1 MVKRLFKRSIACLMA
16 VLMIATS
23 LPLTALADSTTDNV
37 VVTKTLT
44 AKNVRTGLV
53 HDANRYQNSYYEI
66 VNDSTNGSF
75 SIGYWQYDTSDF
87 SKATG
92 EFTNAPFD
100 INFQEKVFADKTD
113 TNISLSVYYAT
124 NGKADSYKGGST
136 KSENYG
142 ELATYIFTGSN
153 HIANATSYYGLTKI
167 KDIARSEITSN
178 GTVTVDVKDAVNYA
192 VSQKLPYVTIMVM
205 CSAASPDGADWSDIY
220 VKASTP
226 SITATYSEEVEV
238 IPGVAGIDA
247 QISAYEQKM
256 AKVGTNGLVYKNM
269 LPAYQAYLKAVRYRD
284 AFAYGG
290 HDAPTEKELNT
301 ASEDLAAKSA
311 SMEEWVDEVTGKYKS
326 KQPVFTN
333 NSGTSVVQNSTSDTY
348 YSNIIYTGACVGKNN
363 GTSGGDSSGMAI
375 EFDLA
380 GDVYVQVYY
389 PNTVLLY
396 DGTSNA
402 IMPIMFMAKKNT
414 SKDRY
419 VYQVY
424 PAQQLNPTDMGNK
437 TYATK
442 KPGNDPQFKCRS
454 TFTGSKN
461 DTWGGKDGTNNLDFH
476 NCRNNASAR
485 VGAEVSNEYGTCSS
499 QLGRAWGNNY
509 WNAYA
514 ASFQVHNDQ
523 IKFNG
528 ANTGYAEVGKY
539 WAFYGGSSSK
549 AEDIA
554 KIDENIY
561 GYTYSKETT
570 AHSQKRITV
579 VNYKGLVDAIKDST
593 KLAYLADVSNYRQNG
608 LGTLIAAFD
617 TATEYATYANI
628 DAITSDTVSAA
639 GKTIMNC
646 MNGILKSATP
656 VADTGA
662 VSYAQ
667 LKSAITSAKKI
678 YTAGNDNYEKYTQA
692 VWDPFDKA
700 YKDAIN
706 YFYNLYT
713 NDLVMADAEQYIEP
727 LNLAKENLKTG
738 MLRKVVDTET
748 LEIAIN
754 NAEALI
760 HNATYFKTGT
770 VDAVTLEA
778 LVKEIKTK
786 IWVSEDNYGFDTEK
800 IDLSDENQAKVD
812 AYVEQLCAEIVKAE
826 INFDHETTSGYSL
839 TTALAKAETYNTS
852 DANEK
857 YGNYVV
863 LQDAVNSANTY
874 KDSIVT
880 FNGRVENIVENAITN
895 YTTVVD
901 NVVDGFTNLAA
912 AFRLIP
918 NGQPAN
924 KGTPYKTEFQSS
936 ARGDQYKFYWEYT
949 TDSVLFKTKP
959 EKFEYYLP
967 TSRWGS
973 YNKQTG
979 TDFES
984 CVDSIILDASKV
996 QSGELSSTS
1005 TAGLGWPKNNAIGSD
1020 KIENYQA
1027 QLNLSAGMKMEID
1040 NITVTKSTG
1049 KALGVDSQGNYI
1061 TDPTHNFVTELG
1073 VTDNHASQ
1081 PYGGIYAK
1089 NGWTEFD
1096 TKTKITVDPD
1106 AYILSAETTPSS
1118 MSKRLDLA
1126 STNAYFGVVYFW
1138 KYAPTNVV
1146 TWAGYGFERAKYSF
1160 NISFVNVV
1168 PLFDLIAECTAK
1180 DFLDTSNQYTTSS
1193 WQKLIDATKD
1203 ANANFKY
1210 NEMTYKEILTEC
1222 DRRYTN
1228 LWDARANLKKAAN
1241 NTKLKEALA
1250 AAKNAYENDQA
1261 KVRPTSWTAF
1271 DKAYRDALAQYQ
1283 GAFSDLN
1290 ITDVAATEQS
1300 KVDAY
1305 ATALTDAFNNLV
1317 YQIDFA
1323 PLKKAAEDL
1332 VNSIAQNKYSK
1343 ASVEELRDKL
1353 NALTYLNMTTVE
1365 QAKHYTD
1372 ETEVVDAVNAEKTAI
1387 KGYSALLKEST
1398 ADTSVLEAEKNKN
1411 ESRTDPDAYDQ
1422 DARKAAL
1429 DALKET
1435 EVVNVRGVNITTK
1448 VFADQTDCDN
1458 AIKAAIEGVQLKTYT
1473 VTIVPNGDK
1482 TQSYTKGTYPYGTEI
1497 TVALTD
1503 KPVVDWYYEMTSPS
1517 ATVAKKLFT
1526 TADELTF
1533 VVRGETTLT
1542 TKSASSSSNQCKIS
1556 YVNGVNSVIVEA
1568 DYVASGTTVTLDANK
1583 APKLAYYTFD
1593 SFNVNGK
1600 TMKAGE
1606 TVKITD
1612 NTNITFVYKSQ
1623 YNETDKKPAE
1633 YTVYVCDSSYGWGYD
1648 FKIENLRYNDEVVFT
1663 RGQQDGEGYYGYDF
1677 NYSVNSENK
1686 STPHTVTDAGRDLA
1700 GGTPEVY
1707 AWVQV
1712 CADDLDTW
1720 FSHACATTSD
1730 FENGGYLYGTAPDK
1744 RAWNPAAATDANGNP
1759 VTKGKVVAYG
1769 TDYSFRVHEDALL
1782 IPLDEATYK
1791 KGIEM
1796 GIITEPGNDDGAR
1809 VDTRSDLVISE
1820 GKATIISQFVLPQ
1833 GCKMVE
1839 KGLLLKIN
1847 TNGAVEGDGKDL
1859 KLANAGKNGVNR
1871 IKSNYTTSGNQFV
1884 ISINTSSFAGK
1895 SVSEVGL
1902 QWVAYCTYKV
1912 TDETGN
1918 EKLVTQYSPVKMP
1931 TNTTDKF

>member
-37 VVTKTLT
+37 VVNKTVT

-53 HDANRYQNSYYEI
+53 HAASRYKDSYYEI
-66 VNDSTNGSF
+66 VNDSTDSSF
-75 SIGYWQYDTSDF
+75 SIGYWQYNTSDF

-100 INFQEKVFADKTD
+100 INFESSAFAGETD
-113 TNISLSVYYAT
+113 TGLSLSVYYSTNNAADNYTGAST
-124 NGKADSYKGGST
+124 NGPGSVF
-136 KSENYG
+136 S
-142 ELATYIFTGSN
+142 GSN

-167 KDIARSEITSN
+167 KDIARSEITN
-178 GTVTVDVKDAVNYA
+178 GGTVTVDVKEAVNYA
-192 VSQKLPYVTIMVM
+192 VSQKLKYVTIMVM
-205 CSAASPDGADWSDIY
+205 CSAASPDGSPWSDIY

-256 AKVGTNGLVYKNM
+256 AQVGTNGLVYKNM

-290 HDAPTEKELNT
+290 HDAPSEAELN
-301 ASEDLAAKSA
+301 AVSEDLASKSA
-311 SMEEWVDEVTGKYKS
+311 SMEAWVDEVTGQYKS
-326 KQPVFTN
+326 KQPTFTN
-333 NSGTSVVQNSTSDTY
+333 NKGQLTVNNTTEYTY
-348 YSNIIYTGACVGKNN
+348 YNNIIYTEDCVGKNN
-363 GTSGGDSSGMAI
+363 NKNGGDSSGMAI
-375 EFDLA
+375 EFDKA
-380 GDVYVQVYY
+380 GDTWVQVYY

-402 IMPIMFMAKKNT
+402 IMPIMFMAKRDINKA
-414 SKDRY
+414 RY

-424 PAQQLNPTDMGNK
+424 PAQQLPVTDITNK
-437 TYATK
+437 TYATT
-442 KPGNDPQFKCRS
+442 KPGNDPSFKGRS
-454 TFTGSKN
+454 TFTTKQA
-461 DTWGGKDGTNNLDFH
+461 DTWKGGDSDGNGLNHLDF
-476 NCRNNASAR
+476 NACRNNGTNY
-485 VGAEVSNEYGTCSS
+485 VGTEVSNEYSTVSAK
-499 QLGRAWGNNY
+499 LGYSLGGY

-514 ASFQVHNDQ
+514 AAFQVHNDQ

-539 WAFYGGSSSK
+539 WAWYGGSSDTYNS
-549 AEDIA
+549 AVDQ
-554 KIDENIY
+554 NMY
-561 GYTYSKETT
+561 GYNYSKQTT

-608 LGTLIAAFD
+608 LETLITAFD

-628 DAITSDTVSAA
+628 DAITTSTISQA

-667 LKSAITSAKKI
+667 LKSAISSAKKI
-678 YTAGNDNYEKYTQA
+678 YTAGNDNYEKYTKE
-692 VWDPFDKA
+692 VWDPFDTA
-700 YKDAIN
+700 YKNAIN

-738 MLRKVVDTET
+738 MLRKVVNTET

-754 NAEALI
+754 NADALI

-770 VDAVTLEA
+770 VDAAALDA
-778 LVKEIKTK
+778 LVKEIKTE
-786 IWVSEDNYGFDTEK
+786 IWVSEENYGFDTEK
-800 IDLSDENQAKVD
+800 IDLNDANQAKVD
-812 AYVEQLCAEIVKAE
+812 NYVEQLCAEIVKAE

-880 FNGRVENIVENAITN
+880 FDGRVADIVENAITN
-895 YTTVVD
+895 YTTVVN

-924 KGTPYKTEFQSS
+924 KGSNYKTEFQSS

-949 TDSVLFKTKP
+949 TNSILFKTKP

-973 YNKQTG
+973 YNKQKG

-984 CVDSIILDASKV
+984 CVDALILDASKV

-1005 TAGLGWPKNNAIGSD
+1005 TAGTGWPKNNAIGAD
-1020 KIENYQA
+1020 KIDDYKA
-1027 QLNLSAGMKMEID
+1027 QLNLSAGIKMEID

-1049 KALGVDSQGNYI
+1049 KALGIDSQGNYI
-1061 TDPTHNFVTELG
+1061 TDPSHNFVTELG

-1096 TKTKITVDPD
+1096 TKTKLTVDPD
-1106 AYILSAETTPSS
+1106 AYILSEKTTPSS

-1146 TWAGYGFERAKYSF
+1146 TWAGYGFERAKYNF

-1168 PLFDLIAECTAK
+1168 PLFDLIAQCTDK
-1180 DFLDTSNQYTTSS
+1180 DFLATSNQYTTSS
-1193 WQKLIDATKD
+1193 WKKLIDATEA
-1203 ANANFKY
+1203 ANKNFNY
-1210 NEMTYKEILTEC
+1210 NEMSYSDILREC
-1222 DRRYTN
+1222 DDRYTT
-1228 LWDARANLKKAAN
+1228 LWNAKKNLKKAAN

-1250 AAKNAYENDQA
+1250 ATKNAYENDQA
-1261 KVRPTSWTAF
+1261 KVKASSWTAF

-1283 GAFSDLN
+1283 GDFSDLN

-1300 KVDAY
+1300 KVDAF
-1305 ATALTDAFNNLV
+1305 ATALTEAFNALV
-1317 YQIDFA
+1317 YQINFT
-1323 PLKKAAEDL
+1323 PLKEAAETL

-1353 NALTYLNMTTVE
+1353 NALTYLNMSTVE

-1372 ETEVVDAVNAEKTAI
+1372 ETEVVNAVNAEKTAI
-1387 KGYSALLKEST
+1387 EGFKSLLKEST
-1398 ADTSVLEAEKNKN
+1398 ADTTALEGCKKDN

-1458 AIKAAIEGVQLKTYT
+1458 AVKNALEGLQLKTYT
-1473 VTIVPNGDK
+1473 VKIVPNGDEG
-1482 TQSYTKGTYPYGTEI
+1482 QSYTKGTYAYGTEV
-1497 TVALTD
+1497 TVSLTD
-1503 KPVVDWYYEMTSPS
+1503 KPVVDWYYEMKSPS
-1517 ATVAKKLFT
+1517 ATVAKKLYT
-1526 TADELTF
+1526 TTDELTF
-1533 VVRGETTLT
+1533 IVRGETTLT

-1556 YVNGVNSVIVEA
+1556 YVNGVNSSIVETN
-1568 DYVASGTTVTLDANK
+1568 YVASGTTVTLDALK
-1583 APKLAYYTFD
+1583 APKLPYYTFN
-1593 SFNVNGK
+1593 SFEVNGK
-1600 TMKAGE
+1600 TMKDGD
-1606 TVKITD
+1606 TVTITD
-1612 NTNITFVYKSQ
+1612 NTYITLVYDFS
-1623 YNETDKKPAE
+1623 NEKA
-1633 YTVYVCDSSYGWGYD
+1633 YTVYVCDTSYGYD
-1648 FKIENLRYNDEVVFT
+1648 YKFKVEQLRYNDEVVFT
-1663 RGQQDGEGYYGYDF
+1663 RGQKEGEGYYGYDL
-1677 NYSVNSENK
+1677 YYTVNRGNESNSYEVK
-1686 STPHTVTDAGRDLA
+1686 DAGRALD

-1712 CADDLDTW
+1712 CADDLNAW
-1720 FSHACATTSD
+1720 FNKSCANSPGD
-1730 FENGGYLYGTAPDK
+1730 GGYLFGTEPDK
-1744 RAWNPAAATDANGNP
+1744 REWDPAAAA

-1782 IPLDEATYK
+1782 IPLDEPTYRDAIQK
-1791 KGIEM
+1791 

-1809 VDTRSDLVISE
+1809 VDTKSDLVIAQ
-1820 GKATIISQFVLPQ
+1820 GTKASIISQFVLPQ
-1833 GCKMVE
+1833 GCEMVE

-1847 TNGAVEGDGKDL
+1847 KNGAVQGDGSDL

-1871 IKSNYTTSGNQFV
+1871 LKSNYTTSGNQFV
-1884 ISINTSSFAGK
+1884 ISIKTSDLAGK
-1895 SVSEVGL
+1895 SVSDVGL
-1902 QWVAYCTYKV
+1902 QWKAYFTYRKADG
-1912 TDETGN
+1912 T
-1918 EKLVTQYSPVKMP
+1918 LVTEYSPVTMP
-1931 TNTTDKF
+1931 TNTTDTF

>member
-37 VVTKTLT
+37 VVTKTIT

-53 HDANRYQNSYYEI
+53 HNASRYKNSYYEI
-66 VNDSTNGSF
+66 VNDSTDKSF
-75 SIGYWQYDTSDF
+75 SIGYWQYKTSDF

-100 INFQEKVFADKTD
+100 INFESSAFANETD
-113 TNISLSVYYAT
+113 TGLSLSVYYST
-124 NGKADSYKGGST
+124 NNVADNYTGASTTGPGSVF
-136 KSENYG
+136 S
-142 ELATYIFTGSN
+142 GSN

-167 KDIARSEITSN
+167 KDIARSEITN
-178 GTVTVDVKDAVNYA
+178 GGTVTVDVKDAVNYA
-192 VSQKLPYVTIMVM
+192 VSQKLQYVTLMVM
-205 CSAASPDGADWSDIY
+205 CSAASADGSPWSDIY
-220 VKASTP
+220 VTASTP

-290 HDAPTEKELNT
+290 HDAPTEAELNT

-311 SMEEWVDEVTGKYKS
+311 SMEEWVDEVTGKYQS
-326 KQPVFTN
+326 KQPTFTN
-333 NSGTSVVQNSTSDTY
+333 NKGQLTVNNTNDYTY
-348 YSNIIYTGACVGKNN
+348 YNNIIYTEDCVGKNN
-363 GTSGGDSSGMAI
+363 DKNGGDSSGMAI
-375 EFDLA
+375 EFDKA
-380 GDVYVQVYY
+380 GDTYVQVYY

-396 DGTSNA
+396 DGTSDA
-402 IMPIMFMAKKNT
+402 IMPIMFMAKRDIRQN
-414 SKDRY
+414 RY

-424 PAQQLNPTDMGNK
+424 PAQQLNVNDMANK
-437 TYATK
+437 TYATT
-442 KPGNDPQFKCRS
+442 KPGNDPQFKGRS
-454 TFTGSKN
+454 TFTSKKEETWKGGDNSKN
-461 DTWGGKDGTNNLDFH
+461 GLNHLDF
-476 NCRNNASAR
+476 NACRNNGTNY
-485 VGAEVSNEYGTCSS
+485 VGTEVSNEFSTVSAK
-499 QLGRAWGNNY
+499 LGYSLGGY

-514 ASFQVHNDQ
+514 AAFQVHNDQ

-528 ANTGYAEVGKY
+528 ANTGYTEVGKY
-539 WAFYGGSSSK
+539 WAWYGGSSDTYDS
-549 AEDIA
+549 A
-554 KIDENIY
+554 IDQNMY
-561 GYTYSKETT
+561 GYTYSKDTT
-570 AHSQKRITV
+570 AHAQKRITV

-608 LGTLIAAFD
+608 LETLITAFD
-617 TATEYATYANI
+617 TATDYATYANI
-628 DAITSDTVSAA
+628 DAIKISTVSAA

-678 YTAGNDNYEKYTQA
+678 YTAGNENYEKYTQA
-692 VWDPFDKA
+692 VWDPFATA
-700 YKDAIN
+700 YNNAIN

-748 LEIAIN
+748 LEIAIG

-770 VDAVTLEA
+770 VDAAALDA
-778 LVKEIKTK
+778 LVKEIKTE

-800 IDLSDENQAKVD
+800 IDLNDANQAKVD

-880 FNGRVENIVENAITN
+880 FNGRVANIVENAITN
-895 YTTVVD
+895 YTTVVN

-924 KGTPYKTEFQSS
+924 KGTNNKTEFQSS
-936 ARGDQYKFYWEYT
+936 ARPDNYKFYWEYT
-949 TDSVLFKTKP
+949 TGSVLFKTKP

-973 YNKQTG
+973 YNVQTG
-979 TDFES
+979 KDFES
-984 CVDSIILDASKV
+984 CVDALILDASKV
-996 QSGELSSTS
+996 QSGELSSEWAS
-1005 TAGLGWPKNNAIGSD
+1005 GFGWPKNNAIGSD

-1027 QLNLSAGMKMEID
+1027 RLDLSAGMKMEID
-1040 NITVTKSTG
+1040 SIKVTKSTG
-1049 KALGVDSQGNYI
+1049 KALGVDSQGNDI
-1061 TDPTHNFVTELG
+1061 TDPTHDFFTELN
-1073 VTDNHASQ
+1073 VTDNHAEK

-1096 TKTKITVDPD
+1096 TKTKITVDSD

-1118 MSKRLDLA
+1118 MSKQLNLA
-1126 STNAYFGVVYFW
+1126 GTNAYFGVVYYW
-1138 KYAPTNVV
+1138 KYADNVFR
-1146 TWAGYGFERAKYSF
+1146 TYAGYGFERAKYNF

-1168 PLFDLIAECTAK
+1168 PLFDLIAECTDK
-1180 DFLDTSNQYTTSS
+1180 KFLDTSNQYTTSS
-1193 WQKLIDATKD
+1193 WQKLIDATRD
-1203 ANANFKY
+1203 ANENFKY
-1210 NEMTYKEILTEC
+1210 NEMTYKEILAEC

-1228 LWDARANLKKAAN
+1228 LWNARKNLKKAAN

-1261 KVRPTSWTAF
+1261 KVRPTSWTTF
-1271 DKAYRDALAQYQ
+1271 QKAYQDALSQYQ

-1305 ATALTDAFNNLV
+1305 ATALTDAFNALV
-1317 YQIDFA
+1317 YQIDFT
-1323 PLKKAAEDL
+1323 PLKTAAETL

-1372 ETEVVDAVNAEKTAI
+1372 ETEVVNAVNAEKTAI
-1387 KGYSALLKEST
+1387 EGYSALLKEST

-1482 TQSYTKGTYPYGTEI
+1482 TQSYTKGTYAYGTEV

-1503 KPVVDWYYEMTSPS
+1503 KPVVDWYYEMKSPS
-1517 ATVAKKLFT
+1517 ATVAKKLYT
-1526 TADELTF
+1526 TSDELTF
-1533 VVRGETTLT
+1533 IVRGETTLT
-1542 TKSASSSSNQCKIS
+1542 TKSASSASNQCKIS
-1556 YVNGVNSVIVEA
+1556 YVNGVNSSIVA
-1568 DYVASGTTVTLDANK
+1568 TDYVASGTPVTLDADK
-1583 APKLAYYTFD
+1583 APKLPYYTFN
-1593 SFNVNGK
+1593 SFKVNGE

-1606 TVKITD
+1606 TVTITD
-1612 NTNITFVYKSQ
+1612 NTYITLVYDFS
-1623 YNETDKKPAE
+1623 NEAE
-1633 YTVYVCDSSYGWGYD
+1633 YTVYVCDTSYGYGGQ
-1648 FKIENLRYNDEVVFT
+1648 FKIEKLKYNDEVVFT
-1663 RGQQDGEGYYGYDF
+1663 RGQKDGEGYYGYDLY
-1677 NYSVNSENK
+1677 YSVNRGNE
-1686 STPHTVTDAGRDLA
+1686 STSHTVTDAGRALE
-1700 GGTPEVY
+1700 GGTIPEVY

-1712 CADDLDTW
+1712 CADDLDAW
-1720 FSHACATTSD
+1720 FNNSCASAKGD
-1730 FENGGYLYGTAPDK
+1730 GGYLFGTTPKD
-1744 RAWNPAAATDANGNP
+1744 RVWDDAAVA

-1769 TDYSFRVHEDALL
+1769 TDYSFRVHENALL
-1782 IPLDEATYK
+1782 IALDEATYRDAVQ
-1791 KGIEM
+1791 KGIV
-1796 GIITEPGNDDGAR
+1796 TEPGNDDGAR
-1809 VDTRSDLVISE
+1809 VDTKSDLVIAQ
-1820 GKATIISQFVLPQ
+1820 GTKASIISQFVLPQ
-1833 GCKMVE
+1833 GCEMVE

-1847 TNGAVEGDGKDL
+1847 KKGAVQGDGSDL

-1871 IKSNYTTSGNQFV
+1871 LKSNYTTSGNQFV
-1884 ISINTSSFAGK
+1884 VSINTSALAGK

-1902 QWVAYCTYKV
+1902 QWVAYCTYRV
-1912 TDETGN
+1912 TDETGK
-1918 EKLVTQYSPVKMP
+1918 EKLITQYSPVTMP
-1931 TNTTDKF
+1931 TNTTDTF

>member
-37 VVTKTLT
+37 VVNKTIT

-53 HDANRYQNSYYEI
+53 NQGSRYKDSYYEI
-66 VNDSTNGSF
+66 VNDSTDSSF

-100 INFQEKVFADKTD
+100 ISFQNPAFANETD
-113 TNISLSVYYAT
+113 TGLSLSVYYVT
-124 NGKADSYKGGST
+124 NNAADNYTGLST
-136 KSENYG
+136 NVSSG
-142 ELATYIFTGSN
+142 IFTSSN
-153 HIANATSYYGLTKI
+153 HIANAVSYYKLTKI
-167 KDIARSEITSN
+167 KDIARSEITN
-178 GTVTVDVKDAVNYA
+178 GGTVTVDVKDAVNFA
-192 VSQKLPYVTIMVM
+192 VSQKLKYVTIMVM
-205 CSAASPDGADWSDIY
+205 CSAASPDGSPWSDVY
-220 VKASTP
+220 VKASKP

-256 AKVGTNGLVYKNM
+256 SQVGTNGLVYKNM

-290 HDAPTEKELNT
+290 HDAPSEAELNT
-301 ASEDLAAKSA
+301 ASEDLASKSA
-311 SMEEWVDEVTGKYKS
+311 SMEPWVDEVTGQYKS
-326 KQPVFTN
+326 KQPTFTN
-333 NSGTSVVQNSTSDTY
+333 NKGQLSVNNTTEYTY
-348 YSNIIYTGACVGKNN
+348 YNNIIYTEDCVGKNSDK
-363 GTSGGDSSGMAI
+363 SGGDSSGMAI
-375 EFDLA
+375 EFDKA
-380 GDVYVQVYY
+380 GDTYVQVYY

-402 IMPIMFMAKKNT
+402 IMPIMFMAKRDINKA
-414 SKDRY
+414 RY

-424 PAQQLNPTDMGNK
+424 PAQQLPVTDITNK
-437 TYATK
+437 TYATT
-442 KPGNDPQFKCRS
+442 KPGNDPSFKGRS
-454 TFTGSKN
+454 TFTTKQA
-461 DTWGGKDGTNNLDFH
+461 DTWKGGDGSGKGLNHLDF
-476 NCRNNASAR
+476 NACRNNGTNY
-485 VGAEVSNEYGTCSS
+485 VGTEVSNEFSTVSAK
-499 QLGRAWGNNY
+499 LGYSLGGY

-514 ASFQVHNDQ
+514 AAFQVHNDQ

-539 WAFYGGSSSK
+539 WAWYGGSSDTYDS
-549 AEDIA
+549 A
-554 KIDENIY
+554 IDQNMY
-561 GYTYSKETT
+561 GYNYSKQTT

-608 LGTLIAAFD
+608 LETLITAFD
-617 TATEYATYANI
+617 TATAYATYANI
-628 DAITSDTVSAA
+628 DAITISTISQS

-667 LKSAITSAKKI
+667 LKSAISSAKKI
-678 YTAGNDNYEKYTQA
+678 YTAGNQNYEKYTKE
-692 VWDPFDKA
+692 VWDPFDTA
-700 YKDAIN
+700 YKNAIN

-713 NDLVMADAEQYIEP
+713 NDLVMADAEQYIQP

-770 VDAVTLEA
+770 VDAAALDA
-778 LVKEIKTK
+778 LVKEIKTE
-786 IWVSEDNYGFDTEK
+786 IWVSEENYGFDTEK
-800 IDLSDENQAKVD
+800 IDLNDANQAKVD
-812 AYVEQLCAEIVKAE
+812 NYVEQLCAEIVKAE
-826 INFDHETTSGYSL
+826 INFEHETTSGYSL

-880 FNGRVENIVENAITN
+880 FNGRVANIVENAITN
-895 YTTVVD
+895 YTTVVN

-924 KGTPYKTEFQSS
+924 KGSNYKTEFQSS
-936 ARGDQYKFYWEYT
+936 ARGDNYKFYWEYT

-973 YNKQTG
+973 YNVQTG

-984 CVDSIILDASKV
+984 CVDALILDASKV
-996 QSGELSSTS
+996 QSGELSSEWAS
-1005 TAGLGWPKNNAIGSD
+1005 GFGWPQNNAIGAD

-1027 QLNLSAGMKMEID
+1027 QLNLSGGMKMEID
-1040 NITVTKSTG
+1040 SIKVTKSTG
-1049 KALGVDSQGNYI
+1049 KALGVDSQGNPI
-1061 TDPTHNFVTELG
+1061 TDPTHDFITELG
-1073 VTDNHASQ
+1073 VTDNHAGE

-1089 NGWTEFD
+1089 DGWTEFD
-1096 TKTKITVDPD
+1096 TKTKLTVDPD
-1106 AYILSAETTPSS
+1106 AYILSEKSTPSS
-1118 MSKRLDLA
+1118 MSKRLNLA
-1126 STNAYFGVVYFW
+1126 NSNAYFGVVYYW
-1138 KYAPTNVV
+1138 KYADNVFR
-1146 TWAGYGFERAKYSF
+1146 TYAGYGFERAKYNF

-1180 DFLDTSNQYTTSS
+1180 DFLATSNQYTTSS
-1193 WQKLIDATKD
+1193 WDKLIKATEA
-1203 ANANFKY
+1203 ANKNFKY
-1210 NEMTYKEILTEC
+1210 NEMTYDQIIAEC
-1222 DRRYTN
+1222 DNRYTT
-1228 LWDARANLKKAAN
+1228 LWNARKNLKKAAN
-1241 NTKLKEALA
+1241 NTQLKEALA
-1250 AAKNAYENDQA
+1250 ATKSAFENDQA
-1261 KVRPTSWTAF
+1261 KVKASSWTAF

-1290 ITDVAATEQS
+1290 ITDVAASEQS

-1305 ATALTDAFNNLV
+1305 ATALTEAFNALV
-1317 YQIDFA
+1317 YQIDFT
-1323 PLKKAAEDL
+1323 PLKKAAETL

-1353 NALTYLNMTTVE
+1353 NALTYLNMSTVE

-1372 ETEVVDAVNAEKTAI
+1372 ETEVVNAVNAEKTAI
-1387 KGYSALLKEST
+1387 EGFKSLLKEST
-1398 ADTSVLEAEKNKN
+1398 ADTTALEGCKKDN

-1458 AIKAAIEGVQLKTYT
+1458 AVKNALEGVQLKTYT
-1473 VTIVPNGDK
+1473 VKIVPNGDEG
-1482 TQSYTKGTYPYGTEI
+1482 QSYIKGTYAYGTEV
-1497 TVALTD
+1497 TVSLTD
-1503 KPVVDWYYEMTSPS
+1503 KPVVDWYYEMKSPS
-1517 ATVAKKLFT
+1517 ATVAKKLYT
-1526 TADELTF
+1526 TTDELTF
-1533 VVRGETTLT
+1533 IVRGETTLT

-1556 YVNGVNSVIVEA
+1556 YVNGVNSSIVETN
-1568 DYVASGTTVTLDANK
+1568 YVASGTVVTLDASK
-1583 APKLAYYTFD
+1583 APKLPYYTFN
-1593 SFNVNGK
+1593 SFEVNGK

-1612 NTNITFVYKSQ
+1612 NTYITLVYDFS
-1623 YNETDKKPAE
+1623 NEKA
-1633 YTVYVCDSSYGWGYD
+1633 YTVYVCDTSYGYGGQ
-1648 FKIENLRYNDEVVFT
+1648 FKIQNLRYNDEVVFT
-1663 RGQQDGEGYYGYDF
+1663 RGQKDGEGYYGLNLHYT
-1677 NYSVNSENK
+1677 VNRGNESNSFEVEN
-1686 STPHTVTDAGRDLA
+1686 AGRGLDGDVA
-1700 GGTPEVY
+1700 IPEVY

-1712 CADDLDTW
+1712 CADDLDAW
-1720 FSHACATTSD
+1720 FNKSCASTEGD
-1730 FENGGYLYGTAPDK
+1730 GGYLFGTTPDQRK
-1744 RAWNPAAATDANGNP
+1744 WDPAATA

-1769 TDYSFRVHEDALL
+1769 TDYSFRVHENALL
-1782 IPLDEATYK
+1782 IALDEPTYRDAIQK
-1791 KGIEM
+1791 
-1796 GIITEPGNDDGAR
+1796 GIITEPGNEDGAR
-1809 VDTRSDLVISE
+1809 VDTKSDLVIAQ
-1820 GKATIISQFVLPQ
+1820 GTKASIISQFVLPQ
-1833 GCKMVE
+1833 GCEMVE

-1847 TNGAVEGDGKDL
+1847 KNGAVQGDGSDL

-1871 IKSNYTTSGNQFV
+1871 LKSNYTTSGNQFV
-1884 ISINTSSFAGK
+1884 ISIKTSDLAGK

-1902 QWVAYCTYKV
+1902 QWKAYFTYRKADG
-1912 TDETGN
+1912 T
-1918 EKLVTQYSPVKMP
+1918 LVTEYSPVTMP
-1931 TNTTDKF
+1931 TNTTDTF

>member
-37 VVTKTLT
+37 VVNKTVT

-53 HDANRYQNSYYEI
+53 CTDKGRWHDSYYEI
-66 VNDSTNGSF
+66 VNDSTDDSF

-92 EFTNAPFD
+92 EFTSAPFD
-100 INFQEKVFADKTD
+100 INFQSSAFAGETD
-113 TNISLSVYYAT
+113 TGLSLSVYYSTNNAADNYTGAST
-124 NGKADSYKGGST
+124 NGPGSVF
-136 KSENYG
+136 S
-142 ELATYIFTGSN
+142 GSN

-167 KDIARSEITSN
+167 RDIARSEITN
-178 GTVTVDVKDAVNYA
+178 GGTVTVDVKDAVNFA
-192 VSQKLPYVTIMVM
+192 VSQKLKYVTIMVM
-205 CSAASPDGADWSDIY
+205 CSAASPDGKPWSDIY
-220 VKASTP
+220 VTASTP

-256 AKVGTNGLVYKNM
+256 AKVGTDGLVYKNM

-290 HDAPTEKELNT
+290 HDAPTEAELNT
-301 ASEDLAAKSA
+301 ASEDLASKSA
-311 SMEEWVDEVTGKYKS
+311 SMEPWVDEVTGQYKS
-326 KQPVFTN
+326 KQPTFTN
-333 NSGTSVVQNSTSDTY
+333 DKGQLTVNNTTEYTY
-348 YSNIIYTGACVGKNN
+348 YNNIIYTEDCVGKNYN
-363 GTSGGDSSGMAI
+363 KNGGDSSGMAI
-375 EFDLA
+375 EFDKA
-380 GDVYVQVYY
+380 GDTYVQVYY

-396 DGTSNA
+396 DGTSSA
-402 IMPIMFMAKKNT
+402 IMPIMFMAKKDVN
-414 SKDRY
+414 KNRY

-424 PAQQLNPTDMGNK
+424 PAQQLNVNDITNK
-437 TYATK
+437 TYAKT
-442 KPGNDPQFKCRS
+442 KPGNDPSFKGRS
-454 TFTGSKN
+454 TFTTKQA
-461 DTWGGKDGTNNLDFH
+461 DTWKGGDGSGKGLNHLDF
-476 NCRNNASAR
+476 NACRNNGTNY
-485 VGAEVSNEYGTCSS
+485 VGTEVSNEYSTVSAN
-499 QLGRAWGNNY
+499 LGYSLGGW

-514 ASFQVHNDQ
+514 AAFQVHNDQ

-539 WAFYGGSSSK
+539 WAWYGGSSDTYNS
-549 AEDIA
+549 AVDQSM
-554 KIDENIY
+554 Y
-561 GYTYSKETT
+561 GYNYSKQTT

-608 LGTLIAAFD
+608 LETLITAFD

-628 DAITSDTVSAA
+628 DAITISTISQS

-667 LKSAITSAKKI
+667 LKSAISSAKKI
-678 YTAGNDNYEKYTQA
+678 YTAGNDNYEKYTKE
-692 VWDPFDKA
+692 VWDPFDTA
-700 YKDAIN
+700 YKNAIN

-738 MLRKVVDTET
+738 MLRKVVNTET

-754 NAEALI
+754 NADALI

-770 VDAVTLEA
+770 VDAAALEA
-778 LVKEIKTK
+778 LVKEIKTE
-786 IWVSEDNYGFDTEK
+786 IWVSEENYGFDTEK
-800 IDLSDENQAKVD
+800 IDLNDANQAKVD
-812 AYVEQLCAEIVKAE
+812 NYVEQLCAEIVKAE

-880 FNGRVENIVENAITN
+880 FDGRVADIVENAITN
-895 YTTVVD
+895 YTTVVN

-924 KGTPYKTEFQSS
+924 KGSNYKTEFQSS

-949 TDSVLFKTKP
+949 TNSILFKTKP

-973 YNKQTG
+973 YNKQKG

-984 CVDSIILDASKV
+984 CVDALILDASKV

-1005 TAGLGWPKNNAIGSD
+1005 TAGTGWPKNNAIGAD
-1020 KIENYQA
+1020 KIDDYKA
-1027 QLNLSAGMKMEID
+1027 QLNLSAGIKMEID

-1049 KALGVDSQGNYI
+1049 KALGIDSQGNYI
-1061 TDPTHNFVTELG
+1061 TDPSHNFVTELG

-1096 TKTKITVDPD
+1096 TKTKLTVDPD
-1106 AYILSAETTPSS
+1106 AYILSEKTTPSS

-1146 TWAGYGFERAKYSF
+1146 TWAGYGFERAKYNF

-1168 PLFDLIAECTAK
+1168 PLFDLIAQCTAK
-1180 DFLDTSNQYTTSS
+1180 DFLATSNQYTTSS
-1193 WQKLIDATKD
+1193 WKTLIDATRA
-1203 ANANFKY
+1203 ANENFNY
-1210 NEMTYKEILTEC
+1210 NEMSYSDILREC
-1222 DRRYTN
+1222 DNRYTT
-1228 LWDARANLKKAAN
+1228 LWNARKNLKKAAN

-1250 AAKNAYENDQA
+1250 ATKNAYENDQA
-1261 KVRPTSWTAF
+1261 KVKASSWTAF

-1283 GAFSDLN
+1283 GDFSDLN
-1290 ITDVAATEQS
+1290 ITDVAASEQS

-1305 ATALTDAFNNLV
+1305 ATALTEAFNALV
-1317 YQIDFA
+1317 YQINFT
-1323 PLKKAAEDL
+1323 PLKNAAETL

-1353 NALTYLNMTTVE
+1353 NALTYLNMSTVE

-1372 ETEVVDAVNAEKTAI
+1372 ETEVVNAVNAEKTAI
-1387 KGYSALLKEST
+1387 EGFKSLLKEST
-1398 ADTSVLEAEKNKN
+1398 ADTTALEGCKKDN

-1458 AIKAAIEGVQLKTYT
+1458 AVKNALEGLQLKTYT
-1473 VTIVPNGDK
+1473 VKIVPNGDEN
-1482 TQSYTKGTYPYGTEI
+1482 QSYTKGTYAYGTEV
-1497 TVALTD
+1497 TVSLTD
-1503 KPVVDWYYEMTSPS
+1503 KPVVDWYYEMKSPS
-1517 ATVAKKLFT
+1517 ATVAKKLYT
-1526 TADELTF
+1526 TTDELTF
-1533 VVRGETTLT
+1533 IVRGETTLT

-1556 YVNGVNSVIVEA
+1556 YVNGVNSSIVA
-1568 DYVASGTTVTLDANK
+1568 TDYVASGTVVTLDASK
-1583 APKLAYYTFD
+1583 APKLPYYTFN
-1593 SFNVNGK
+1593 SFEVNGK

-1606 TVKITD
+1606 TVTITD
-1612 NTNITFVYKSQ
+1612 NTYITLVYDFS
-1623 YNETDKKPAE
+1623 NETA
-1633 YTVYVCDSSYGWGYD
+1633 YTVYVCDTSYGYD
-1648 FKIENLRYNDEVVFT
+1648 YKFKVEQLRYNDEVVFT
-1663 RGQQDGEGYYGYDF
+1663 RGQKDGEGYYGYDLH
-1677 NYSVNSENK
+1677 YTVNRGNESNSYEVK
-1686 STPHTVTDAGRDLA
+1686 DAGRYLE

-1712 CADDLDTW
+1712 CADDLEDW
-1720 FSHACATTSD
+1720 FNHSCANSPGD
-1730 FENGGYLYGTAPDK
+1730 GGYLFGTEADK
-1744 RAWNPAAATDANGNP
+1744 RAWDPAAAA

-1782 IPLDEATYK
+1782 IPLDEPTYRDAIQ
-1791 KGIEM
+1791 KGV
-1796 GIITEPGNDDGAR
+1796 ITEPGNEDGAR
-1809 VDTRSDLVISE
+1809 VDTKSDLVIAQ
-1820 GKATIISQFVLPQ
+1820 GTKASIISQFVLPQ
-1833 GCKMVE
+1833 GCEMVE

-1847 TNGAVEGDGKDL
+1847 KNGAVQGDGSDL

-1871 IKSNYTTSGNQFV
+1871 LKSNYTTSGNQFV
-1884 ISINTSSFAGK
+1884 ISIKTSDLAGE

-1902 QWVAYCTYKV
+1902 QWKAYFTYRKADG
-1912 TDETGN
+1912 T
-1918 EKLVTQYSPVKMP
+1918 LVTEYSPVTMP
-1931 TNTTDKF
+1931 TNTTDTF

>member
-37 VVTKTLT
+37 VVNKTVT

-53 HDANRYQNSYYEI
+53 HAASRYKDSYYEI
-66 VNDSTNGSF
+66 VNDSTNSSF

-92 EFTNAPFD
+92 EFTSAPFD
-100 INFQEKVFADKTD
+100 INFQSSAFAGETD
-113 TNISLSVYYAT
+113 TGLSLSVYYSTNNAADNYTGAST
-124 NGKADSYKGGST
+124 NGPGSVF
-136 KSENYG
+136 S
-142 ELATYIFTGSN
+142 GSN

-167 KDIARSEITSN
+167 RDIARSEITN
-178 GTVTVDVKDAVNYA
+178 GGTVTVDVKDAVNFA
-192 VSQKLPYVTIMVM
+192 VSQKLKYVTIMVM
-205 CSAASPDGADWSDIY
+205 CSAASPDGSPWSDIY

-256 AKVGTNGLVYKNM
+256 AKVGTDGLVYKNM

-290 HDAPTEKELNT
+290 HDAPSEAELNA
-301 ASEDLAAKSA
+301 ASEDLASKSA
-311 SMEEWVDEVTGKYKS
+311 SMEAWVDEVTGKYKS
-326 KQPVFTN
+326 KQPTFTN
-333 NSGTSVVQNSTSDTY
+333 NKGQLSVNNTADNIY
-348 YSNIIYTGACVGKNN
+348 YNNIIYTEDCVGKNSD
-363 GTSGGDSSGMAI
+363 TSGGDSSGMAI
-375 EFDLA
+375 EFDKA
-380 GDVYVQVYY
+380 ADTYVQVYY

-402 IMPIMFMAKKNT
+402 IMPIMFMAKKDANQN
-414 SKDRY
+414 RY

-424 PAQQLNPTDMGNK
+424 PAQQLPVNDITNK
-437 TYATK
+437 TYAKT
-442 KPGNDPQFKCRS
+442 KPGNDPSFKGRS
-454 TFTGSKN
+454 TFTTKQADTWKGGDSSKN
-461 DTWGGKDGTNNLDFH
+461 GLNHLDF
-476 NCRNNASAR
+476 NACRNNGTNY
-485 VGAEVSNEYGTCSS
+485 VGTEVSNEYSTVSANFGY
-499 QLGRAWGNNY
+499 AWGRGY

-514 ASFQVHNDQ
+514 AAFQVHNDQ

-539 WAFYGGSSSK
+539 WAWYGGSSDTYDS
-549 AEDIA
+549 AVDQ
-554 KIDENIY
+554 NMY
-561 GYTYSKETT
+561 GYNYSKQTT

-608 LGTLIAAFD
+608 LETLITAFD

-628 DAITSDTVSAA
+628 DAITSSTISQA

-667 LKSAITSAKKI
+667 LKSAISSAKKI
-678 YTAGNDNYEKYTQA
+678 YTAGNDNYEKYTKE
-692 VWDPFDKA
+692 VWDPFDTA
-700 YKDAIN
+700 YKNAIN

-727 LNLAKENLKTG
+727 LNTAKENLKTG
-738 MLRKVVDTET
+738 MLRKVVNTET

-754 NAEALI
+754 NADALI

-770 VDAVTLEA
+770 VDAAALDA
-778 LVKEIKTK
+778 LVKEIKTA
-786 IWVSEDNYGFDTEK
+786 IWVSEENYGFDTEK
-800 IDLSDENQAKVD
+800 IDLNDANQAKVD
-812 AYVEQLCAEIVKAE
+812 NYVEQLCAEIVKAE

-839 TTALAKAETYNTS
+839 TTALAKAETFNTS

-880 FNGRVENIVENAITN
+880 FDGRVADIVENAITN
-895 YTTVVD
+895 YTTVVN

-918 NGQPAN
+918 NGQPAS
-924 KGTPYKTEFQSS
+924 KGTPYKTELQSS
-936 ARGDQYKFYWEYT
+936 KRPDQYKFYWEYT
-949 TDSVLFKTKP
+949 TDSILFKTKP

-973 YNKQTG
+973 YNKQKG

-984 CVDSIILDASKV
+984 CVDALILDASKV
-996 QSGELSSTS
+996 QSGELSSEWTGG
-1005 TAGLGWPKNNAIGSD
+1005 TGWPKNNAIGAD
-1020 KIENYQA
+1020 KIDDYKA
-1027 QLNLSAGMKMEID
+1027 QLNLSAGIKMEID

-1049 KALGVDSQGNYI
+1049 KALGIDSQGNYI
-1061 TDPTHNFVTELG
+1061 TDPSHNFVTELG

-1106 AYILSAETTPSS
+1106 AYILSEKTTPSS

-1138 KYAPTNVV
+1138 KYAPTTAA
-1146 TWAGYGFERAKYSF
+1146 TWAGYGFERAKYNF

-1168 PLFDLIAECTAK
+1168 PLFDLIAQCTAK
-1180 DFLDTSNQYTTSS
+1180 DFLATSNQYTTSS
-1193 WQKLIDATKD
+1193 WKTLIDATRA
-1203 ANANFKY
+1203 ANENFSY
-1210 NEMTYKEILTEC
+1210 NEMSYSDILREC
-1222 DRRYTN
+1222 DNRYTT
-1228 LWDARANLKKAAN
+1228 LWNAKKNLKKAAN
-1241 NTKLKEALA
+1241 NTQLKEALA
-1250 AAKNAYENDQA
+1250 ATKNAYENDQA
-1261 KVRPTSWTAF
+1261 KVKASSWTAF

-1290 ITDVAATEQS
+1290 ITDVAASEQS

-1305 ATALTDAFNNLV
+1305 ATALTEAFNALV
-1317 YQIDFA
+1317 YQINFT
-1323 PLKKAAEDL
+1323 PLKEAAETL

-1353 NALTYLNMTTVE
+1353 NALTYLNMSTVE

-1372 ETEVVDAVNAEKTAI
+1372 ETEVVNAVNAEKTAI
-1387 KGYSALLKEST
+1387 EGFKSLLKVST
-1398 ADTSVLEAEKNKN
+1398 ADTTALEGCKKDN

-1458 AIKAAIEGVQLKTYT
+1458 AVKNALEGLQLKTYT
-1473 VTIVPNGDK
+1473 VKIVPNGDEN
-1482 TQSYTKGTYPYGTEI
+1482 QSYTKGTYAYGTEV
-1497 TVALTD
+1497 TVSLTD
-1503 KPVVDWYYEMTSPS
+1503 KPVVDWYYEMKSPS
-1517 ATVAKKLFT
+1517 ATVAKKLYT
-1526 TADELTF
+1526 TTDELTF
-1533 VVRGETTLT
+1533 IVRGETTLT

-1556 YVNGVNSVIVEA
+1556 YVNGVNSSIVET
-1568 DYVASGTTVTLDANK
+1568 DYVASGTTVTLDASK
-1583 APKLAYYTFD
+1583 APKLPYYTFN
-1593 SFNVNGK
+1593 SFEVNGK

-1606 TVKITD
+1606 TVTITD
-1612 NTNITFVYKSQ
+1612 NTYITLVYDFSK
-1623 YNETDKKPAE
+1623 ETA
-1633 YTVYVCDSSYGWGYD
+1633 YTVYVCDTTYGWGGQ
-1648 FKIENLRYNDEVVFT
+1648 FKIQNLRYNDEVVFT
-1663 RGQQDGEGYYGYDF
+1663 RGQKDGEGYYGYDLH
-1677 NYSVNSENK
+1677 YTVNRGNESNSYEVK
-1686 STPHTVTDAGRDLA
+1686 DAGRALD

-1712 CADDLDTW
+1712 CADDLEDW
-1720 FSHACATTSD
+1720 FNHSCANSPGD
-1730 FENGGYLYGTAPDK
+1730 GGYLFGTEADK
-1744 RAWNPAAATDANGNP
+1744 RAWDPAAAA

-1782 IPLDEATYK
+1782 IPLDEPTYRDAIQ
-1791 KGIEM
+1791 KGV
-1796 GIITEPGNDDGAR
+1796 ITEPGNEDGAR
-1809 VDTRSDLVISE
+1809 VDTKSDLVIAQ
-1820 GKATIISQFVLPQ
+1820 GTKASIISQFVLPQ
-1833 GCKMVE
+1833 GCEMVE

-1847 TNGAVEGDGKDL
+1847 KNGAVQGDGSDL

-1871 IKSNYTTSGNQFV
+1871 LKSNYTTSGNQFV
-1884 ISINTSSFAGK
+1884 ISIKTSDLAGK

-1902 QWVAYCTYKV
+1902 QWKAYFTYRKADG
-1912 TDETGN
+1912 T
-1918 EKLVTQYSPVKMP
+1918 LVTEYSPVTMP
-1931 TNTTDKF
+1931 TNTTDTF

>member
-37 VVTKTLT
+37 VVNKTVT

-53 HDANRYQNSYYEI
+53 HAASRYKDSYYEI
-66 VNDSTNGSF
+66 VNDSTDSSF
-75 SIGYWQYDTSDF
+75 SIGYWQYNTSDF

-100 INFQEKVFADKTD
+100 INFESSAFAGETD
-113 TNISLSVYYAT
+113 TGLSLSVYYSTNNAADNYTGAST
-124 NGKADSYKGGST
+124 NGPGSVF
-136 KSENYG
+136 S
-142 ELATYIFTGSN
+142 GSN

-167 KDIARSEITSN
+167 KDIARSEITN
-178 GTVTVDVKDAVNYA
+178 GGTVTVDVKDAVNFA
-192 VSQKLPYVTIMVM
+192 VSQKLKYVTIMVM
-205 CSAASPDGADWSDIY
+205 CSAASPDGSPWSDIY

-256 AKVGTNGLVYKNM
+256 AQVGTNGLVYKNM

-290 HDAPTEKELNT
+290 HDAPSEAELN
-301 ASEDLAAKSA
+301 AVSEDLASKSA
-311 SMEEWVDEVTGKYKS
+311 SMEAWVDEVTGQYKS
-326 KQPVFTN
+326 KQPTFTN
-333 NSGTSVVQNSTSDTY
+333 NKGQLTVNNTTEYTY
-348 YSNIIYTGACVGKNN
+348 YNNIIYTEDCVGKNN
-363 GTSGGDSSGMAI
+363 DKSGGDSSGMAI
-375 EFDLA
+375 EFDKA

-402 IMPIMFMAKKNT
+402 IMPIMFMAKKDVN
-414 SKDRY
+414 KNRY

-424 PAQQLNPTDMGNK
+424 PAQQLPVTDITNK
-437 TYATK
+437 TYATT
-442 KPGNDPQFKCRS
+442 KPGNDPSFKGRS
-454 TFTGSKN
+454 TFTTKQF
-461 DTWGGKDGTNNLDFH
+461 DTWKGGNGSNKGLNHLDF
-476 NCRNNASAR
+476 NACRNNGTNY
-485 VGAEVSNEYGTCSS
+485 VGTEVSNEYSTVSAN
-499 QLGRAWGNNY
+499 LGYSLGGW

-514 ASFQVHNDQ
+514 AAFQVHNDQ

-539 WAFYGGSSSK
+539 WAWYGGSSDTYDS
-549 AEDIA
+549 A
-554 KIDENIY
+554 IDQSMY
-561 GYTYSKETT
+561 GYNYSKQTT

-608 LGTLIAAFD
+608 LETLITAFD

-628 DAITSDTVSAA
+628 DAITSSTISQA

-667 LKSAITSAKKI
+667 LKSAISSAKKI
-678 YTAGNDNYEKYTQA
+678 YTAGNDNYEKYTKE
-692 VWDPFDKA
+692 VWDPFDTA
-700 YKDAIN
+700 YKNAIN

-738 MLRKVVDTET
+738 MLRKVVNTET

-754 NAEALI
+754 NADALI

-770 VDAVTLEA
+770 VDAAALEA
-778 LVKEIKTK
+778 LVKEIKTE
-786 IWVSEDNYGFDTEK
+786 IWVSEENYGFDTEK
-800 IDLSDENQAKVD
+800 IDLNDANQAKVD
-812 AYVEQLCAEIVKAE
+812 NYVEQLCAEIVKAE

-880 FNGRVENIVENAITN
+880 FDGRVADIVENAITN
-895 YTTVVD
+895 YTTVVN

-924 KGTPYKTEFQSS
+924 KGSNYKTEFQSS

-949 TDSVLFKTKP
+949 TNSILFKTKP

-973 YNKQTG
+973 YNKQKG

-984 CVDSIILDASKV
+984 CVDALILDASKV

-1005 TAGLGWPKNNAIGSD
+1005 TAGTGWPKNNAIGAD
-1020 KIENYQA
+1020 KIDDYKA
-1027 QLNLSAGMKMEID
+1027 QLNLSAGIKMEID

-1049 KALGVDSQGNYI
+1049 KALGIDSQGNYI
-1061 TDPTHNFVTELG
+1061 TDPSHNFVTELG

-1096 TKTKITVDPD
+1096 TKTKLTVDPD
-1106 AYILSAETTPSS
+1106 AYILSEKTTPSS

-1146 TWAGYGFERAKYSF
+1146 TWAGYGFERAKYNF

-1168 PLFDLIAECTAK
+1168 PLFDLIAQCTDK
-1180 DFLDTSNQYTTSS
+1180 DFLATSNQYTTSS
-1193 WQKLIDATKD
+1193 WKKLIDATEA
-1203 ANANFKY
+1203 ANKNFNY
-1210 NEMTYKEILTEC
+1210 NEMSYSDILREC
-1222 DRRYTN
+1222 DDRYTT
-1228 LWDARANLKKAAN
+1228 LWNAKKNLKKAAN

-1250 AAKNAYENDQA
+1250 ATKNAYENDQA
-1261 KVRPTSWTAF
+1261 KVKASSWTAF

-1283 GAFSDLN
+1283 GSFSDLN

-1305 ATALTDAFNNLV
+1305 ATALTEAFNALV
-1317 YQIDFA
+1317 YQINFT
-1323 PLKKAAEDL
+1323 PLKEAAETL

-1353 NALTYLNMTTVE
+1353 NALTYLNMSTVE

-1372 ETEVVDAVNAEKTAI
+1372 ETEVVNAVNAEKTAI
-1387 KGYSALLKEST
+1387 EGFKSLLKVST
-1398 ADTSVLEAEKNKN
+1398 ADTTALEGCKKDN

-1458 AIKAAIEGVQLKTYT
+1458 AVKAALEGLQLKTYT
-1473 VTIVPNGDK
+1473 VKIVPNGDEN
-1482 TQSYTKGTYPYGTEI
+1482 QSYTKGTYAYGTEV
-1497 TVALTD
+1497 TVSLTD
-1503 KPVVDWYYEMTSPS
+1503 KPVVDWYYEMKSPS
-1517 ATVAKKLFT
+1517 ATVAKKLYT
-1526 TADELTF
+1526 TTDELTF
-1533 VVRGETTLT
+1533 IVRGETTLT

-1556 YVNGVNSVIVEA
+1556 YVNGINSSIVET
-1568 DYVASGTTVTLDANK
+1568 DYVASGKTVTLDASK
-1583 APKLAYYTFD
+1583 APKLPYYTFN
-1593 SFNVNGK
+1593 SFEVNGK

-1606 TVKITD
+1606 TVTITD
-1612 NTNITFVYKSQ
+1612 NTYITLVYDFSK
-1623 YNETDKKPAE
+1623 ETA
-1633 YTVYVCDSSYGWGYD
+1633 YTVYVCDTSYGYD
-1648 FKIENLRYNDEVVFT
+1648 YKFKVEQLRYNDEVVFT
-1663 RGQQDGEGYYGYDF
+1663 RGQKEGEGYYGYDL
-1677 NYSVNSENK
+1677 YYTVNRGNESNSYEVK
-1686 STPHTVTDAGRDLA
+1686 DAGRALD

-1712 CADDLDTW
+1712 CADDLNAW
-1720 FSHACATTSD
+1720 FNKSCANSPGD
-1730 FENGGYLYGTAPDK
+1730 GGYLFGTEPDK
-1744 RAWNPAAATDANGNP
+1744 REWDPAAAA

-1782 IPLDEATYK
+1782 IPLDEPTYRDAIQK
-1791 KGIEM
+1791 

-1809 VDTRSDLVISE
+1809 VDTKSDLVIAQ
-1820 GKATIISQFVLPQ
+1820 GTKASIISQFVLPQ
-1833 GCKMVE
+1833 GCEMVE

-1847 TNGAVEGDGKDL
+1847 KNGAVQGDGSDL

-1871 IKSNYTTSGNQFV
+1871 LKSNYTTSGNQFV
-1884 ISINTSSFAGK
+1884 ISIKTSDLAGK

-1902 QWVAYCTYKV
+1902 QWKAYFTYRKADG
-1912 TDETGN
+1912 T
-1918 EKLVTQYSPVKMP
+1918 LVTEYSPVTMP
-1931 TNTTDKF
+1931 TNTTDTF

>member
-37 VVTKTLT
+37 VVNKTVT

-53 HDANRYQNSYYEI
+53 CTDKGRWHDSYYEI
-66 VNDSTNGSF
+66 VNDSTDDSF

-100 INFQEKVFADKTD
+100 INFHSSAFAEKTD
-113 TNISLSVYYAT
+113 TGVSLSVYYVTNNAT
-124 NGKADSYKGGST
+124 DNYTGST
-136 KSENYG
+136 TNVSSG
-142 ELATYIFTGSN
+142 IFTGSN
-153 HIANATSYYGLTKI
+153 HIANASSYYKLSKI
-167 KDIARSEITSN
+167 RDIARSEITN
-178 GTVTVDVKDAVNYA
+178 GGTVTVDVKDAVNYA
-192 VSQKLPYVTIMVM
+192 VSQKLKYVTIMVM
-205 CSAASPDGADWSDIY
+205 CSVASPKDSPWSDIY
-220 VKASTP
+220 VKSSTP

-256 AKVGTNGLVYKNM
+256 AQVGTNGLVYKNM

-290 HDAPTEKELNT
+290 HDAPSEAELNA
-301 ASEDLAAKSA
+301 ASEDLASKSA
-311 SMEEWVDEVTGKYKS
+311 SMEAWVDEVTGQYKS
-326 KQPVFTN
+326 KQPTFTN
-333 NSGTSVVQNSTSDTY
+333 NNGQLTVNDTAY
-348 YSNIIYTGACVGKNN
+348 YNNIIYTEDCVGKNYN
-363 GTSGGDSSGMAI
+363 KNGGDSSGMAI
-375 EFDLA
+375 EFDKA
-380 GDVYVQVYY
+380 GDTYVQVYY

-402 IMPIMFMAKKNT
+402 IMPIMFMAKKDVN
-414 SKDRY
+414 KDRY

-424 PAQQLNPTDMGNK
+424 PAQQLPVTDITNK
-437 TYATK
+437 TYATT
-442 KPGNDPQFKCRS
+442 KPGNDPSFKGRS
-454 TFTGSKN
+454 TFTTKQADTWKGGDGSKKGLN
-461 DTWGGKDGTNNLDFH
+461 HLDFNACRSNGTNY
-476 NCRNNASAR
+476 
-485 VGAEVSNEYGTCSS
+485 VGTEVSNEFSTVSAN
-499 QLGRAWGNNY
+499 LGYSLGGW

-514 ASFQVHNDQ
+514 AAFQVHNDQ
-523 IKFNG
+523 IKFKG

-539 WAFYGGSSSK
+539 WAWYGGSSDTYNS
-549 AEDIA
+549 AVDQSM
-554 KIDENIY
+554 Y
-561 GYTYSKETT
+561 GYNYSKETS

-608 LGTLIAAFD
+608 LETLITAFD
-617 TATEYATYANI
+617 TATKYATYANI
-628 DAITSDTVSAA
+628 DAITIKTISES

-667 LKSAITSAKKI
+667 LKSAISSAKKI
-678 YTAGNDNYEKYTQA
+678 YTAGNQNYEKYTKA
-692 VWDPFDKA
+692 VWDPFDTA
-700 YKDAIN
+700 YKNAIN

-727 LNLAKENLKTG
+727 LNIAKENLKTG

-748 LEIAIN
+748 LEIAID

-770 VDAVTLEA
+770 VDAAALDA
-778 LVKEIKTK
+778 LVKEIKTA
-786 IWVSEDNYGFDTEK
+786 IWVSEGNYGFDTEK
-800 IDLSDENQAKVD
+800 IDLNDANQAKVD
-812 AYVEQLCAEIVKAE
+812 NYVEQLCAEIVKAE

-880 FNGRVENIVENAITN
+880 FNGRVSDIVENAITN
-895 YTTVVD
+895 YTTVVN

-924 KGTPYKTEFQSS
+924 KGSNYKTEFQSS
-936 ARGDQYKFYWEYT
+936 TRGDNYKFYWEYT

-973 YNKQTG
+973 YNVQTG

-984 CVDSIILDASKV
+984 CVDALILDASKV
-996 QSGELSSTS
+996 QSGELSSEWAS
-1005 TAGLGWPKNNAIGSD
+1005 GFGWPQNNAIGAD
-1020 KIENYQA
+1020 KIDDYKA
-1027 QLNLSAGMKMEID
+1027 QLNLSGGMKMEID
-1040 NITVTKSTG
+1040 SIKVTKSTG
-1049 KALGVDSQGNYI
+1049 KALGVDSQGNPI
-1061 TDPTHNFVTELG
+1061 DNPTHDFFTELN
-1073 VTDNHASQ
+1073 VTDNHAGE

-1106 AYILSAETTPSS
+1106 AYILSEKTTPSS
-1118 MSKRLDLA
+1118 MSKQLNLA
-1126 STNAYFGVVYFW
+1126 NSNAYFGVVYYW
-1138 KYAPTNVV
+1138 KYADNVFR
-1146 TWAGYGFERAKYSF
+1146 TYAGYGFERAKYNF

-1168 PLFDLIAECTAK
+1168 PLFDLIAECTDK
-1180 DFLDTSNQYTTSS
+1180 KFLDTSNQYTTSS
-1193 WQKLIDATKD
+1193 WQKFIDATKA
-1203 ANANFKY
+1203 ANENFSY
-1210 NEMTYKEILTEC
+1210 NEMPYSDILKEC
-1222 DRRYTN
+1222 DKRYTT
-1228 LWDARANLKKAAN
+1228 LWNARKNLKKAAN

-1250 AAKNAYENDQA
+1250 AAKSTYENDQA
-1261 KVRPTSWTAF
+1261 KIKPSSWTAF

-1305 ATALTDAFNNLV
+1305 ATALTEAFNALV
-1317 YQIDFA
+1317 RQIDFTD
-1323 PLKKAAEDL
+1323 LKKAAETL

-1353 NALTYLNMTTVE
+1353 ADLTYLNMPPVE
-1365 QAKHYTD
+1365 QATHYTD
-1372 ETEVVDAVNAEKTAI
+1372 ETDVVKAVEAEKTAI
-1387 KGYSALLKEST
+1387 KGYESLLKEST
-1398 ADTSVLEAEKNKN
+1398 ADTTVLEECKKVN

-1448 VFADQTDCDN
+1448 TFADQAECDN
-1458 AIKAAIEGVQLKTYT
+1458 AIKNALEGVQLKTYT
-1473 VTIVPNGDK
+1473 VKIVPNGDES
-1482 TQSYTKGTYPYGTEI
+1482 QAYTKGIYAYGTEI
-1497 TVALTD
+1497 TVSLTD
-1503 KPVVDWYYEMTSPS
+1503 KPVVDWYYEMKSPS

-1526 TADELTF
+1526 TSDELTF

-1556 YVNGVNSVIVEA
+1556 YVNGVNSSIVA
-1568 DYVASGTTVTLDANK
+1568 TDYVASGTTVTLDASK
-1583 APKLAYYTFD
+1583 APKLAYYTFN

-1600 TMKAGE
+1600 TMKSGE
-1606 TVKITD
+1606 TVTITD
-1612 NTNITFVYKSQ
+1612 NTYITLVYDFS
-1623 YNETDKKPAE
+1623 NETE
-1633 YTVYVCDSSYGWGYD
+1633 YTVYVCDTTYGYSD
-1648 FKIENLRYNDEVVFT
+1648 QVKAEHLRYNDEIVFT
-1663 RGQQDGEGYYGYDF
+1663 RGQKDGEGYYGNDLHYT
-1677 NYSVNSENK
+1677 VNRENK
-1686 STPHTVTDAGRDLA
+1686 STPHTVTGAGRGLEY
-1700 GGTPEVY
+1700 GTPEVY

-1712 CADDLDTW
+1712 CADDLDAW
-1720 FSHACATTSD
+1720 FNKAWSNSLGD
-1730 FENGGYLYGTAPDK
+1730 GGYLHGTQAEE
-1744 RAWNPAAATDANGNP
+1744 RAWDPAAAA

-1769 TDYSFRVHEDALL
+1769 TDYSFRVHEDTLL
-1782 IPLDEATYK
+1782 IALDEPTYK

-1796 GIITEPGNDDGAR
+1796 GIITEPGNEDGAR
-1809 VDTRSDLVISE
+1809 VDTKSDLVIAH
-1820 GKATIISQFVLPQ
+1820 GKNATIISQFVLPQ
-1833 GCKMVE
+1833 GCEMVE

-1847 TNGAVEGDGKDL
+1847 KNGPVEGDGKDL

-1871 IKSNYTTSGNQFV
+1871 LKSNYTTSGNQFV
-1884 ISINTSSFAGK
+1884 ISINTSALAGK

-1912 TDETGN
+1912 KDENGK
-1918 EKLVTQYSPVKMP
+1918 EKLVTDYSPVTMP
-1931 TNTTDKF
+1931 TNTTDTF

>member
-37 VVTKTLT
+37 VVTKTIT

-53 HDANRYQNSYYEI
+53 HNASRYKNSYYEI
-66 VNDSTNGSF
+66 VNDSTDKSF
-75 SIGYWQYDTSDF
+75 SIGYWQYKTSDF

-100 INFQEKVFADKTD
+100 INFESSAFANETD
-113 TNISLSVYYAT
+113 TGLSLSVYYST
-124 NGKADSYKGGST
+124 NNVADNYTGASTTGPGSVF
-136 KSENYG
+136 S
-142 ELATYIFTGSN
+142 GSN

-167 KDIARSEITSN
+167 KDIARSEITN
-178 GTVTVDVKDAVNYA
+178 GGTVTVDVKDAVNYA
-192 VSQKLPYVTIMVM
+192 VSQKLQYVTLMVM
-205 CSAASPDGADWSDIY
+205 CSAASADGSPWSDIY
-220 VKASTP
+220 VTASTP

-290 HDAPTEKELNT
+290 HDAPTEAELNT

-311 SMEEWVDEVTGKYKS
+311 SMEEWVDEVTGKYQS
-326 KQPVFTN
+326 KQPTFTN
-333 NSGTSVVQNSTSDTY
+333 NKGQLTVNNTNDYTY
-348 YSNIIYTGACVGKNN
+348 YNNIIYTEDCVGKNSDK
-363 GTSGGDSSGMAI
+363 SGGDSSGMAI
-375 EFDLA
+375 EFDKA
-380 GDVYVQVYY
+380 ADTYVQVYY

-396 DGTSNA
+396 DGTSDA
-402 IMPIMFMAKKNT
+402 IMPIMFMAKRDIREN
-414 SKDRY
+414 RY

-424 PAQQLNPTDMGNK
+424 PAQQLNVNDMANK
-437 TYATK
+437 TYATT
-442 KPGNDPQFKCRS
+442 KPGNDPQFKGRS
-454 TFTGSKN
+454 TFTSKKEETWKGGDNSKN
-461 DTWGGKDGTNNLDFH
+461 GLNHLDF
-476 NCRNNASAR
+476 NACRNNGTNY
-485 VGAEVSNEYGTCSS
+485 VGTEVSNEFSTVSAK
-499 QLGRAWGNNY
+499 LGYSLGGY

-514 ASFQVHNDQ
+514 AAFQVHNDQ

-528 ANTGYAEVGKY
+528 ANTGYTEVGKY
-539 WAFYGGSSSK
+539 WAWYGGSSDTYDS
-549 AEDIA
+549 A
-554 KIDENIY
+554 IDQNMY
-561 GYTYSKETT
+561 GYTYSKDTT
-570 AHSQKRITV
+570 AHAQKRITV

-608 LGTLIAAFD
+608 LETLITAFD
-617 TATEYATYANI
+617 TATDYATYANI
-628 DAITSDTVSAA
+628 DAIKISTVSAA

-678 YTAGNDNYEKYTQA
+678 YTAGNENYEKYTQA
-692 VWDPFDKA
+692 VWDPFATA
-700 YKDAIN
+700 YNNAIN

-748 LEIAIN
+748 LEIAIG

-770 VDAVTLEA
+770 VDAAALDA
-778 LVKEIKTK
+778 LVKEIKTE

-800 IDLSDENQAKVD
+800 IDLNDANQAKVD

-880 FNGRVENIVENAITN
+880 FNGRVANIVENAITN
-895 YTTVVD
+895 YTTVVN

-924 KGTPYKTEFQSS
+924 KGTNNKTEFQSS
-936 ARGDQYKFYWEYT
+936 ARPDNYKFYWEYT
-949 TDSVLFKTKP
+949 TGSVLFKTKP

-973 YNKQTG
+973 YNVQTG

-984 CVDSIILDASKV
+984 CVDALILDASKV
-996 QSGELSSTS
+996 QSGELSSEWAS
-1005 TAGLGWPKNNAIGSD
+1005 GFGWPKNNAIGSD

-1027 QLNLSAGMKMEID
+1027 KLDLSAGMKMEID
-1040 NITVTKSTG
+1040 SIKVTKSTG
-1049 KALGVDSQGNYI
+1049 KALGVDSQGNDI
-1061 TDPTHNFVTELG
+1061 TDPTHDFFTELN
-1073 VTDNHASQ
+1073 VTDNHAEK

-1096 TKTKITVDPD
+1096 TKTKITVDSD

-1118 MSKRLDLA
+1118 MSKQLNLA
-1126 STNAYFGVVYFW
+1126 GTNAYFGVVYYW
-1138 KYAPTNVV
+1138 KYADNVFR
-1146 TWAGYGFERAKYSF
+1146 TYAGYGFERAKYNF

-1168 PLFDLIAECTAK
+1168 PLFDLIAECTDK
-1180 DFLDTSNQYTTSS
+1180 KFLDTSNQYTTSS
-1193 WQKLIDATKD
+1193 WQKLIDATRD
-1203 ANANFKY
+1203 ANENFKY
-1210 NEMTYKEILTEC
+1210 NEMTYKEILAEC

-1228 LWDARANLKKAAN
+1228 LWNARKNLKKAAN

-1261 KVRPTSWTAF
+1261 KVRPTSWTTF
-1271 DKAYRDALAQYQ
+1271 QKAYQDALSQYQ

-1305 ATALTDAFNNLV
+1305 ATALTDAFNALV
-1317 YQIDFA
+1317 YQIDFT
-1323 PLKKAAEDL
+1323 PLKTAAETL

-1372 ETEVVDAVNAEKTAI
+1372 ETEVVNAVNAEKTAI
-1387 KGYSALLKEST
+1387 EGFKSLLKEST

-1482 TQSYTKGTYPYGTEI
+1482 NQSYTKGTYAYGTEV

-1503 KPVVDWYYEMTSPS
+1503 KPVVDWYYEMKSPS
-1517 ATVAKKLFT
+1517 ATVAKKLYT
-1526 TADELTF
+1526 TSDELTF
-1533 VVRGETTLT
+1533 IVRGETTLT
-1542 TKSASSSSNQCKIS
+1542 TKSASSASNQCKIS
-1556 YVNGVNSVIVEA
+1556 YVNGVNSSIVA
-1568 DYVASGTTVTLDANK
+1568 TDYVASGTTVTLDADK
-1583 APKLAYYTFD
+1583 APKLPYYTFN
-1593 SFNVNGK
+1593 SFKVNGE

-1606 TVKITD
+1606 TVTITD
-1612 NTNITFVYKSQ
+1612 NTYITLVYDFS
-1623 YNETDKKPAE
+1623 NEAE
-1633 YTVYVCDSSYGWGYD
+1633 YTVYVCDTSYGNGAQ
-1648 FKIENLRYNDEVVFT
+1648 FKIEKLKYNDEVVFT
-1663 RGQQDGEGYYGYDF
+1663 RGQKEGEGYYGYDLY
-1677 NYSVNSENK
+1677 YSVNRGNE
-1686 STPHTVTDAGRDLA
+1686 STSHTVTDAGRYLD
-1700 GGTPEVY
+1700 GDNIPEVY

-1712 CADDLDTW
+1712 CADDLDAW
-1720 FSHACATTSD
+1720 FNNSCASAKGD
-1730 FENGGYLYGTAPDK
+1730 GGYLFGTTPKD
-1744 RAWNPAAATDANGNP
+1744 RVWDDAAAA

-1769 TDYSFRVHEDALL
+1769 TDYSFRVHENALL
-1782 IPLDEATYK
+1782 IALDEATYRDAVQ
-1791 KGIEM
+1791 KGIV
-1796 GIITEPGNDDGAR
+1796 TEPGNDDGAR
-1809 VDTRSDLVISE
+1809 VDTKSDLVIAQ
-1820 GKATIISQFVLPQ
+1820 GTKASIISQFVLPQ
-1833 GCKMVE
+1833 GCEMVE

-1847 TNGAVEGDGKDL
+1847 KKGAVQGDGSDL

-1871 IKSNYTTSGNQFV
+1871 LKSNYTTSGNQFV
-1884 ISINTSSFAGK
+1884 VSINTSALAGK

-1902 QWVAYCTYKV
+1902 QWVAYCTYRV
-1912 TDETGN
+1912 TDETGK
-1918 EKLVTQYSPVKMP
+1918 EKLVTQYSPVTMP
-1931 TNTTDKF
+1931 TNTTDTF

>member
-37 VVTKTLT
+37 VVNKTVT

-53 HDANRYQNSYYEI
+53 HAASRYKDSYYEI
-66 VNDSTNGSF
+66 VNDSTDSSF
-75 SIGYWQYDTSDF
+75 SIGYWQYNTSDF

-100 INFQEKVFADKTD
+100 INFESSAFAGETD
-113 TNISLSVYYAT
+113 TGLSLSVYYSTNNAADNYTGAST
-124 NGKADSYKGGST
+124 NGPSRVFS
-136 KSENYG
+136 
-142 ELATYIFTGSN
+142 GSN

-167 KDIARSEITSN
+167 KDIARSEITN
-178 GTVTVDVKDAVNYA
+178 GGTVTVDVKEAVNYA
-192 VSQKLPYVTIMVM
+192 VSQKLKYVTIMVM
-205 CSAASPDGADWSDIY
+205 CSAASPDGSPWSDIY

-256 AKVGTNGLVYKNM
+256 AQVGTNGLVYKNM

-290 HDAPTEKELNT
+290 HDAPSEAELN
-301 ASEDLAAKSA
+301 AVSEDLASKSA
-311 SMEEWVDEVTGKYKS
+311 SMEAWVDEVTGQYKS
-326 KQPVFTN
+326 KQPTFTN
-333 NSGTSVVQNSTSDTY
+333 NKGQLTVNNTTEYTY
-348 YSNIIYTGACVGKNN
+348 YNNIIYTEDCVGKNN
-363 GTSGGDSSGMAI
+363 DKSGGDSSGMAI
-375 EFDLA
+375 EFDKA

-402 IMPIMFMAKKNT
+402 IMPIMFMAKKDVN
-414 SKDRY
+414 KNRY

-424 PAQQLNPTDMGNK
+424 PAQQLPVTDITNK
-437 TYATK
+437 TYATT
-442 KPGNDPQFKCRS
+442 KPGNDPSFKGRS
-454 TFTGSKN
+454 TFTTKQF
-461 DTWGGKDGTNNLDFH
+461 DTWKGGNGSNKGLNHLDF
-476 NCRNNASAR
+476 NACRNNGTNY
-485 VGAEVSNEYGTCSS
+485 VGTEVSNEYSTVSAN
-499 QLGRAWGNNY
+499 LGYSLGGW

-514 ASFQVHNDQ
+514 AAFQVHNDQ

-539 WAFYGGSSSK
+539 WAWYGGSSDTYNS
-549 AEDIA
+549 AVDQSM
-554 KIDENIY
+554 Y
-561 GYTYSKETT
+561 GYNYSKQTT

-608 LGTLIAAFD
+608 LETLITAFD

-628 DAITSDTVSAA
+628 DAITSSTISQA

-667 LKSAITSAKKI
+667 LKSAISSAKKI
-678 YTAGNDNYEKYTQA
+678 YTAGNDNYEKYTKE
-692 VWDPFDKA
+692 VWDPFDTA
-700 YKDAIN
+700 YKNAIN

-738 MLRKVVDTET
+738 MLRKVVNTET

-754 NAEALI
+754 NADALI

-770 VDAVTLEA
+770 VDAAALDA
-778 LVKEIKTK
+778 LVKEIKTA
-786 IWVSEDNYGFDTEK
+786 IWVSEENYGFDTEK
-800 IDLSDENQAKVD
+800 IDLNDANQAKVD
-812 AYVEQLCAEIVKAE
+812 NYVEQLCAEIVKAE

-880 FNGRVENIVENAITN
+880 FDGRVADIVENAITN
-895 YTTVVD
+895 YTTVVN

-924 KGTPYKTEFQSS
+924 KGSNYKTEFQSS

-949 TDSVLFKTKP
+949 TNSILFKTKP

-973 YNKQTG
+973 YNKQKG

-984 CVDSIILDASKV
+984 CVDALILDASKV

-1005 TAGLGWPKNNAIGSD
+1005 TAGTGWPKNNAIGAD
-1020 KIENYQA
+1020 KIDDYKA
-1027 QLNLSAGMKMEID
+1027 QLNLSAGIKMEID

-1049 KALGVDSQGNYI
+1049 KALGIDSQGNYI
-1061 TDPTHNFVTELG
+1061 TDPSHNFVTELG

-1096 TKTKITVDPD
+1096 TKTKLTVDPD
-1106 AYILSAETTPSS
+1106 AYILSEKTTPSS

-1146 TWAGYGFERAKYSF
+1146 TWAGYGFERAKYNF

-1168 PLFDLIAECTAK
+1168 PLFDLIAQCTDK
-1180 DFLDTSNQYTTSS
+1180 DFLATSNQYTTSS
-1193 WQKLIDATKD
+1193 WKKLIDATEA
-1203 ANANFKY
+1203 ANKNFNY
-1210 NEMTYKEILTEC
+1210 NEMSYSDILREC
-1222 DRRYTN
+1222 DDRYTT
-1228 LWDARANLKKAAN
+1228 LWNAKKNLKKAAN

-1250 AAKNAYENDQA
+1250 ATKNAYENDQA
-1261 KVRPTSWTAF
+1261 KVKASSWTAF

-1283 GAFSDLN
+1283 GSFSDLN

-1305 ATALTDAFNNLV
+1305 ATALTEAFNALV
-1317 YQIDFA
+1317 YQINFT
-1323 PLKKAAEDL
+1323 PLKEAAETL

-1353 NALTYLNMTTVE
+1353 NALTYLNMSTVE

-1372 ETEVVDAVNAEKTAI
+1372 ETEVVNAVNAEKTAI
-1387 KGYSALLKEST
+1387 EGFKSLLKVST
-1398 ADTSVLEAEKNKN
+1398 ADTTALQGCKDKN

-1458 AIKAAIEGVQLKTYT
+1458 AVKNALEGVQLKTYT
-1473 VTIVPNGDK
+1473 VKIVPNGDEN
-1482 TQSYTKGTYPYGTEI
+1482 QSYTKGTYAYGTEV
-1497 TVALTD
+1497 TVSLTD
-1503 KPVVDWYYEMTSPS
+1503 KPVVDWYYEMKSPS
-1517 ATVAKKLFT
+1517 ATVAKKLYT
-1526 TADELTF
+1526 TTDELTF
-1533 VVRGETTLT
+1533 IVRGETTLT

-1556 YVNGVNSVIVEA
+1556 YVNGVNSSIVA
-1568 DYVASGTTVTLDANK
+1568 TDYVASGKTVTLDASK
-1583 APKLAYYTFD
+1583 APKLPYYTFN
-1593 SFNVNGK
+1593 SFEVNGK

-1606 TVKITD
+1606 TVTITD
-1612 NTNITFVYKSQ
+1612 NTYITLVYDFS
-1623 YNETDKKPAE
+1623 NEKA
-1633 YTVYVCDSSYGWGYD
+1633 YTVYVCDTSYGYD
-1648 FKIENLRYNDEVVFT
+1648 YKFKVEQLRYNDEVVFT
-1663 RGQQDGEGYYGYDF
+1663 RGQKEGEGYYGYDL
-1677 NYSVNSENK
+1677 YYTVNRGNESNSYEVK
-1686 STPHTVTDAGRDLA
+1686 DAGRALD

-1712 CADDLDTW
+1712 CADDLNAW
-1720 FSHACATTSD
+1720 FNKSCANSPGD
-1730 FENGGYLYGTAPDK
+1730 GGYLFGTEPDK
-1744 RAWNPAAATDANGNP
+1744 REWDPAAAA

-1782 IPLDEATYK
+1782 IPLDEPTYRDAIQK
-1791 KGIEM
+1791 

-1809 VDTRSDLVISE
+1809 VDTKSDLVIAQ
-1820 GKATIISQFVLPQ
+1820 GTKASIISQFVLPQ
-1833 GCKMVE
+1833 GCEMVE

-1847 TNGAVEGDGKDL
+1847 KNGAVQGDGSDL

-1871 IKSNYTTSGNQFV
+1871 LKSNYTTSGNQFV
-1884 ISINTSSFAGK
+1884 ISIKTSDLKGK

-1902 QWVAYCTYKV
+1902 QWKAYFTYRKADG
-1912 TDETGN
+1912 T
-1918 EKLVTQYSPVKMP
+1918 LVTEYSPVTMP
-1931 TNTTDKF
+1931 TNTTDTF

>member
-37 VVTKTLT
+37 VVTKTIT

-53 HDANRYQNSYYEI
+53 HNASRYKNSYYEI
-66 VNDSTNGSF
+66 VNDSTDKSF
-75 SIGYWQYDTSDF
+75 SIGYWQYKTSDF

-100 INFQEKVFADKTD
+100 INFESSAFANETD
-113 TNISLSVYYAT
+113 TGLSLSVYYST
-124 NGKADSYKGGST
+124 NNVADNYTGASTTGPGSVF
-136 KSENYG
+136 S
-142 ELATYIFTGSN
+142 GSN

-167 KDIARSEITSN
+167 KDIARSEITN
-178 GTVTVDVKDAVNYA
+178 GGTVTVDVKDAVNYA
-192 VSQKLPYVTIMVM
+192 VSQKLQYVTLMVM
-205 CSAASPDGADWSDIY
+205 CSAASADGSPWSDIY
-220 VKASTP
+220 VTASTP

-290 HDAPTEKELNT
+290 HDAPTEAELNT

-311 SMEEWVDEVTGKYKS
+311 SMEEWVDEVTGKYQS
-326 KQPVFTN
+326 KQPTFTN
-333 NSGTSVVQNSTSDTY
+333 NKGQLTVNNTNDYTY
-348 YSNIIYTGACVGKNN
+348 YNNIIYTEDCVGKNSDK
-363 GTSGGDSSGMAI
+363 SGGDSSGMAI
-375 EFDLA
+375 EFDKA
-380 GDVYVQVYY
+380 GDTYVQVYY

-396 DGTSNA
+396 DGTSDA
-402 IMPIMFMAKKNT
+402 IMPIMFMAKRDIREN
-414 SKDRY
+414 RY

-424 PAQQLNPTDMGNK
+424 PAQQLNVNDMANK
-437 TYATK
+437 TYATT
-442 KPGNDPQFKCRS
+442 KPGNDPQFKGRS
-454 TFTGSKN
+454 TFTSKKEETWKGGDNSKN
-461 DTWGGKDGTNNLDFH
+461 GLNHLDF
-476 NCRNNASAR
+476 NACRNNGTNY
-485 VGAEVSNEYGTCSS
+485 VGTEVSNEFSTVSAK
-499 QLGRAWGNNY
+499 LGYSLGGY

-514 ASFQVHNDQ
+514 AAFQVHNDQ

-528 ANTGYAEVGKY
+528 ANTGYTEVGKY
-539 WAFYGGSSSK
+539 WAWYGGSSDTYDS
-549 AEDIA
+549 A
-554 KIDENIY
+554 IDQNMY
-561 GYTYSKETT
+561 GYTYSKDTT
-570 AHSQKRITV
+570 AHAQKRITV

-608 LGTLIAAFD
+608 LETLITAFD
-617 TATEYATYANI
+617 TATDYATYANI
-628 DAITSDTVSAA
+628 DAIKISTVSAA

-678 YTAGNDNYEKYTQA
+678 YTAGNENYEKYTQA
-692 VWDPFDKA
+692 VWDPFATA
-700 YKDAIN
+700 YNNAIN

-748 LEIAIN
+748 LEIAIG

-770 VDAVTLEA
+770 VDAAALDA
-778 LVKEIKTK
+778 LVKEIKTE

-800 IDLSDENQAKVD
+800 IDLNDANQAKVD

-880 FNGRVENIVENAITN
+880 FNGRVANIVENAITN
-895 YTTVVD
+895 YTTVVN
-901 NVVDGFTNLAA
+901 NVVDGFTNLVA

-924 KGTPYKTEFQSS
+924 KGTNNKTEFQSS
-936 ARGDQYKFYWEYT
+936 ARPDNYKFYWEYT
-949 TDSVLFKTKP
+949 TGSVLFKTKP

-973 YNKQTG
+973 YNVQTG

-984 CVDSIILDASKV
+984 CVDALILDASKV
-996 QSGELSSTS
+996 QSGELSSEWAS
-1005 TAGLGWPKNNAIGSD
+1005 GFGWPKNNAIGSD

-1027 QLNLSAGMKMEID
+1027 KLDLSAGMKMEID
-1040 NITVTKSTG
+1040 SIKVTKSTG
-1049 KALGVDSQGNYI
+1049 KALGVDSQGNDI
-1061 TDPTHNFVTELG
+1061 TDPTHDFFTELN
-1073 VTDNHASQ
+1073 VTDNHAEK

-1096 TKTKITVDPD
+1096 TKTKITVDSD

-1118 MSKRLDLA
+1118 MSKQLNLA
-1126 STNAYFGVVYFW
+1126 GTNAYFGVVYYW
-1138 KYAPTNVV
+1138 KYADNVFR
-1146 TWAGYGFERAKYSF
+1146 TYAGYGFERAKYNF

-1168 PLFDLIAECTAK
+1168 PLFDLIAECTDK
-1180 DFLDTSNQYTTSS
+1180 KFLDTSNQYTTSS
-1193 WQKLIDATKD
+1193 WQKLIDATRD
-1203 ANANFKY
+1203 ANENFKY
-1210 NEMTYKEILTEC
+1210 NEMTYKEILAEC

-1228 LWDARANLKKAAN
+1228 LWNARKNLKKAAN

-1261 KVRPTSWTAF
+1261 KVRPTSWTTF
-1271 DKAYRDALAQYQ
+1271 QKAYQDALSQYQ

-1305 ATALTDAFNNLV
+1305 ATALTDAFNALV
-1317 YQIDFA
+1317 YQIDFT
-1323 PLKKAAEDL
+1323 PLKTAAETL

-1372 ETEVVDAVNAEKTAI
+1372 ETEVVNAVNAEKTAI
-1387 KGYSALLKEST
+1387 EGYSALLKEST

-1482 TQSYTKGTYPYGTEI
+1482 TQSYTKGTYAYGTEV

-1503 KPVVDWYYEMTSPS
+1503 KPVVDWYYEMKSPS
-1517 ATVAKKLFT
+1517 ATVAKKLYT
-1526 TADELTF
+1526 TSDELTF
-1533 VVRGETTLT
+1533 IVRGETTLT
-1542 TKSASSSSNQCKIS
+1542 TKSASSASNQCKIS
-1556 YVNGVNSVIVEA
+1556 YVNGVNSSIVA
-1568 DYVASGTTVTLDANK
+1568 TDYVASGTPVTLDADK
-1583 APKLAYYTFD
+1583 APKLPYYTFN
-1593 SFNVNGK
+1593 SFKVNGK

-1606 TVKITD
+1606 TVTITD
-1612 NTNITFVYKSQ
+1612 NTYITLVYDFS
-1623 YNETDKKPAE
+1623 NEAE
-1633 YTVYVCDSSYGWGYD
+1633 YTVYVCDTSYGNGAQ
-1648 FKIENLRYNDEVVFT
+1648 FKIEKLKYNDEVVFT
-1663 RGQQDGEGYYGYDF
+1663 RGQKEGEGYYGYDLY
-1677 NYSVNSENK
+1677 YSVNRGNE
-1686 STPHTVTDAGRDLA
+1686 STSHTVTDAGRYLD
-1700 GGTPEVY
+1700 GDNIPEVY

-1712 CADDLDTW
+1712 CADDLDAW
-1720 FSHACATTSD
+1720 FNNSCASAKGD
-1730 FENGGYLYGTAPDK
+1730 GGYLFGTSPKD
-1744 RAWNPAAATDANGNP
+1744 RVWDDAAVA

-1769 TDYSFRVHEDALL
+1769 TDYSFRVHENALL
-1782 IPLDEATYK
+1782 IALDEATYRDAVQ
-1791 KGIEM
+1791 KGIV
-1796 GIITEPGNDDGAR
+1796 TEPGNDDGAR
-1809 VDTRSDLVISE
+1809 VDTKSDLVIAQ
-1820 GKATIISQFVLPQ
+1820 GTKASIISQFVLPQ
-1833 GCKMVE
+1833 GCEMVE

-1847 TNGAVEGDGKDL
+1847 KKGAVQGDGSDL

-1871 IKSNYTTSGNQFV
+1871 LKSNYTTSGNQFV
-1884 ISINTSSFAGK
+1884 VSINTSALAGK

-1902 QWVAYCTYKV
+1902 QWVAYCTYRV
-1912 TDETGN
+1912 TDETGK
-1918 EKLVTQYSPVKMP
+1918 EKLVTQYSPVTMP
-1931 TNTTDKF
+1931 TNTTDTF

>member
-37 VVTKTLT
+37 VVNKTVT

-53 HDANRYQNSYYEI
+53 HAASRYKDSYYEI
-66 VNDSTNGSF
+66 VNDSTDSSF
-75 SIGYWQYDTSDF
+75 SIGYWQYNTSDF

-100 INFQEKVFADKTD
+100 INFESSAFAGETD
-113 TNISLSVYYAT
+113 TGLSLSVYYSTNNAADNYTGAST
-124 NGKADSYKGGST
+124 NGPSRVFS
-136 KSENYG
+136 
-142 ELATYIFTGSN
+142 GSN

-167 KDIARSEITSN
+167 RDIARSEITN
-178 GTVTVDVKDAVNYA
+178 GGTVTVDVKDAVNFA
-192 VSQKLPYVTIMVM
+192 VSQKLKYVTIMVM
-205 CSAASPDGADWSDIY
+205 CSAASPDGSPWSDIY

-256 AKVGTNGLVYKNM
+256 AQVGTNGLVYKNM

-290 HDAPTEKELNT
+290 HDAPSEAELN
-301 ASEDLAAKSA
+301 AVSEDLASKSA
-311 SMEEWVDEVTGKYKS
+311 SMEAWVDEVTGQYKS
-326 KQPVFTN
+326 KQPTFTN
-333 NSGTSVVQNSTSDTY
+333 NKGQLTVNNTTEYTY
-348 YSNIIYTGACVGKNN
+348 YNNIIYTEDCVGKNN
-363 GTSGGDSSGMAI
+363 DKSGGDSSGMAI
-375 EFDLA
+375 EFDKA

-402 IMPIMFMAKKNT
+402 IMPIMFMAKKDVN
-414 SKDRY
+414 KNRY

-424 PAQQLNPTDMGNK
+424 PAQQLPVTDITNK
-437 TYATK
+437 TYATT
-442 KPGNDPQFKCRS
+442 KPGNDPSFKGRS
-454 TFTGSKN
+454 TFTTKQF
-461 DTWGGKDGTNNLDFH
+461 DTWKGGNGSNKGLNHLDF
-476 NCRNNASAR
+476 NACRNNGTNY
-485 VGAEVSNEYGTCSS
+485 VGTEVSNEYSTVSAN
-499 QLGRAWGNNY
+499 LGYSLGGW

-514 ASFQVHNDQ
+514 AAFQVHNDQ

-539 WAFYGGSSSK
+539 WAWYGGSSDTYNS
-549 AEDIA
+549 AVDQSM
-554 KIDENIY
+554 Y
-561 GYTYSKETT
+561 GYNYSKQTT

-608 LGTLIAAFD
+608 LETLITAFD

-628 DAITSDTVSAA
+628 DAITSSTISQA

-667 LKSAITSAKKI
+667 LKSAISSAKKI
-678 YTAGNDNYEKYTQA
+678 YTAGNDNYEKYTKE
-692 VWDPFDKA
+692 VWDPFDTA
-700 YKDAIN
+700 YKNAIN

-738 MLRKVVDTET
+738 MLRKVVNTET

-754 NAEALI
+754 NADALI

-770 VDAVTLEA
+770 VDAAALDA
-778 LVKEIKTK
+778 LVKEIKTA
-786 IWVSEDNYGFDTEK
+786 IWVSEENYGFDTEK
-800 IDLSDENQAKVD
+800 IDLNDANQAKVD
-812 AYVEQLCAEIVKAE
+812 NYVEQLCAEIVKAE

-880 FNGRVENIVENAITN
+880 FDGRVADIVENAITN
-895 YTTVVD
+895 YTTVVN

-924 KGTPYKTEFQSS
+924 KGSNYKTEFQSS

-949 TDSVLFKTKP
+949 TNSILFKTKP

-973 YNKQTG
+973 YNKQKG

-984 CVDSIILDASKV
+984 CVDALILDASKV

-1005 TAGLGWPKNNAIGSD
+1005 TAGTGWPKNNAIGAD
-1020 KIENYQA
+1020 KIDDYKA
-1027 QLNLSAGMKMEID
+1027 QLNLSAGIKMEID

-1049 KALGVDSQGNYI
+1049 KALGIDSQGNYI
-1061 TDPTHNFVTELG
+1061 TDPSHNFVTELG

-1096 TKTKITVDPD
+1096 TKTKLTVDPD
-1106 AYILSAETTPSS
+1106 AYILSEKTTPSS

-1146 TWAGYGFERAKYSF
+1146 TWAGYGFERAKYNF

-1168 PLFDLIAECTAK
+1168 PLFDLIAQCTDK
-1180 DFLDTSNQYTTSS
+1180 DFLATSNQYTTSS
-1193 WQKLIDATKD
+1193 WKKLIDATEA
-1203 ANANFKY
+1203 ANKNFNY
-1210 NEMTYKEILTEC
+1210 NEMSYSDILREC
-1222 DRRYTN
+1222 DDRYTT
-1228 LWDARANLKKAAN
+1228 LWNAKKNLKKAAN

-1250 AAKNAYENDQA
+1250 ATKNAYENDQA
-1261 KVRPTSWTAF
+1261 KVKASSWTAF

-1283 GAFSDLN
+1283 GDFSDLN

-1300 KVDAY
+1300 KVDAF
-1305 ATALTDAFNNLV
+1305 ATALTEAFNALV
-1317 YQIDFA
+1317 YQINFT
-1323 PLKKAAEDL
+1323 PLKEAAETL

-1353 NALTYLNMTTVE
+1353 NALTYLNMSTVE

-1372 ETEVVDAVNAEKTAI
+1372 ETEVVNAVNAEKTAI
-1387 KGYSALLKEST
+1387 EGFKSLLKVST
-1398 ADTSVLEAEKNKN
+1398 ADTTALEGCKKDN

-1458 AIKAAIEGVQLKTYT
+1458 AVKNALEGLQLKTYT
-1473 VTIVPNGDK
+1473 VKIVPNGDEN
-1482 TQSYTKGTYPYGTEI
+1482 QSYTKGPYTYGKEV
-1497 TVALTD
+1497 TVSLPD
-1503 KPVVDWYYEMTSPS
+1503 KPVVDWYYEMKSPS
-1517 ATVAKKLFT
+1517 ATVAKKLYT
-1526 TADELTF
+1526 TTDELTF
-1533 VVRGETTLT
+1533 IVRGETTLT

-1556 YVNGVNSVIVEA
+1556 YVNGVNSSIVA
-1568 DYVASGTTVTLDANK
+1568 TDYVASGKTVTLDASK
-1583 APKLAYYTFD
+1583 APKLPYYTFN
-1593 SFNVNGK
+1593 SFEVNGK

-1606 TVKITD
+1606 TVTITD
-1612 NTNITFVYKSQ
+1612 NTYITLVYDFS
-1623 YNETDKKPAE
+1623 NEKA
-1633 YTVYVCDSSYGWGYD
+1633 YTVYVCDTSYGYD
-1648 FKIENLRYNDEVVFT
+1648 YKFKVEQLRYNDEVVFT
-1663 RGQQDGEGYYGYDF
+1663 RGQKEGEGYYGYDL
-1677 NYSVNSENK
+1677 YYTVNRGNESNSYEVK
-1686 STPHTVTDAGRDLA
+1686 DAGRALD

-1712 CADDLDTW
+1712 CADDLNAW
-1720 FSHACATTSD
+1720 FNKSCANSPGD
-1730 FENGGYLYGTAPDK
+1730 GGYLFGTEPDK
-1744 RAWNPAAATDANGNP
+1744 REWDPAAAA

-1782 IPLDEATYK
+1782 IPLDEPTYRDAIQK
-1791 KGIEM
+1791 

-1809 VDTRSDLVISE
+1809 VDTKSDLVIAQ
-1820 GKATIISQFVLPQ
+1820 GTKASIISQFVLPQ
-1833 GCKMVE
+1833 GCEMVE

-1847 TNGAVEGDGKDL
+1847 KNGAVQGDGSDL

-1871 IKSNYTTSGNQFV
+1871 LKSNYTTSGNQFV
-1884 ISINTSSFAGK
+1884 ISIKTSDLAGK
-1895 SVSEVGL
+1895 SVSDVGL
-1902 QWVAYCTYKV
+1902 QWKAYFTYRKADG
-1912 TDETGN
+1912 T
-1918 EKLVTQYSPVKMP
+1918 LVTEYSPVTMP
-1931 TNTTDKF
+1931 TNTTDTF

>member
-1 MVKRLFKRSIACLMA
+1 MA

-37 VVTKTLT
+37 VVNKTVT

-53 HDANRYQNSYYEI
+53 HAASRYKDSYYEI
-66 VNDSTNGSF
+66 VNDSTDSSF
-75 SIGYWQYDTSDF
+75 SIGYWQYNTSDF

-100 INFQEKVFADKTD
+100 INFESSAFAGETD
-113 TNISLSVYYAT
+113 TGLSLSVYYSTNNAADNYTGAST
-124 NGKADSYKGGST
+124 NGPSRVFS
-136 KSENYG
+136 
-142 ELATYIFTGSN
+142 GSN

-167 KDIARSEITSN
+167 KDIARSEITN
-178 GTVTVDVKDAVNYA
+178 GGTVTVDVKEAVNYA
-192 VSQKLPYVTIMVM
+192 VSQKLKYVTIMVM
-205 CSAASPDGADWSDIY
+205 CSAASPDGSPWSDIY

-256 AKVGTNGLVYKNM
+256 AQVGTNGLVYKNM

-290 HDAPTEKELNT
+290 HDAPSEAELN
-301 ASEDLAAKSA
+301 AVSEDLASKSA
-311 SMEEWVDEVTGKYKS
+311 SMEAWVDEVTGQYKS
-326 KQPVFTN
+326 KQPTFTN
-333 NSGTSVVQNSTSDTY
+333 NKGQLTVNNTTEYTY
-348 YSNIIYTGACVGKNN
+348 YNNIIYTEDCVGKNN
-363 GTSGGDSSGMAI
+363 DKSGGDSSGMAI
-375 EFDLA
+375 EFDKA

-402 IMPIMFMAKKNT
+402 IMPIMFMAKKDVN
-414 SKDRY
+414 KNRY

-424 PAQQLNPTDMGNK
+424 PAQQLPVTDITNK
-437 TYATK
+437 TYATT
-442 KPGNDPQFKCRS
+442 KPGNDPSFKGRS
-454 TFTGSKN
+454 TFTTKQF
-461 DTWGGKDGTNNLDFH
+461 DTWKGGNGSNKGLNHLDF
-476 NCRNNASAR
+476 NACRNNGTNY
-485 VGAEVSNEYGTCSS
+485 VGTEVSNEYSTVSAN
-499 QLGRAWGNNY
+499 LGYSLGGW

-514 ASFQVHNDQ
+514 AAFQVHNDQ

-539 WAFYGGSSSK
+539 WAWYGGSSDTYNS
-549 AEDIA
+549 AVDQSM
-554 KIDENIY
+554 Y
-561 GYTYSKETT
+561 GYNYSKQTT

-608 LGTLIAAFD
+608 LETLITAFD

-628 DAITSDTVSAA
+628 DAITTSTISQA

-667 LKSAITSAKKI
+667 LKSAISSAKKI
-678 YTAGNDNYEKYTQA
+678 YTAGNDNYEKYTKE
-692 VWDPFDKA
+692 VWDPFDTA
-700 YKDAIN
+700 YKNAIN

-738 MLRKVVDTET
+738 MLRKVVNTET

-754 NAEALI
+754 NADALI

-770 VDAVTLEA
+770 VDAAALDA
-778 LVKEIKTK
+778 LVKEIKTE
-786 IWVSEDNYGFDTEK
+786 IWVSEENYGFDTEK
-800 IDLSDENQAKVD
+800 IDLNDANQAKVD
-812 AYVEQLCAEIVKAE
+812 NYVEQLCAEIVKAE

-880 FNGRVENIVENAITN
+880 FDGRVADIVENAITN
-895 YTTVVD
+895 YTTVVN

-924 KGTPYKTEFQSS
+924 KGSNYKTEFQSS

-949 TDSVLFKTKP
+949 TNSILFKTKP

-973 YNKQTG
+973 YNKQKG

-984 CVDSIILDASKV
+984 CVDALILDASKV

-1005 TAGLGWPKNNAIGSD
+1005 TAGTGWPKNNAIGAD
-1020 KIENYQA
+1020 KIDDYKA
-1027 QLNLSAGMKMEID
+1027 QLNLSAGIKMEID

-1049 KALGVDSQGNYI
+1049 KALGIDSQGNYI
-1061 TDPTHNFVTELG
+1061 TDPSHNFVTELG

-1096 TKTKITVDPD
+1096 TKTKLTVDPD
-1106 AYILSAETTPSS
+1106 AYILSEKTTPSS

-1146 TWAGYGFERAKYSF
+1146 TWAGYGFERAKYNF

-1168 PLFDLIAECTAK
+1168 PLFDLIAQCTDK
-1180 DFLDTSNQYTTSS
+1180 DFLATSNQYTTSS
-1193 WQKLIDATKD
+1193 WKKLIDATEA
-1203 ANANFKY
+1203 ANKNFNY
-1210 NEMTYKEILTEC
+1210 NEMSYSDILREC
-1222 DRRYTN
+1222 DDRYTT
-1228 LWDARANLKKAAN
+1228 LWNAKKNLKKAAN

-1250 AAKNAYENDQA
+1250 ATKNAYENDQA
-1261 KVRPTSWTAF
+1261 KVKASSWTAF

-1283 GAFSDLN
+1283 GSFSDLN

-1305 ATALTDAFNNLV
+1305 ATALTEAFNALV
-1317 YQIDFA
+1317 YQINFT
-1323 PLKKAAEDL
+1323 PLKEAAETL

-1353 NALTYLNMTTVE
+1353 NALTYLNMSTVE

-1372 ETEVVDAVNAEKTAI
+1372 ETEVVNAVNAEKTAI
-1387 KGYSALLKEST
+1387 EGFKSLLKEST
-1398 ADTSVLEAEKNKN
+1398 ADTSALQGCKDKN

-1458 AIKAAIEGVQLKTYT
+1458 AVKNALEGVQLKTYT
-1473 VTIVPNGDK
+1473 VKIVPNGDEN
-1482 TQSYTKGTYPYGTEI
+1482 QSYTKGPYAYGTEV
-1497 TVALTD
+1497 TVSLTD
-1503 KPVVDWYYEMTSPS
+1503 KPVVDWYYEMKSPS
-1517 ATVAKKLFT
+1517 ATVAKKLYT
-1526 TADELTF
+1526 TTDELTF
-1533 VVRGETTLT
+1533 IVRGETTLT

-1556 YVNGVNSVIVEA
+1556 YVNGVNSSIVA
-1568 DYVASGTTVTLDANK
+1568 TDYVASGKTVTLDASK
-1583 APKLAYYTFD
+1583 APKLPYYTFN
-1593 SFNVNGK
+1593 SFEVNGK
-1600 TMKAGE
+1600 TMKAGD
-1606 TVKITD
+1606 TVTITD
-1612 NTNITFVYKSQ
+1612 NTYITLVYDFS
-1623 YNETDKKPAE
+1623 NEKA
-1633 YTVYVCDSSYGWGYD
+1633 YTVYVCDTTYGWGGQ
-1648 FKIENLRYNDEVVFT
+1648 FKIQNLKYNDEVVFT
-1663 RGQQDGEGYYGYDF
+1663 RGQKEGEGYYGYDLH
-1677 NYSVNSENK
+1677 YTVNRGNESNSYEVK
-1686 STPHTVTDAGRDLA
+1686 DAGRALD

-1712 CADDLDTW
+1712 CADDLDAW
-1720 FSHACATTSD
+1720 FKKAWANTEGD
-1730 FENGGYLYGTAPDK
+1730 GGYLFGTEPDK
-1744 RAWNPAAATDANGNP
+1744 RAWDPAAAA

-1782 IPLDEATYK
+1782 IPLDEPTYRDAIQK
-1791 KGIEM
+1791 

-1809 VDTRSDLVISE
+1809 VDTKSDLVIAQ
-1820 GKATIISQFVLPQ
+1820 GTKASIISQFVLPQ
-1833 GCKMVE
+1833 GCEMVE

-1847 TNGAVEGDGKDL
+1847 KNGAVQGDGSDL

-1871 IKSNYTTSGNQFV
+1871 LKSNYTTSGNQFV
-1884 ISINTSSFAGK
+1884 ISIKTSDLAGK

-1902 QWVAYCTYKV
+1902 QWKAYFTYRKADG
-1912 TDETGN
+1912 T
-1918 EKLVTQYSPVKMP
+1918 LVTEYSPVTMP
-1931 TNTTDKF
+1931 TNTTDTF

>member
-37 VVTKTLT
+37 VVNKTVT

-53 HDANRYQNSYYEI
+53 HAASRYKDSYYEI
-66 VNDSTNGSF
+66 VNDSTDSSF
-75 SIGYWQYDTSDF
+75 SIGYWQYNTSDF

-100 INFQEKVFADKTD
+100 INFESSAFAGETD
-113 TNISLSVYYAT
+113 TGLSLSVYYSTNNAADNYTGAST
-124 NGKADSYKGGST
+124 NGPSRVFS
-136 KSENYG
+136 
-142 ELATYIFTGSN
+142 GSN

-167 KDIARSEITSN
+167 KDIARSEITN
-178 GTVTVDVKDAVNYA
+178 GGTVTVDVKEAVNYA
-192 VSQKLPYVTIMVM
+192 VSQKLKYVTIMVM
-205 CSAASPDGADWSDIY
+205 CSAASPDGSPWSDIY

-256 AKVGTNGLVYKNM
+256 AQVGTNGLVYKNM

-290 HDAPTEKELNT
+290 HDAPSEAELN
-301 ASEDLAAKSA
+301 AVSEDLASKSA
-311 SMEEWVDEVTGKYKS
+311 SMEAWVDEVTGQYKS
-326 KQPVFTN
+326 KQPTFTN
-333 NSGTSVVQNSTSDTY
+333 DKGQLSVNNTTEYTY
-348 YSNIIYTGACVGKNN
+348 YNNIIYTEDCVGKNYN
-363 GTSGGDSSGMAI
+363 KNGGDSSGMAI
-375 EFDLA
+375 EFDKA
-380 GDVYVQVYY
+380 GDTYVQVYY

-402 IMPIMFMAKKNT
+402 IMPIMFMAKKDVN
-414 SKDRY
+414 KGRY

-424 PAQQLNPTDMGNK
+424 PAQQLPVTDITNK
-437 TYATK
+437 TYATT
-442 KPGNDPQFKCRS
+442 KPGNDPSFKGRS
-454 TFTGSKN
+454 TFTTKQV
-461 DTWGGKDGTNNLDFH
+461 DTWKGGDGSGKGLNHLDF
-476 NCRNNASAR
+476 NACRNNGTNY
-485 VGAEVSNEYGTCSS
+485 VGTEVSNEYSTVSAN
-499 QLGRAWGNNY
+499 LGYSLGGW

-514 ASFQVHNDQ
+514 AAFQVHNDQ

-539 WAFYGGSSSK
+539 WAWYGGSSDTYNS
-549 AEDIA
+549 AVDQSM
-554 KIDENIY
+554 Y
-561 GYTYSKETT
+561 GYNYSKQTT

-608 LGTLIAAFD
+608 LETLITAFD

-628 DAITSDTVSAA
+628 DAITSSTISQA

-667 LKSAITSAKKI
+667 LKSAISSAKKI
-678 YTAGNDNYEKYTQA
+678 YTAGNDNYEKYTKE
-692 VWDPFDKA
+692 VWDPFDTA
-700 YKDAIN
+700 YKNAIN

-738 MLRKVVDTET
+738 MLRKVVNTET

-754 NAEALI
+754 NADALI

-770 VDAVTLEA
+770 VDAAALDA
-778 LVKEIKTK
+778 LVKEIKTA
-786 IWVSEDNYGFDTEK
+786 IWVSEENYGFDTEK
-800 IDLSDENQAKVD
+800 IDLNDANQAKVD
-812 AYVEQLCAEIVKAE
+812 NYVEQLCAEIVKAE

-874 KDSIVT
+874 KDSIIT
-880 FNGRVENIVENAITN
+880 FDGRVADIVENAITN
-895 YTTVVD
+895 YTTVVN

-924 KGTPYKTEFQSS
+924 KGSNYKTEFQSS

-949 TDSVLFKTKP
+949 TNSILFKTKP

-973 YNKQTG
+973 YNKQKG

-984 CVDSIILDASKV
+984 CVDALILDASKV

-1005 TAGLGWPKNNAIGSD
+1005 TAGTGWPKNNAIGAD
-1020 KIENYQA
+1020 KIDDYKA
-1027 QLNLSAGMKMEID
+1027 QLNLSAGIKMEID

-1049 KALGVDSQGNYI
+1049 KALGIDSQGNYI
-1061 TDPTHNFVTELG
+1061 TDPSHNFVTELG

-1096 TKTKITVDPD
+1096 TKTKLTVDPD
-1106 AYILSAETTPSS
+1106 AYILSEKTTPSS

-1146 TWAGYGFERAKYSF
+1146 TWAGYGFERAKYNF

-1168 PLFDLIAECTAK
+1168 PLFDLIAQCTDK
-1180 DFLDTSNQYTTSS
+1180 DFLATSNQYTTSS
-1193 WQKLIDATKD
+1193 WKKLIDATEA
-1203 ANANFKY
+1203 ANKNFNY
-1210 NEMTYKEILTEC
+1210 NEMSYSDILREC
-1222 DRRYTN
+1222 DDRYTT
-1228 LWDARANLKKAAN
+1228 LWNAKKNLKKAAN

-1250 AAKNAYENDQA
+1250 ATKNAYENDQA
-1261 KVRPTSWTAF
+1261 KVKASSWTAF

-1283 GAFSDLN
+1283 GSFSDLN

-1305 ATALTDAFNNLV
+1305 ATALTEAFNALV
-1317 YQIDFA
+1317 YQINFT
-1323 PLKKAAEDL
+1323 PLKEAAETL

-1353 NALTYLNMTTVE
+1353 NALTYLNMSTVE

-1372 ETEVVDAVNAEKTAI
+1372 ETEVVNAVNAEKTAI
-1387 KGYSALLKEST
+1387 EGFKSLLKVST
-1398 ADTSVLEAEKNKN
+1398 ADTTALEGCKKDN

-1458 AIKAAIEGVQLKTYT
+1458 AVKNALEGLQLKTYT
-1473 VTIVPNGDK
+1473 VKIVPNGDEN
-1482 TQSYTKGTYPYGTEI
+1482 QSYTKGPYTYGKEV
-1497 TVALTD
+1497 TVSLPD
-1503 KPVVDWYYEMTSPS
+1503 KPVVDWYYEMKSPS
-1517 ATVAKKLFT
+1517 ATVAKKLYT
-1526 TADELTF
+1526 TTDELTF
-1533 VVRGETTLT
+1533 IVRGETTLT

-1556 YVNGVNSVIVEA
+1556 YVNGVNSSIVA
-1568 DYVASGTTVTLDANK
+1568 TDYVASGKTVTLDASK
-1583 APKLAYYTFD
+1583 APKLPYYTFN
-1593 SFNVNGK
+1593 SFEVNGK

-1606 TVKITD
+1606 TVTITD
-1612 NTNITFVYKSQ
+1612 NTYITLVYDFS
-1623 YNETDKKPAE
+1623 NEKA
-1633 YTVYVCDSSYGWGYD
+1633 YTVYVCDTSYGYD
-1648 FKIENLRYNDEVVFT
+1648 YKFKVEQLRYNDEVVFT
-1663 RGQQDGEGYYGYDF
+1663 RGQKEGEGYYGYDL
-1677 NYSVNSENK
+1677 YYTVNRGNESNSYEVK
-1686 STPHTVTDAGRDLA
+1686 DAGRALD

-1712 CADDLDTW
+1712 CADDLNAW
-1720 FSHACATTSD
+1720 FNKSCANSPGD
-1730 FENGGYLYGTAPDK
+1730 GGYLFGTEPDK
-1744 RAWNPAAATDANGNP
+1744 REWDPAAAA

-1782 IPLDEATYK
+1782 IPLDEPTYRDAIQK
-1791 KGIEM
+1791 

-1809 VDTRSDLVISE
+1809 VDTKSDLVIAQ
-1820 GKATIISQFVLPQ
+1820 GTKASIISQFVLPQ
-1833 GCKMVE
+1833 GCEMVE

-1847 TNGAVEGDGKDL
+1847 KNGAVQGDGSDL

-1871 IKSNYTTSGNQFV
+1871 LKSNYTTSGNQFV
-1884 ISINTSSFAGK
+1884 ISIKTSDLAGK
-1895 SVSEVGL
+1895 SVSDVGL
-1902 QWVAYCTYKV
+1902 QWKAYFTYRKADG
-1912 TDETGN
+1912 T
-1918 EKLVTQYSPVKMP
+1918 LVTEYSPVTMP
-1931 TNTTDKF
+1931 TNTTDTF

>member
-37 VVTKTLT
+37 VVNKTVT

-53 HDANRYQNSYYEI
+53 HAASRYKDSYYEI
-66 VNDSTNGSF
+66 VNDSTDSSF
-75 SIGYWQYDTSDF
+75 SIGYWQYNTSDF

-100 INFQEKVFADKTD
+100 INFESSAFAGETD
-113 TNISLSVYYAT
+113 TGLSLSVYYSTNNAADNYTGAST
-124 NGKADSYKGGST
+124 NGPSRVFS
-136 KSENYG
+136 
-142 ELATYIFTGSN
+142 GSN

-167 KDIARSEITSN
+167 KDIARSEITN
-178 GTVTVDVKDAVNYA
+178 GGTVTVDVKEAVNYA
-192 VSQKLPYVTIMVM
+192 VSQKLKYVTIMVM
-205 CSAASPDGADWSDIY
+205 CSAASPDGSPWSDIY

-256 AKVGTNGLVYKNM
+256 AQVGTNGLVYKNM

-290 HDAPTEKELNT
+290 HDAPSEAELN
-301 ASEDLAAKSA
+301 AVSEDLASKSA
-311 SMEEWVDEVTGKYKS
+311 SMEAWVDEVTGQYKS
-326 KQPVFTN
+326 KQPTFTN
-333 NSGTSVVQNSTSDTY
+333 NKGQLTVNNTTEYTY
-348 YSNIIYTGACVGKNN
+348 YNNIIYTEDCVGKNN
-363 GTSGGDSSGMAI
+363 DKSGGDSSGMAI
-375 EFDLA
+375 EFDKA

-402 IMPIMFMAKKNT
+402 IMPIMFMAKKDVN
-414 SKDRY
+414 KNRY

-424 PAQQLNPTDMGNK
+424 PAQQLPVTDITNK
-437 TYATK
+437 TYATT
-442 KPGNDPQFKCRS
+442 KPGNDPSFKGRS
-454 TFTGSKN
+454 TFTTKQF
-461 DTWGGKDGTNNLDFH
+461 DTWKGGNGSNKGLNHLDF
-476 NCRNNASAR
+476 NACRNNGTNY
-485 VGAEVSNEYGTCSS
+485 VGTEVSNEYSTVSAN
-499 QLGRAWGNNY
+499 LGYSLGGW

-514 ASFQVHNDQ
+514 AAFQVHNDQ

-539 WAFYGGSSSK
+539 WAWYGGSSDTYNS
-549 AEDIA
+549 AVDQSM
-554 KIDENIY
+554 Y
-561 GYTYSKETT
+561 GYNYSKQTT

-608 LGTLIAAFD
+608 LETLITAFD

-628 DAITSDTVSAA
+628 DAITSSTISQA

-667 LKSAITSAKKI
+667 LKSAISSAKKI
-678 YTAGNDNYEKYTQA
+678 YTAGNDNYEKYTKE
-692 VWDPFDKA
+692 VWDPFDTA
-700 YKDAIN
+700 YKNAIN

-738 MLRKVVDTET
+738 MLRKVVNTET

-754 NAEALI
+754 NADALI

-770 VDAVTLEA
+770 VDAAALDA
-778 LVKEIKTK
+778 LVKEIKTA
-786 IWVSEDNYGFDTEK
+786 IWVSEENYGFDTEK
-800 IDLSDENQAKVD
+800 IDLNDANQAKVD
-812 AYVEQLCAEIVKAE
+812 NYVEQLCAEIVKAE

-880 FNGRVENIVENAITN
+880 FDGRVADIVENAITN
-895 YTTVVD
+895 YTTVVN

-924 KGTPYKTEFQSS
+924 KGSNYKTEFQSS

-949 TDSVLFKTKP
+949 TNSILFKTKP

-973 YNKQTG
+973 YNKQKG

-984 CVDSIILDASKV
+984 CVDALILDASKV

-1005 TAGLGWPKNNAIGSD
+1005 TAGTGWPKNNAIGAD
-1020 KIENYQA
+1020 KIDDYKA
-1027 QLNLSAGMKMEID
+1027 QLNLSAGIKMEID

-1049 KALGVDSQGNYI
+1049 KALGIDSQGNYI
-1061 TDPTHNFVTELG
+1061 TDPSHNFVTELG

-1096 TKTKITVDPD
+1096 TKTKLTVDPD
-1106 AYILSAETTPSS
+1106 AYILSEKTTPSS

-1146 TWAGYGFERAKYSF
+1146 TWAGYGFERAKYNF

-1168 PLFDLIAECTAK
+1168 PLFDLIAQCTAK
-1180 DFLDTSNQYTTSS
+1180 DFLATSNQYTTSS
-1193 WQKLIDATKD
+1193 WKKLIDATEA
-1203 ANANFKY
+1203 ANKNFNY
-1210 NEMTYKEILTEC
+1210 NEMSYSDILREC
-1222 DRRYTN
+1222 DDRYTT
-1228 LWDARANLKKAAN
+1228 LWNAKKNLKKAAN

-1250 AAKNAYENDQA
+1250 ATKNAYENDQA
-1261 KVRPTSWTAF
+1261 KVKASSWTAF

-1290 ITDVAATEQS
+1290 ITDVAASEQS

-1305 ATALTDAFNNLV
+1305 ATALTEAFNALV
-1317 YQIDFA
+1317 YQINFT
-1323 PLKKAAEDL
+1323 PLKEAAETL

-1353 NALTYLNMTTVE
+1353 NALTYLNMSTVE

-1372 ETEVVDAVNAEKTAI
+1372 ETEVVNAVNAEKTAI
-1387 KGYSALLKEST
+1387 EGFKSLLKEST
-1398 ADTSVLEAEKNKN
+1398 ADTSALQGCKDKN

-1458 AIKAAIEGVQLKTYT
+1458 AVKNALEGVQLKTYT
-1473 VTIVPNGDK
+1473 VKIVPNGDEN
-1482 TQSYTKGTYPYGTEI
+1482 QSYTKGTYAYGTEV
-1497 TVALTD
+1497 TVSLTD
-1503 KPVVDWYYEMTSPS
+1503 KPVVDWYYEMKSPS
-1517 ATVAKKLFT
+1517 ATVAKKLYT
-1526 TADELTF
+1526 TTDELTF
-1533 VVRGETTLT
+1533 IVRGETTLT

-1556 YVNGVNSVIVEA
+1556 YVNGVNSSIVA
-1568 DYVASGTTVTLDANK
+1568 TDYVASGTTVTLDALK
-1583 APKLAYYTFD
+1583 APKLPYYTFN
-1593 SFNVNGK
+1593 SFEVNGK
-1600 TMKAGE
+1600 TMKAGD
-1606 TVKITD
+1606 TVTITD
-1612 NTNITFVYKSQ
+1612 NTYITLVYDFS
-1623 YNETDKKPAE
+1623 NEKA
-1633 YTVYVCDSSYGWGYD
+1633 YTVYVCDTSYGYD
-1648 FKIENLRYNDEVVFT
+1648 YKFKVEQLRYNDEVVFT
-1663 RGQQDGEGYYGYDF
+1663 RGQKEGEGYYGYDL
-1677 NYSVNSENK
+1677 YYTVNRGNESNSYEVK
-1686 STPHTVTDAGRDLA
+1686 DAGRALD

-1712 CADDLDTW
+1712 CADDLNAW
-1720 FSHACATTSD
+1720 FNKSCANSPGD
-1730 FENGGYLYGTAPDK
+1730 GGYLFGTEPDK
-1744 RAWNPAAATDANGNP
+1744 REWDPAAAA

-1782 IPLDEATYK
+1782 IPLDEPTYRDAIQK
-1791 KGIEM
+1791 
-1796 GIITEPGNDDGAR
+1796 GIITEPGNEDGAR
-1809 VDTRSDLVISE
+1809 VDTKSDLVIAQ
-1820 GKATIISQFVLPQ
+1820 GTKASIISQFVLPQ
-1833 GCKMVE
+1833 GCEMVE

-1847 TNGAVEGDGKDL
+1847 KNGAVQGDGKDL

-1871 IKSNYTTSGNQFV
+1871 LKSNYTTSGNQFV
-1884 ISINTSSFAGK
+1884 ISIKTSDLAGK

-1902 QWVAYCTYKV
+1902 QWKAYFTYRKADG
-1912 TDETGN
+1912 T
-1918 EKLVTQYSPVKMP
+1918 LVTEYSPVTMP
-1931 TNTTDKF
+1931 TNTTDTF

>member
-37 VVTKTLT
+37 VVNKTVT

-53 HDANRYQNSYYEI
+53 HAASRYKDSYYEI
-66 VNDSTNGSF
+66 VNDSTDSSF
-75 SIGYWQYDTSDF
+75 SIGYWQYNTSDF

-100 INFQEKVFADKTD
+100 INFESSAFAGETD
-113 TNISLSVYYAT
+113 TGLSLSVYYSTNNAADNYTGAST
-124 NGKADSYKGGST
+124 NGPSRVFS
-136 KSENYG
+136 
-142 ELATYIFTGSN
+142 GSN

-167 KDIARSEITSN
+167 KDIARSEITN
-178 GTVTVDVKDAVNYA
+178 GGTVTVDVKEAVNYA
-192 VSQKLPYVTIMVM
+192 VSQKLKYVTIMVM
-205 CSAASPDGADWSDIY
+205 CSAASPDGSPWSDIY

-256 AKVGTNGLVYKNM
+256 AQVGTNGLVYKNM

-290 HDAPTEKELNT
+290 HDAPSEAELN
-301 ASEDLAAKSA
+301 AVSEDLASKSA
-311 SMEEWVDEVTGKYKS
+311 SMEAWVDEVTGQYKS
-326 KQPVFTN
+326 KQPTFTN
-333 NSGTSVVQNSTSDTY
+333 NKGQLTVNNTTEYTY
-348 YSNIIYTGACVGKNN
+348 YNNIIYTEDCVGKNN
-363 GTSGGDSSGMAI
+363 NKNGGDSSGMAI
-375 EFDLA
+375 EFDKA
-380 GDVYVQVYY
+380 GDTWVQVYY

-402 IMPIMFMAKKNT
+402 IMPIMFMAKRDINKA
-414 SKDRY
+414 RY

-424 PAQQLNPTDMGNK
+424 PAQQLPVTDITNK
-437 TYATK
+437 TYATT
-442 KPGNDPQFKCRS
+442 KPGNDPSFKGRS
-454 TFTGSKN
+454 TFTTKQA
-461 DTWGGKDGTNNLDFH
+461 DTWKGGDSDGNGLNHLDF
-476 NCRNNASAR
+476 NACRNNGTNY
-485 VGAEVSNEYGTCSS
+485 VGTEVSNEYSTVSAK
-499 QLGRAWGNNY
+499 LGYSLGGY

-514 ASFQVHNDQ
+514 AAFQVHNDQ

-539 WAFYGGSSSK
+539 WAWYGGSSDTYNS
-549 AEDIA
+549 AVDQ
-554 KIDENIY
+554 NMY
-561 GYTYSKETT
+561 GYNYSKQTT

-608 LGTLIAAFD
+608 LETLITAFD

-628 DAITSDTVSAA
+628 DAITSSTISQA

-667 LKSAITSAKKI
+667 LKSAISSAKKI
-678 YTAGNDNYEKYTQA
+678 YTAGNDNYEKYTKE
-692 VWDPFDKA
+692 VWDPFDTA
-700 YKDAIN
+700 YKNAIN

-738 MLRKVVDTET
+738 MLRKVVNTET

-754 NAEALI
+754 NADALI

-770 VDAVTLEA
+770 VDAAALDA
-778 LVKEIKTK
+778 LVKEIKTA
-786 IWVSEDNYGFDTEK
+786 IWVSEENYGFDTEK
-800 IDLSDENQAKVD
+800 IDLNDANQAKVD
-812 AYVEQLCAEIVKAE
+812 NYVEQLCAEIVKAE

-880 FNGRVENIVENAITN
+880 FDGRVADIVENAITN
-895 YTTVVD
+895 YTTVVN

-924 KGTPYKTEFQSS
+924 KGSNYKTEFQSS

-949 TDSVLFKTKP
+949 TNSILFKTKP

-973 YNKQTG
+973 YNKQKG

-984 CVDSIILDASKV
+984 CVDALILDASKV

-1005 TAGLGWPKNNAIGSD
+1005 TAGTGWPKNNAIGAD
-1020 KIENYQA
+1020 KIDDYKA
-1027 QLNLSAGMKMEID
+1027 QLNLSAGIKMEID

-1049 KALGVDSQGNYI
+1049 KALGIDSQGNYI
-1061 TDPTHNFVTELG
+1061 TDPSHNFVTELG

-1096 TKTKITVDPD
+1096 TKTKLTVDPD
-1106 AYILSAETTPSS
+1106 AYILSEKTTPSS

-1146 TWAGYGFERAKYSF
+1146 TWAGYGFERAKYNF

-1168 PLFDLIAECTAK
+1168 PLFDLIAQCTAK
-1180 DFLDTSNQYTTSS
+1180 DFLATSNQYTTSS
-1193 WQKLIDATKD
+1193 WKKLIDATEA
-1203 ANANFKY
+1203 ANKNFNY
-1210 NEMTYKEILTEC
+1210 NEMSYSDILREC
-1222 DRRYTN
+1222 DDRYTT
-1228 LWDARANLKKAAN
+1228 LWNAKKNLKKAAN

-1250 AAKNAYENDQA
+1250 ATKNAYENDQA
-1261 KVRPTSWTAF
+1261 KVKASSWTAF

-1283 GAFSDLN
+1283 GSFSDLN

-1305 ATALTDAFNNLV
+1305 ATALTEAFNALV
-1317 YQIDFA
+1317 YQINFT
-1323 PLKKAAEDL
+1323 PLKEAAETL

-1353 NALTYLNMTTVE
+1353 NALTYLNMSTVE

-1372 ETEVVDAVNAEKTAI
+1372 ETEVVNAVNAEKTAI
-1387 KGYSALLKEST
+1387 EGFKSLLKVST
-1398 ADTSVLEAEKNKN
+1398 ADTTALEGCKKDN

-1458 AIKAAIEGVQLKTYT
+1458 AVKNALEGLQLKTYT
-1473 VTIVPNGDK
+1473 VKIVPNGDEG
-1482 TQSYTKGTYPYGTEI
+1482 QSYTKGTYAYGTEV
-1497 TVALTD
+1497 TVSLTD
-1503 KPVVDWYYEMTSPS
+1503 KPVVDWYYEMKSPS
-1517 ATVAKKLFT
+1517 ATVAKKLYT
-1526 TADELTF
+1526 TTDELTF
-1533 VVRGETTLT
+1533 IVRGETTLT

-1556 YVNGVNSVIVEA
+1556 YVNGINSSIVET
-1568 DYVASGTTVTLDANK
+1568 DYVASGKTVTLDASK
-1583 APKLAYYTFD
+1583 APKLPYYTFN
-1593 SFNVNGK
+1593 SFEVNGK

-1606 TVKITD
+1606 TVTITD
-1612 NTNITFVYKSQ
+1612 NTYITLVYDFS
-1623 YNETDKKPAE
+1623 NEKA
-1633 YTVYVCDSSYGWGYD
+1633 YTVYVCDTSYGYD
-1648 FKIENLRYNDEVVFT
+1648 YKFKVEQLRYNDEVVFT
-1663 RGQQDGEGYYGYDF
+1663 RGQKEGEGYYGYDL
-1677 NYSVNSENK
+1677 YYTVNRGNESNSYEVK
-1686 STPHTVTDAGRDLA
+1686 DAGRALD

-1712 CADDLDTW
+1712 CADDLNAW
-1720 FSHACATTSD
+1720 FNKSCANSPGD
-1730 FENGGYLYGTAPDK
+1730 GGYLFGTEPDK
-1744 RAWNPAAATDANGNP
+1744 REWDPAAAA

-1782 IPLDEATYK
+1782 IPLDEPTYRDAIQK
-1791 KGIEM
+1791 

-1809 VDTRSDLVISE
+1809 VDTKSDLVIAQ
-1820 GKATIISQFVLPQ
+1820 GTKASIISQFVLPQ
-1833 GCKMVE
+1833 GCEMVE

-1847 TNGAVEGDGKDL
+1847 KNGAVQGDGKDL

-1871 IKSNYTTSGNQFV
+1871 LKSNYTTSGNQFV
-1884 ISINTSSFAGK
+1884 ISIKTSDLAGK

-1902 QWVAYCTYKV
+1902 QWKAYFTYRKADG
-1912 TDETGN
+1912 T
-1918 EKLVTQYSPVKMP
+1918 LVTEYSPVTMP
-1931 TNTTDKF
+1931 TNTTDTF

>member
-37 VVTKTLT
+37 VVTKTIT

-53 HDANRYQNSYYEI
+53 HNASRYKNSYYEI
-66 VNDSTNGSF
+66 VNDSTDKSF
-75 SIGYWQYDTSDF
+75 SIGYWQYKTSDF

-100 INFQEKVFADKTD
+100 INFESSAFANETD
-113 TNISLSVYYAT
+113 TGLSLSVYYST
-124 NGKADSYKGGST
+124 NNVADNYTGASTTGPGSVF
-136 KSENYG
+136 S
-142 ELATYIFTGSN
+142 GSN

-167 KDIARSEITSN
+167 KDIARSEITN
-178 GTVTVDVKDAVNYA
+178 GGTVTVDVKDAVNYA
-192 VSQKLPYVTIMVM
+192 VSQKLQYVTLMVM
-205 CSAASPDGADWSDIY
+205 CSAASADGSPWSDIY
-220 VKASTP
+220 VTASTP

-290 HDAPTEKELNT
+290 HDAPTEAELNT

-311 SMEEWVDEVTGKYKS
+311 SMEEWVDEVTGKYQS
-326 KQPVFTN
+326 KQPTFTN
-333 NSGTSVVQNSTSDTY
+333 NKGQLTVNNTNDYTY
-348 YSNIIYTGACVGKNN
+348 YNNIIYTEDCVGKNN
-363 GTSGGDSSGMAI
+363 DKNGGDSSGMAI
-375 EFDLA
+375 EFDKA
-380 GDVYVQVYY
+380 GDTYVQVYY

-396 DGTSNA
+396 DGTSSA
-402 IMPIMFMAKKNT
+402 IMPIMFMAKRDINK
-414 SKDRY
+414 SRY

-424 PAQQLNPTDMGNK
+424 PAQQLNVTDMANK
-437 TYATK
+437 TYATT
-442 KPGNDPQFKCRS
+442 KPGNDPQFKGRS
-454 TFTGSKN
+454 TFTSKQADTWKGGDGSKKGLN
-461 DTWGGKDGTNNLDFH
+461 HLDF
-476 NCRNNASAR
+476 NACRNNGTNY
-485 VGAEVSNEYGTCSS
+485 VGTEVSNEYSTVSAN
-499 QLGRAWGNNY
+499 LGYSLGGY

-514 ASFQVHNDQ
+514 AAFQVHNDQ

-539 WAFYGGSSSK
+539 WAWYGGSSDTYDS
-549 AEDIA
+549 AVDQ
-554 KIDENIY
+554 NMY
-561 GYTYSKETT
+561 GYTYSKDTT

-608 LGTLIAAFD
+608 LETLITAFD
-617 TATEYATYANI
+617 TATAYATYANI
-628 DAITSDTVSAA
+628 DAIKISTVSAA

-678 YTAGNDNYEKYTQA
+678 YTAGNENYEKYTKA
-692 VWDPFDKA
+692 VWDPFATA
-700 YKDAIN
+700 YNNAIN

-748 LEIAIN
+748 LEIAIG

-770 VDAVTLEA
+770 VDAAALDA
-778 LVKEIKTK
+778 LVKEIKTE

-800 IDLSDENQAKVD
+800 IDLNDANQAKVD

-880 FNGRVENIVENAITN
+880 FNGRVANIVENAITN

-924 KGTPYKTEFQSS
+924 KGTNNKTEFQSS
-936 ARGDQYKFYWEYT
+936 ARGDNYKFYWEYT
-949 TDSVLFKTKP
+949 TGSVLFKTKP

-973 YNKQTG
+973 YNVQTG

-984 CVDSIILDASKV
+984 CVDALILDASKV
-996 QSGELSSTS
+996 QSGELSSEWAS
-1005 TAGLGWPKNNAIGSD
+1005 GFGWPKNNAIGSD

-1040 NITVTKSTG
+1040 SIKVTKSTG
-1049 KALGVDSQGNYI
+1049 KALGVDSQGNDI
-1061 TDPTHNFVTELG
+1061 TDPTHDFVTELG
-1073 VTDNHASQ
+1073 VTDNHAEK

-1118 MSKRLDLA
+1118 MSKQLNLA
-1126 STNAYFGVVYFW
+1126 GTNAYFGVVYYW
-1138 KYAPTNVV
+1138 KYADNVFR
-1146 TWAGYGFERAKYSF
+1146 TYAGYGFERAKYNF

-1168 PLFDLIAECTAK
+1168 PLFDLIAECTDK
-1180 DFLDTSNQYTTSS
+1180 KFLDTSNQYTTSS
-1193 WQKLIDATKD
+1193 WQKLIDATRD
-1203 ANANFKY
+1203 ANENFKY
-1210 NEMTYKEILTEC
+1210 NEMTYKEILAEC

-1228 LWDARANLKKAAN
+1228 LWNARKNLKKAAN

-1261 KVRPTSWTAF
+1261 KVRPTSWTTF
-1271 DKAYRDALAQYQ
+1271 QKAYQDALSQYQ

-1305 ATALTDAFNNLV
+1305 ATALTDAFNALV
-1317 YQIDFA
+1317 YQIDFT
-1323 PLKKAAEDL
+1323 PLKTAAETL

-1372 ETEVVDAVNAEKTAI
+1372 ETEVVNAVNAEKTAI
-1387 KGYSALLKEST
+1387 EGYSALLKEST

-1482 TQSYTKGTYPYGTEI
+1482 NKAYIEGTYPYGKEV

-1503 KPVVDWYYEMTSPS
+1503 KPVVDWYYEMKSPS
-1517 ATVAKKLFT
+1517 ATVANKLYT
-1526 TADELTF
+1526 TSDELTF
-1533 VVRGETTLT
+1533 IVRGETTLT
-1542 TKSASSSSNQCKIS
+1542 TKSASSASNQCKIS
-1556 YVNGVNSVIVEA
+1556 YVNGVNSSIVA
-1568 DYVASGTTVTLDANK
+1568 TDYVASGTPVTLDADK
-1583 APKLAYYTFD
+1583 APKLPYYTFN
-1593 SFNVNGK
+1593 SFKVNGK

-1606 TVKITD
+1606 TVTITD
-1612 NTNITFVYKSQ
+1612 NTYITLVYDFS
-1623 YNETDKKPAE
+1623 NEAE
-1633 YTVYVCDSSYGWGYD
+1633 YTVYVCDTSYGYGGQ
-1648 FKIENLRYNDEVVFT
+1648 FKIEKLKYNDEVVFT
-1663 RGQQDGEGYYGYDF
+1663 RGQKDGEGYYGYDLY
-1677 NYSVNSENK
+1677 YSVNRGNE
-1686 STPHTVTDAGRDLA
+1686 STSHTVTDAGRALE
-1700 GGTPEVY
+1700 GGTTPEVY

-1712 CADDLDTW
+1712 CADDLDAW
-1720 FSHACATTSD
+1720 FNNSCASAKGD
-1730 FENGGYLYGTAPDK
+1730 GGYLFGTTPKD
-1744 RAWNPAAATDANGNP
+1744 RVWDDAAVA

-1769 TDYSFRVHEDALL
+1769 TDYSFRVHENALL
-1782 IPLDEATYK
+1782 IALDEATYRDAVQ
-1791 KGIEM
+1791 KGIV
-1796 GIITEPGNDDGAR
+1796 TEPGNDDGAR
-1809 VDTRSDLVISE
+1809 VDTKSDLVIAQ
-1820 GKATIISQFVLPQ
+1820 GTKASIISQFVLPQ
-1833 GCKMVE
+1833 GCEMVE

-1847 TNGAVEGDGKDL
+1847 KKGAVQGDGSDL

-1871 IKSNYTTSGNQFV
+1871 LKSNYTTSGNQFV
-1884 ISINTSSFAGK
+1884 VSINTSALAGK

-1902 QWVAYCTYKV
+1902 QWVAYCTYRV
-1912 TDETGN
+1912 TDETGK
-1918 EKLVTQYSPVKMP
+1918 EKLVTQYSPVTMP
-1931 TNTTDKF
+1931 TNTTDTF

>member
-16 VLMIATS
+16 VLMISTS

-37 VVTKTLT
+37 VVNKTVT

-53 HDANRYQNSYYEI
+53 HAASRYKDSYYEI
-66 VNDSTNGSF
+66 VNDSTDSSF
-75 SIGYWQYDTSDF
+75 SIGYWQYNTSDF

-100 INFQEKVFADKTD
+100 INFESSAFAGETD
-113 TNISLSVYYAT
+113 TGLSLSVYYSTNNAADNYTGAST
-124 NGKADSYKGGST
+124 NGPSRVFS
-136 KSENYG
+136 
-142 ELATYIFTGSN
+142 GSN

-167 KDIARSEITSN
+167 KDIARSEITN
-178 GTVTVDVKDAVNYA
+178 GGTVTVDVKEAVNYA
-192 VSQKLPYVTIMVM
+192 VSQKLKYVTIMVM
-205 CSAASPDGADWSDIY
+205 CSAASPDGSPWSDIY

-256 AKVGTNGLVYKNM
+256 AQVGTNGLVYKNM

-290 HDAPTEKELNT
+290 HDAPTEAELNT
-301 ASEDLAAKSA
+301 ASEDLASKSA
-311 SMEEWVDEVTGKYKS
+311 SMEPWVDEVTGQYKS
-326 KQPVFTN
+326 KQPTFTN
-333 NSGTSVVQNSTSDTY
+333 NKGQLTVNNTTEYTY
-348 YSNIIYTGACVGKNN
+348 YNNIIYTEDCVGKNN
-363 GTSGGDSSGMAI
+363 DKSGGDSSGMAI
-375 EFDLA
+375 EFDKA

-396 DGTSNA
+396 DGTSDA
-402 IMPIMFMAKKNT
+402 IMPIMFMAKKDVN
-414 SKDRY
+414 KNRY

-424 PAQQLNPTDMGNK
+424 PAQQLNVNDITNK
-437 TYATK
+437 TYATT
-442 KPGNDPQFKCRS
+442 KPGNDPSFKGRS
-454 TFTGSKN
+454 TFTTKQFDTWKGGNSSKN
-461 DTWGGKDGTNNLDFH
+461 GLNHLDF
-476 NCRNNASAR
+476 NACRNNGTNY
-485 VGAEVSNEYGTCSS
+485 VGTEVSNEYSTVSAN
-499 QLGRAWGNNY
+499 LGYSLGGY

-514 ASFQVHNDQ
+514 AAFQVHNNQ

-539 WAFYGGSSSK
+539 WAWYGGSSDTYDS
-549 AEDIA
+549 AVDQSM
-554 KIDENIY
+554 Y
-561 GYTYSKETT
+561 GYNYSKDTT

-608 LGTLIAAFD
+608 LETLITAFD
-617 TATEYATYANI
+617 TATAYATYANI
-628 DAITSDTVSAA
+628 DAITISTISQS

-667 LKSAITSAKKI
+667 LKSAISSAKKI
-678 YTAGNDNYEKYTQA
+678 YTAGNDNYEKYTKE
-692 VWDPFDKA
+692 VWDPFDTA
-700 YKDAIN
+700 YKNAIN

-727 LNLAKENLKTG
+727 LNIAKENLKTG
-738 MLRKVVDTET
+738 MLRKVVNTET

-754 NAEALI
+754 NADALI

-770 VDAVTLEA
+770 VDAAALDA
-778 LVKEIKTK
+778 LVKEIKTA
-786 IWVSEDNYGFDTEK
+786 IWVSEENYGFDTEK
-800 IDLSDENQAKVD
+800 IDLNDTNQAKVD
-812 AYVEQLCAEIVKAE
+812 NYVEQLCAEIVKAE

-880 FNGRVENIVENAITN
+880 FDGRVADIVENAITN
-895 YTTVVD
+895 YTTVVN

-924 KGTPYKTEFQSS
+924 KGSNYKTEFQSS

-949 TDSVLFKTKP
+949 TNSILFKTKP

-973 YNKQTG
+973 YNKQKG

-984 CVDSIILDASKV
+984 CVDALILDASKV

-1005 TAGLGWPKNNAIGSD
+1005 TAGTGWPKNNAIGAD
-1020 KIENYQA
+1020 KIDDYKA
-1027 QLNLSAGMKMEID
+1027 QLNLSAGIKMEID

-1049 KALGVDSQGNYI
+1049 KALGIDSQGNYI
-1061 TDPTHNFVTELG
+1061 TDPSHNFVTELG

-1096 TKTKITVDPD
+1096 TKTKLTVDPD
-1106 AYILSAETTPSS
+1106 AYILSEKTTPSS

-1138 KYAPTNVV
+1138 KYAPTNIV
-1146 TWAGYGFERAKYSF
+1146 TWAGYGFERAKYNF

-1168 PLFDLIAECTAK
+1168 PLFDLIAQCTAK
-1180 DFLDTSNQYTTSS
+1180 DFLATSNQYTTSS
-1193 WQKLIDATKD
+1193 WKNLIDATEA
-1203 ANANFKY
+1203 ANKNFNY
-1210 NEMTYKEILTEC
+1210 NEMSYSDILREC
-1222 DRRYTN
+1222 DNRYTT
-1228 LWDARANLKKAAN
+1228 LWNAKKNLKKAAN
-1241 NTKLKEALA
+1241 NTQLKEALA
-1250 AAKNAYENDQA
+1250 ATKNAYENDQA
-1261 KVRPTSWTAF
+1261 KVKASSWTAF

-1283 GAFSDLN
+1283 GSFSDLN

-1305 ATALTDAFNNLV
+1305 ATALTEAFNALV
-1317 YQIDFA
+1317 YQIDFT
-1323 PLKKAAEDL
+1323 PLKNAAETL

-1353 NALTYLNMTTVE
+1353 NALTYLNMSTVE

-1372 ETEVVDAVNAEKTAI
+1372 ETEVVNAVNAEKTAI
-1387 KGYSALLKEST
+1387 EGFKSLLKEST
-1398 ADTSVLEAEKNKN
+1398 ADTTALEGCKKDN

-1458 AIKAAIEGVQLKTYT
+1458 AVKNALEGLQLKTYT
-1473 VTIVPNGDK
+1473 VKIVPNGDEG
-1482 TQSYTKGTYPYGTEI
+1482 QSYIKGTYAYGTEV
-1497 TVALTD
+1497 TVSLTD
-1503 KPVVDWYYEMTSPS
+1503 KPVVDWYYEMKSPS
-1517 ATVAKKLFT
+1517 ATVAKKLYT
-1526 TADELTF
+1526 TTDELTF
-1533 VVRGETTLT
+1533 IVRGETTLT

-1556 YVNGVNSVIVEA
+1556 YVNGVNSSIVA
-1568 DYVASGTTVTLDANK
+1568 TDYVASGTVVTLDASK
-1583 APKLAYYTFD
+1583 APKLPYYTFN
-1593 SFNVNGK
+1593 SFVVNGK

-1606 TVKITD
+1606 TVTITD
-1612 NTNITFVYKSQ
+1612 NTYITLVYDFS
-1623 YNETDKKPAE
+1623 NEAT
-1633 YTVYVCDSSYGWGYD
+1633 YTVYVCDTSYGYGGE
-1648 FKIENLRYNDEVVFT
+1648 FKVQNLRYNDEVVFT
-1663 RGQQDGEGYYGYDF
+1663 RGQKDGEGYYGL
-1677 NYSVNSENK
+1677 NLVYSVNRENE
-1686 STPHTVTDAGRDLA
+1686 STSYTAESAGRDLA
-1700 GGTPEVY
+1700 NGTPEVY

-1712 CADDLDTW
+1712 CADNLDDW
-1720 FSHACATTSD
+1720 FNHVNSQNEGD
-1730 FENGGYLYGTAPDK
+1730 GNYLFGI
-1744 RAWNPAAATDANGNP
+1744 NPEQRKWADAAKDI
-1759 VTKGKVVAYG
+1759 TKGKVVAYG
-1769 TDYSFRVHEDALL
+1769 TDYSFRVHENALL
-1782 IPLDEATYK
+1782 IALDKPTYEDAIK
-1791 KGIEM
+1791 KGI
-1796 GIITEPGNDDGAR
+1796 ITQPGNDDGAR
-1809 VDTRSDLVISE
+1809 VDTKSDLVIAQ
-1820 GKATIISQFVLPQ
+1820 GTKASIISQFALPQ
-1833 GCKMVE
+1833 GCEMVE

-1847 TNGAVEGDGKDL
+1847 KNGAVQGDGSDL

-1871 IKSNYTTSGNQFV
+1871 LKSNYTTSGNQFV
-1884 ISINTSSFAGK
+1884 ISINTSALAGK
-1895 SVSEVGL
+1895 SVSDVGL

-1912 TDETGN
+1912 KDETGK
-1918 EKLVTQYSPVKMP
+1918 EKLVTQYSPVTMP
-1931 TNTTDKF
+1931 TNTTDTF

>member
-37 VVTKTLT
+37 VVNKTVT

-53 HDANRYQNSYYEI
+53 HAASRYKDSYYEI
-66 VNDSTNGSF
+66 VNDSTDSSF
-75 SIGYWQYDTSDF
+75 SIGYWQYNTSDF

-100 INFQEKVFADKTD
+100 INFESSAFAGETD
-113 TNISLSVYYAT
+113 TGLSLSVYYSTNNAADNYTGAST
-124 NGKADSYKGGST
+124 NGPGSVF
-136 KSENYG
+136 S
-142 ELATYIFTGSN
+142 GSN

-167 KDIARSEITSN
+167 KDIARSEITN
-178 GTVTVDVKDAVNYA
+178 GGTVTVDVKEAVNYA
-192 VSQKLPYVTIMVM
+192 VSQKLKYVTIMVM
-205 CSAASPDGADWSDIY
+205 CSAASPDGSPWSDIY

-256 AKVGTNGLVYKNM
+256 AQVGTNGLVYKNM

-290 HDAPTEKELNT
+290 HDAPSEAELN
-301 ASEDLAAKSA
+301 AVSEDLASKSA
-311 SMEEWVDEVTGKYKS
+311 SMEAWVDEVTGQYKS
-326 KQPVFTN
+326 KQPTFTN
-333 NSGTSVVQNSTSDTY
+333 NKGQLTVNNTTEYTY
-348 YSNIIYTGACVGKNN
+348 YNNIIYTEDCVGKNN
-363 GTSGGDSSGMAI
+363 DKSGGDSSGMAI
-375 EFDLA
+375 EFDKA
-380 GDVYVQVYY
+380 GDTYVQVYY

-402 IMPIMFMAKKNT
+402 IMPIMFMAKRDINKA
-414 SKDRY
+414 RY

-424 PAQQLNPTDMGNK
+424 PAQQLPVTDITNK
-437 TYATK
+437 TYATT
-442 KPGNDPQFKCRS
+442 KPGNDPSFKGRS
-454 TFTGSKN
+454 TFTTKQA
-461 DTWGGKDGTNNLDFH
+461 DTWKGGDGSGKGLNHLDF
-476 NCRNNASAR
+476 NACRNNGTNY
-485 VGAEVSNEYGTCSS
+485 VGTEVSNEFSTVSAK
-499 QLGRAWGNNY
+499 LGYSLGGY

-514 ASFQVHNDQ
+514 AAFQVHNDQ

-539 WAFYGGSSSK
+539 WAWYGGSSDTYDS
-549 AEDIA
+549 A
-554 KIDENIY
+554 IDQNMY
-561 GYTYSKETT
+561 GYNYSRQTD

-608 LGTLIAAFD
+608 LETLITAFD

-628 DAITSDTVSAA
+628 DAITSSTISQA

-667 LKSAITSAKKI
+667 LKSAISSAKKI
-678 YTAGNDNYEKYTQA
+678 YTAGNDNYEKYTKE
-692 VWDPFDKA
+692 VWDPFDTA
-700 YKDAIN
+700 YKNAIN

-738 MLRKVVDTET
+738 MLRKVVNTET

-754 NAEALI
+754 NADALI

-770 VDAVTLEA
+770 VDAAALDA
-778 LVKEIKTK
+778 LVKEIKTA
-786 IWVSEDNYGFDTEK
+786 IWVSEENYGFDTEK
-800 IDLSDENQAKVD
+800 IDLNDANQAKVD
-812 AYVEQLCAEIVKAE
+812 NYVEQLCAEIVKAE

-880 FNGRVENIVENAITN
+880 FDGRVADIVENAITN
-895 YTTVVD
+895 YTTVVN

-924 KGTPYKTEFQSS
+924 KGSNYKTEFQSS

-949 TDSVLFKTKP
+949 TNSILFKTKP

-973 YNKQTG
+973 YNKQKG

-984 CVDSIILDASKV
+984 CVDALILDASKV

-1005 TAGLGWPKNNAIGSD
+1005 TAGTGWPKNNAIGAD
-1020 KIENYQA
+1020 KIDDYKA
-1027 QLNLSAGMKMEID
+1027 QLNLSAGIKMEID

-1049 KALGVDSQGNYI
+1049 KALGIDSQGNYI
-1061 TDPTHNFVTELG
+1061 TDPSHNFVTELG

-1096 TKTKITVDPD
+1096 TKTKLTVDPD
-1106 AYILSAETTPSS
+1106 AYILSEKTTPSS

-1146 TWAGYGFERAKYSF
+1146 TWAGYGFERAKYNF

-1168 PLFDLIAECTAK
+1168 PLFDLIAQCTDK
-1180 DFLDTSNQYTTSS
+1180 DFLATSNQYTTSS
-1193 WQKLIDATKD
+1193 WKKLIDATEA
-1203 ANANFKY
+1203 ANKNFNY
-1210 NEMTYKEILTEC
+1210 NEMSYSDILREC
-1222 DRRYTN
+1222 DDRYTT
-1228 LWDARANLKKAAN
+1228 LWNAKKNLKKAAN

-1250 AAKNAYENDQA
+1250 ATKNAYENDQA
-1261 KVRPTSWTAF
+1261 KVKASSWTAF

-1283 GAFSDLN
+1283 GSFSDLN

-1305 ATALTDAFNNLV
+1305 ATALTEAFNALV
-1317 YQIDFA
+1317 YQINFT
-1323 PLKKAAEDL
+1323 PLKEAAETL

-1353 NALTYLNMTTVE
+1353 NALTYLNMSTVE

-1372 ETEVVDAVNAEKTAI
+1372 ETEVVNAVNAEKTAI
-1387 KGYSALLKEST
+1387 EGFKSLLKVST
-1398 ADTSVLEAEKNKN
+1398 ADTTALEGCKKDN

-1458 AIKAAIEGVQLKTYT
+1458 AVKNALEGVQLKTYT
-1473 VTIVPNGDK
+1473 VKIVPNGDEN
-1482 TQSYTKGTYPYGTEI
+1482 QSYTKGPYAYGTEV
-1497 TVALTD
+1497 TVSLTD
-1503 KPVVDWYYEMTSPS
+1503 KPVVDWYYEMKSPS
-1517 ATVAKKLFT
+1517 ATVAKKLYT
-1526 TADELTF
+1526 TTDELTF
-1533 VVRGETTLT
+1533 IVRGETTLT

-1556 YVNGVNSVIVEA
+1556 YVNGVNSSIVA
-1568 DYVASGTTVTLDANK
+1568 TDYVASGKTVTLDASK
-1583 APKLAYYTFD
+1583 APKLPYYTFN
-1593 SFNVNGK
+1593 SFEVNGK

-1606 TVKITD
+1606 TVTITD
-1612 NTNITFVYKSQ
+1612 NTYITLVYDFS
-1623 YNETDKKPAE
+1623 NEKA
-1633 YTVYVCDSSYGWGYD
+1633 YTVYVCDTSYGYD
-1648 FKIENLRYNDEVVFT
+1648 YKFKVEQLRYNDEVVFT
-1663 RGQQDGEGYYGYDF
+1663 RGQKEGEGYYGYDL
-1677 NYSVNSENK
+1677 YYTVNRGNESNSYEVK
-1686 STPHTVTDAGRDLA
+1686 DAGRALD

-1712 CADDLDTW
+1712 CADDLNAW
-1720 FSHACATTSD
+1720 FNKSCANSPGD
-1730 FENGGYLYGTAPDK
+1730 GGYLFGTEPDK
-1744 RAWNPAAATDANGNP
+1744 REWDPAAAA

-1782 IPLDEATYK
+1782 IPLDEPTYRDAIQK
-1791 KGIEM
+1791 

-1809 VDTRSDLVISE
+1809 VDTKSDLVIAQ
-1820 GKATIISQFVLPQ
+1820 GTKASIISQFVLPQ
-1833 GCKMVE
+1833 GCEMVE

-1847 TNGAVEGDGKDL
+1847 KNGAVQGDGSDL

-1871 IKSNYTTSGNQFV
+1871 LKSNYTTSGNQFV
-1884 ISINTSSFAGK
+1884 ISIKTSDLAGK
-1895 SVSEVGL
+1895 SVSDVGL
-1902 QWVAYCTYKV
+1902 QWKAYFTYRKADG
-1912 TDETGN
+1912 T
-1918 EKLVTQYSPVKMP
+1918 LVTEYSPVTMP
-1931 TNTTDKF
+1931 TNTTDTF

>member
-23 LPLTALADSTTDNV
+23 LPLTALADSTTDKV
-37 VVTKTLT
+37 VVNKTIT

-53 HDANRYQNSYYEI
+53 HAASRYKDSYYEI
-66 VNDSTNGSF
+66 VNDSTNSSF

-92 EFTNAPFD
+92 EFTSAPFD
-100 INFQEKVFADKTD
+100 INFQSSAFAGETD
-113 TNISLSVYYAT
+113 TGLSLSVYYSTNNAADNYTGAST
-124 NGKADSYKGGST
+124 NGPGSVF
-136 KSENYG
+136 S
-142 ELATYIFTGSN
+142 GSN

-167 KDIARSEITSN
+167 RDIARSEITN
-178 GTVTVDVKDAVNYA
+178 GGTVTVDVKDAVNFA
-192 VSQKLPYVTIMVM
+192 VSQKLKYVTIMVM
-205 CSAASPDGADWSDIY
+205 CSAASPDGSPWSDIY

-256 AKVGTNGLVYKNM
+256 AQVGTNGLVYKNM

-290 HDAPTEKELNT
+290 HDAPSEAELNA
-301 ASEDLAAKSA
+301 ASEDLASKSA
-311 SMEEWVDEVTGKYKS
+311 SMEPWVDEVTGQYKS
-326 KQPVFTN
+326 KQPTFTN
-333 NSGTSVVQNSTSDTY
+333 NKGQLSVNNTADNIY
-348 YSNIIYTGACVGKNN
+348 YNNIIYTEDCVGKNSD
-363 GTSGGDSSGMAI
+363 TSGGDSSGMAI
-375 EFDLA
+375 EFDKA
-380 GDVYVQVYY
+380 GDTWVQVYY

-402 IMPIMFMAKKNT
+402 IMPIMFMAKRDINKA
-414 SKDRY
+414 RY

-424 PAQQLNPTDMGNK
+424 PAQQLPVTDITNK
-437 TYATK
+437 TYATT
-442 KPGNDPQFKCRS
+442 KPGNDPSFKGRS
-454 TFTGSKN
+454 TFTTKQV
-461 DTWGGKDGTNNLDFH
+461 DTWKGGDGSGKGLNHLDFNACRSNGTNY
-476 NCRNNASAR
+476 
-485 VGAEVSNEYGTCSS
+485 VGTEVSNEFSTVSAN
-499 QLGRAWGNNY
+499 LGYAWGKGY

-514 ASFQVHNDQ
+514 AAFQVHNDQ
-523 IKFNG
+523 IKFKG

-539 WAFYGGSSSK
+539 WAWYGGSSDTYDS
-549 AEDIA
+549 A
-554 KIDENIY
+554 IDQNMY
-561 GYTYSKETT
+561 GYNYSRQTT

-608 LGTLIAAFD
+608 LETLITAFD
-617 TATEYATYANI
+617 TATAYATYANI
-628 DAITSDTVSAA
+628 DAITISTISQS

-667 LKSAITSAKKI
+667 LKSAISSAKKI
-678 YTAGNDNYEKYTQA
+678 YTAGNQNYEKYTKE
-692 VWDPFDKA
+692 VWDPFNTA
-700 YKDAIN
+700 YNNAIN

-748 LEIAIN
+748 LEIAID

-770 VDAVTLEA
+770 VDAAALDA
-778 LVKEIKTK
+778 LVKEIKVA
-786 IWVSEDNYGFDTEK
+786 IWVSEENYGFDTEK
-800 IDLSDENQAKVD
+800 IDLNDANQAKVD
-812 AYVEQLCAEIVKAE
+812 NYVEQLCAEIVKAE

-880 FNGRVENIVENAITN
+880 FNGRVADIVENAITN
-895 YTTVVD
+895 YTTVVN

-936 ARGDQYKFYWEYT
+936 ARGDNYKFYWEYT

-973 YNKQTG
+973 YNVQTG

-984 CVDSIILDASKV
+984 CVDALILDASKV
-996 QSGELSSTS
+996 QSGELSSTWAS
-1005 TAGLGWPKNNAIGSD
+1005 GFGWPQNNAIGAD

-1027 QLNLSAGMKMEID
+1027 QLNLSGGMKMEID
-1040 NITVTKSTG
+1040 SIKVTKSTG
-1049 KALGVDSQGNYI
+1049 KALGVDSQGNPI
-1061 TDPTHNFVTELG
+1061 TDPTHDFITELG
-1073 VTDNHASQ
+1073 VTDNHAGE

-1096 TKTKITVDPD
+1096 TKTKLTVDPD
-1106 AYILSAETTPSS
+1106 AYILSEKTTPSS
-1118 MSKRLDLA
+1118 MSKQLNLA
-1126 STNAYFGVVYFW
+1126 NSNAYFGVVYYW
-1138 KYAPTNVV
+1138 KYADNVFR
-1146 TWAGYGFERAKYSF
+1146 TYAGYGFERAKYNF

-1168 PLFDLIAECTAK
+1168 PLFDLIAECTDK
-1180 DFLDTSNQYTTSS
+1180 TFLDTSNQYTTSS
-1193 WQKLIDATKD
+1193 WKKLIDATRA
-1203 ANANFKY
+1203 ANENFKY
-1210 NEMTYKEILTEC
+1210 NEMSYSDILREC
-1222 DRRYTN
+1222 DNRYTT
-1228 LWDARANLKKAAN
+1228 LWNARKNLKKAAN

-1250 AAKNAYENDQA
+1250 TTKNAFENDQA
-1261 KVRPTSWTAF
+1261 KVKASSWTAF

-1290 ITDVAATEQS
+1290 ITDVAETEQS

-1305 ATALTDAFNNLV
+1305 ATALTEAFNALV
-1317 YQIDFA
+1317 YQIDFT
-1323 PLKKAAEDL
+1323 PLKNAAETL

-1353 NALTYLNMTTVE
+1353 NALTYLNMSTVE

-1372 ETEVVDAVNAEKTAI
+1372 ETEVVKAVNAEKTAI
-1387 KGYSALLKEST
+1387 EGFKSLLKEST
-1398 ADTSVLEAEKNKN
+1398 ADTSVLEGCKKDN

-1422 DARKAAL
+1422 DARKDAL

-1458 AIKAAIEGVQLKTYT
+1458 AVKNALEGLQLKTYT
-1473 VTIVPNGDK
+1473 VKIVPNGDEG
-1482 TQSYTKGTYPYGTEI
+1482 QSYTKGTYAYGTEV
-1497 TVALTD
+1497 TVSLPD
-1503 KPVVDWYYEMTSPS
+1503 KPVVDWYYEMKSPS
-1517 ATVAKKLFT
+1517 ATVAKKLYT
-1526 TADELTF
+1526 TTDELTF
-1533 VVRGETTLT
+1533 IVRGETTLT

-1556 YVNGVNSVIVEA
+1556 YVNGVNSSIVA
-1568 DYVASGTTVTLDANK
+1568 TDYVASGTVVTLDASK
-1583 APKLAYYTFD
+1583 APKLPYYTFN
-1593 SFNVNGK
+1593 SFEVNGK

-1606 TVKITD
+1606 TVTITD
-1612 NTNITFVYKSQ
+1612 NTYITLVYDFS
-1623 YNETDKKPAE
+1623 NETA
-1633 YTVYVCDSSYGWGYD
+1633 YTVYVCDTSYGYGGE
-1648 FKIENLRYNDEVVFT
+1648 FKVQNLRYNDEVVFT
-1663 RGQQDGEGYYGYDF
+1663 RGQKDGEGYYGYDLY
-1677 NYSVNSENK
+1677 YSVNRGNESNSYEVK
-1686 STPHTVTDAGRDLA
+1686 DAGRYLE

-1712 CADDLDTW
+1712 CADDLNAW
-1720 FSHACATTSD
+1720 FNKSCANSPGD
-1730 FENGGYLYGTAPDK
+1730 GGYLFGTEPDK
-1744 RAWNPAAATDANGNP
+1744 REWDPAAAA

-1782 IPLDEATYK
+1782 IALDEPTYRDAIQK
-1791 KGIEM
+1791 

-1809 VDTRSDLVISE
+1809 VDTKSDLVIAQ
-1820 GKATIISQFVLPQ
+1820 GTKASIISQFVLPQ
-1833 GCKMVE
+1833 GCEMVE

-1847 TNGAVEGDGKDL
+1847 KNGAVQGDGSDL

-1871 IKSNYTTSGNQFV
+1871 LKSNYTTSGNQFV
-1884 ISINTSSFAGK
+1884 ISIKTSDLAGK
-1895 SVSEVGL
+1895 SVSDVGL
-1902 QWVAYCTYKV
+1902 QWKAYFTYRKADG
-1912 TDETGN
+1912 T
-1918 EKLVTQYSPVKMP
+1918 LVTEYSPVTMP
-1931 TNTTDKF
+1931 TNTTDTF

>member
-37 VVTKTLT
+37 VVNKTVT

-53 HDANRYQNSYYEI
+53 HAASRYKDSYYEI
-66 VNDSTNGSF
+66 VNDSTNSSF

-92 EFTNAPFD
+92 EFTSAPFD
-100 INFQEKVFADKTD
+100 INFQSSAFAGETD
-113 TNISLSVYYAT
+113 TGLSLSVYYSTNNAADNYTGAST
-124 NGKADSYKGGST
+124 NGPGSVF
-136 KSENYG
+136 S
-142 ELATYIFTGSN
+142 GSN

-167 KDIARSEITSN
+167 RDIARSEITN
-178 GTVTVDVKDAVNYA
+178 GGTVTVDVKDAVNFA
-192 VSQKLPYVTIMVM
+192 VSQKLKYVTIMVM
-205 CSAASPDGADWSDIY
+205 CSAASPDGSPWSDIY

-256 AKVGTNGLVYKNM
+256 AKVGTDGLVYKNM

-290 HDAPTEKELNT
+290 HDAPSEAELNA
-301 ASEDLAAKSA
+301 ASEDLASKSA
-311 SMEEWVDEVTGKYKS
+311 SMEAWVDEVTGKYKS
-326 KQPVFTN
+326 KQPTFTN
-333 NSGTSVVQNSTSDTY
+333 NKGQLSVNNTADNIY
-348 YSNIIYTGACVGKNN
+348 YNNIIYTEDCVGKNSD
-363 GTSGGDSSGMAI
+363 TSGGDSSGMAI
-375 EFDLA
+375 EFDKA
-380 GDVYVQVYY
+380 ADTYVQVYY

-402 IMPIMFMAKKNT
+402 IMPIMFMAKKDANQN
-414 SKDRY
+414 RY

-424 PAQQLNPTDMGNK
+424 PAQQLPVNDITNK
-437 TYATK
+437 TYAKT
-442 KPGNDPQFKCRS
+442 KPGNDPSFKGRS
-454 TFTGSKN
+454 TFTTKQADTWKGGDSSKN
-461 DTWGGKDGTNNLDFH
+461 GLNHLDF
-476 NCRNNASAR
+476 NACRNNGTNY
-485 VGAEVSNEYGTCSS
+485 VGTEVSNEYSTVSAN
-499 QLGRAWGNNY
+499 LGYAWGRGY

-514 ASFQVHNDQ
+514 AAFQVHNDQ

-539 WAFYGGSSSK
+539 WAWYGGSSDTYNS
-549 AEDIA
+549 AVDQ
-554 KIDENIY
+554 NMY
-561 GYTYSKETT
+561 GYNYSKQTT

-608 LGTLIAAFD
+608 LETLITAFD

-628 DAITSDTVSAA
+628 DAITISTISQA

-667 LKSAITSAKKI
+667 LKSAISSAKKI
-678 YTAGNDNYEKYTQA
+678 YTAGNDNYEKYTKE
-692 VWDPFDKA
+692 VWDPFDTA
-700 YKDAIN
+700 YKNAIN

-738 MLRKVVDTET
+738 MLRKVVNTET

-754 NAEALI
+754 NADALI

-770 VDAVTLEA
+770 VDAAALEA
-778 LVKEIKTK
+778 LVKEIKTE
-786 IWVSEDNYGFDTEK
+786 IWASEENYGFDTEK
-800 IDLSDENQAKVD
+800 IDLNDANQAKVD
-812 AYVEQLCAEIVKAE
+812 NYVEQLCAEIVKAE

-880 FNGRVENIVENAITN
+880 FDGRVADIVENAITN
-895 YTTVVD
+895 YTTVVN

-918 NGQPAN
+918 NGQPAS
-924 KGTPYKTEFQSS
+924 KGTPYKTELQSS
-936 ARGDQYKFYWEYT
+936 KRPDQYKFYWEYT
-949 TDSVLFKTKP
+949 TDSILFKTKP

-973 YNKQTG
+973 YNKQKG

-984 CVDSIILDASKV
+984 CVDALILDASKV
-996 QSGELSSTS
+996 QSGELSSEWTGG
-1005 TAGLGWPKNNAIGSD
+1005 TGWPKNNAIGAD
-1020 KIENYQA
+1020 KIDDYKA
-1027 QLNLSAGMKMEID
+1027 QLNLSAGIKMEID

-1049 KALGVDSQGNYI
+1049 KALGIDSQGNYI
-1061 TDPTHNFVTELG
+1061 TDPSHNFVTELG

-1106 AYILSAETTPSS
+1106 AYILSEKTTPSS

-1138 KYAPTNVV
+1138 KYAPTTAA
-1146 TWAGYGFERAKYSF
+1146 TWAGYGFERAKYNF

-1168 PLFDLIAECTAK
+1168 PLFDLIAQCTAK
-1180 DFLDTSNQYTTSS
+1180 DFLATSNQYTTSS
-1193 WQKLIDATKD
+1193 WKTLIDATRA
-1203 ANANFKY
+1203 ANENFNY
-1210 NEMTYKEILTEC
+1210 NEMSYSDILREC
-1222 DRRYTN
+1222 DNRYTT
-1228 LWDARANLKKAAN
+1228 LWNAKKNLKKAAN
-1241 NTKLKEALA
+1241 NTQLKEALA
-1250 AAKNAYENDQA
+1250 ATKSAYENDQA
-1261 KVRPTSWTAF
+1261 KVKASSWTAF

-1305 ATALTDAFNNLV
+1305 ATALTEAFNALV
-1317 YQIDFA
+1317 YQINFT
-1323 PLKKAAEDL
+1323 PLKEAAETL

-1353 NALTYLNMTTVE
+1353 NALTYLNMSTVE

-1372 ETEVVDAVNAEKTAI
+1372 ETEVVNAVNAEKTAI
-1387 KGYSALLKEST
+1387 EGFKSLLKEST
-1398 ADTSVLEAEKNKN
+1398 ADTTALEGCKKDN

-1458 AIKAAIEGVQLKTYT
+1458 AVKNALEGLQLKTYT
-1473 VTIVPNGDK
+1473 VKIVPNDDEG
-1482 TQSYTKGTYPYGTEI
+1482 QSYIKGTYAYGTEV
-1497 TVALTD
+1497 TVSLTD
-1503 KPVVDWYYEMTSPS
+1503 KPVVDWYYEMKSPS
-1517 ATVAKKLFT
+1517 ATVAKKLYT
-1526 TADELTF
+1526 TTDELTF
-1533 VVRGETTLT
+1533 IVRGETTLT

-1556 YVNGVNSVIVEA
+1556 YVNGVNSSIVETN
-1568 DYVASGTTVTLDANK
+1568 YVASGETVTLDASK
-1583 APKLAYYTFD
+1583 APKLPYYTFN
-1593 SFNVNGK
+1593 SFEVNGK
-1600 TMKAGE
+1600 TMKDGE
-1606 TVKITD
+1606 TVTITD
-1612 NTNITFVYKSQ
+1612 NTNITLVYDFS
-1623 YNETDKKPAE
+1623 NEKA
-1633 YTVYVCDSSYGWGYD
+1633 YTVYVCDTTYGWGGQ
-1648 FKIENLRYNDEVVFT
+1648 FKVQNLRYNDEVVFT
-1663 RGQQDGEGYYGYDF
+1663 RGQKDGEGYYGYDLH
-1677 NYSVNSENK
+1677 YTVNRGNESNSYEVK
-1686 STPHTVTDAGRDLA
+1686 DAGRALD

-1712 CADDLDTW
+1712 CADDLEDW
-1720 FSHACATTSD
+1720 FNHSCANSPGD
-1730 FENGGYLYGTAPDK
+1730 GGYLFGTEADK
-1744 RAWNPAAATDANGNP
+1744 RAWDPAAAA

-1782 IPLDEATYK
+1782 IPLDEPTYRDAIQ
-1791 KGIEM
+1791 KGV
-1796 GIITEPGNDDGAR
+1796 ITEPGNEDGAR
-1809 VDTRSDLVISE
+1809 VDTKSDLVIAQ
-1820 GKATIISQFVLPQ
+1820 GTKASIISQFVLPQ
-1833 GCKMVE
+1833 GCEMVE

-1847 TNGAVEGDGKDL
+1847 KNGAVQGDGKDL

-1871 IKSNYTTSGNQFV
+1871 LKSNYTTSGNQFV
-1884 ISINTSSFAGK
+1884 ISIKTSDLAGK

-1902 QWVAYCTYKV
+1902 QWKAYFTYRKADG
-1912 TDETGN
+1912 T
-1918 EKLVTQYSPVKMP
+1918 LVTEYSPVTMP
-1931 TNTTDKF
+1931 TNTTDTF

>member
-37 VVTKTLT
+37 VVNKTVT

-53 HDANRYQNSYYEI
+53 HAASRYKDSYYEI
-66 VNDSTNGSF
+66 VNDSTDSSF
-75 SIGYWQYDTSDF
+75 SIGYWQYNTSDF

-100 INFQEKVFADKTD
+100 INFESSAFAGETD
-113 TNISLSVYYAT
+113 TGLSLSVYYSTNNAADNYTGAST
-124 NGKADSYKGGST
+124 NGPSRVFS
-136 KSENYG
+136 
-142 ELATYIFTGSN
+142 GSN

-167 KDIARSEITSN
+167 KDIARSEITN
-178 GTVTVDVKDAVNYA
+178 GGTVTVDVKKAVNYA
-192 VSQKLPYVTIMVM
+192 VSQKLKYVTIMVM
-205 CSAASPDGADWSDIY
+205 CSAASPDGSPWSDIY

-256 AKVGTNGLVYKNM
+256 AQVGTNGLVYKNM

-290 HDAPTEKELNT
+290 HDAPTEAELNT
-301 ASEDLAAKSA
+301 ASEDLASKSA
-311 SMEEWVDEVTGKYKS
+311 SMEPWVDEVTGQYKS
-326 KQPVFTN
+326 KQPTFTN
-333 NSGTSVVQNSTSDTY
+333 NKGQLNVNNTTEYTY
-348 YSNIIYTGACVGKNN
+348 YNNIIYTEDCVGKNN
-363 GTSGGDSSGMAI
+363 DKSGGDSSGMAI
-375 EFDLA
+375 EFDKA
-380 GDVYVQVYY
+380 GDTYVQVYY

-396 DGTSNA
+396 DGTSDA
-402 IMPIMFMAKKNT
+402 IMPIMFMAKKDVN
-414 SKDRY
+414 KNRY

-424 PAQQLNPTDMGNK
+424 PAQQLNVNDITNK
-437 TYATK
+437 TYATT
-442 KPGNDPQFKCRS
+442 KPGNDPSFKGRS
-454 TFTGSKN
+454 TFTTKQFDTWKGGNSSKN
-461 DTWGGKDGTNNLDFH
+461 GLNHLDF
-476 NCRNNASAR
+476 NACRNNGTNY
-485 VGAEVSNEYGTCSS
+485 VGTEVSNEYSTVSAN
-499 QLGRAWGNNY
+499 LGYSLGGY

-514 ASFQVHNDQ
+514 AAFQVHNNQ

-539 WAFYGGSSSK
+539 WAWYGGSSDTYDS
-549 AEDIA
+549 AVDQSM
-554 KIDENIY
+554 Y
-561 GYTYSKETT
+561 GYNYSKNTT

-608 LGTLIAAFD
+608 LETLITAFD
-617 TATEYATYANI
+617 TATAYATYANI
-628 DAITSDTVSAA
+628 DAITISTISQS

-667 LKSAITSAKKI
+667 LKSAISSAKKI
-678 YTAGNDNYEKYTQA
+678 YTAGNDNYEKYTKE
-692 VWDPFDKA
+692 VWDPFDTA
-700 YKDAIN
+700 YKNAIN

-727 LNLAKENLKTG
+727 LNIAKENLKTG
-738 MLRKVVDTET
+738 MLRKVVNTET

-754 NAEALI
+754 NADALI

-770 VDAVTLEA
+770 VDAAALDA
-778 LVKEIKTK
+778 LVKEIKTA
-786 IWVSEDNYGFDTEK
+786 IWVSEENYGFDTEK
-800 IDLSDENQAKVD
+800 IDLNDTNQAKVD
-812 AYVEQLCAEIVKAE
+812 NYVEQLCAEIVKAE

-880 FNGRVENIVENAITN
+880 FDGRVADIVENAITN
-895 YTTVVD
+895 YTTVVN

-924 KGTPYKTEFQSS
+924 KGSNYKTEFQSS

-949 TDSVLFKTKP
+949 TNSILFKTKP

-973 YNKQTG
+973 YNKQKG

-984 CVDSIILDASKV
+984 CVDALILDASKV

-1005 TAGLGWPKNNAIGSD
+1005 TAGTGWPKNNAIGAD
-1020 KIENYQA
+1020 KIDDYKA
-1027 QLNLSAGMKMEID
+1027 QLNLSAGIKMEID
-1040 NITVTKSTG
+1040 NITVTNSTG
-1049 KALGVDSQGNYI
+1049 KALGIDSQGNYI
-1061 TDPTHNFVTELG
+1061 TDPSHNFVTELG

-1096 TKTKITVDPD
+1096 TKTKLTVDPD
-1106 AYILSAETTPSS
+1106 VYILSEKTTPSS

-1138 KYAPTNVV
+1138 KYAPTNIV
-1146 TWAGYGFERAKYSF
+1146 TWAGYGFERAKYNF

-1168 PLFDLIAECTAK
+1168 PLFDLIAQCTAK
-1180 DFLDTSNQYTTSS
+1180 DFLATSNQYTTSS
-1193 WQKLIDATKD
+1193 WKNLIDATEA
-1203 ANANFKY
+1203 ANKNFNY
-1210 NEMTYKEILTEC
+1210 NEMSYSDILREC
-1222 DRRYTN
+1222 DNRYTT
-1228 LWDARANLKKAAN
+1228 LWNAKKNLKKAAN
-1241 NTKLKEALA
+1241 NTQLKEALA
-1250 AAKNAYENDQA
+1250 ATKNAYENDQA
-1261 KVRPTSWTAF
+1261 KVKASSWTAF

-1283 GAFSDLN
+1283 GSFSDLN

-1305 ATALTDAFNNLV
+1305 ATALTEAFNALV
-1317 YQIDFA
+1317 YQIDFT
-1323 PLKKAAEDL
+1323 PLKNAAETL

-1353 NALTYLNMTTVE
+1353 NALTYLNMSTVE

-1372 ETEVVDAVNAEKTAI
+1372 ETEVVNAVNAEKTAI
-1387 KGYSALLKEST
+1387 EGFKSLLKEST
-1398 ADTSVLEAEKNKN
+1398 ADTSALQGCKDKN

-1458 AIKAAIEGVQLKTYT
+1458 AVKAALEGLQLKTYT
-1473 VTIVPNGDK
+1473 VKIVPNGDEN
-1482 TQSYTKGTYPYGTEI
+1482 QSYTKGTYAYGTEV
-1497 TVALTD
+1497 TVSLTD
-1503 KPVVDWYYEMTSPS
+1503 KPVVDWYYEMKSPS
-1517 ATVAKKLFT
+1517 ATVAKKLYT
-1526 TADELTF
+1526 TTDELTF
-1533 VVRGETTLT
+1533 IVRGETTLT

-1556 YVNGVNSVIVEA
+1556 YVNGINSSIVA
-1568 DYVASGTTVTLDANK
+1568 TDYVASGTTVTLDASK
-1583 APKLAYYTFD
+1583 APKLPYYTFN
-1593 SFNVNGK
+1593 SFEVNGK

-1606 TVKITD
+1606 TVTITD
-1612 NTNITFVYKSQ
+1612 NTYITLVYDFS
-1623 YNETDKKPAE
+1623 NEKA
-1633 YTVYVCDSSYGWGYD
+1633 YTVYVCDTTYGWGGQ
-1648 FKIENLRYNDEVVFT
+1648 FKIQNLKYNDEVVFT
-1663 RGQQDGEGYYGYDF
+1663 RGQKEGEGYYGYDLH
-1677 NYSVNSENK
+1677 YTVNRGNESNSYEVK
-1686 STPHTVTDAGRDLA
+1686 DAGRALD

-1712 CADDLDTW
+1712 CADDLDAW
-1720 FSHACATTSD
+1720 FKKAWANTEGD
-1730 FENGGYLYGTAPDK
+1730 GGYLFGTEPDK
-1744 RAWNPAAATDANGNP
+1744 RAWDPAAAA

-1782 IPLDEATYK
+1782 IPLDEPTYRDAIQK
-1791 KGIEM
+1791 

-1809 VDTRSDLVISE
+1809 VDTKSDLVIAQ
-1820 GKATIISQFVLPQ
+1820 GTKASIISQFVLPQ
-1833 GCKMVE
+1833 GCEMVE

-1847 TNGAVEGDGKDL
+1847 KNGAVQGDGSDL

-1871 IKSNYTTSGNQFV
+1871 LKSNYTTSGNQFV
-1884 ISINTSSFAGK
+1884 ISIKTSDLAGK

-1902 QWVAYCTYKV
+1902 QWKAYFTYRKADG
-1912 TDETGN
+1912 TLITE
-1918 EKLVTQYSPVKMP
+1918 YSPVTMP
-1931 TNTTDKF
+1931 TNTTDTF

>member
-37 VVTKTLT
+37 VVNKTVT

-53 HDANRYQNSYYEI
+53 HAASRYKDSYYEI
-66 VNDSTNGSF
+66 VNDSTDSSF
-75 SIGYWQYDTSDF
+75 SIGYWQYNTSDF

-100 INFQEKVFADKTD
+100 INFESSAFAGETD
-113 TNISLSVYYAT
+113 TGLSLSVYYSTNNAADNYTGAST
-124 NGKADSYKGGST
+124 NGPSRVFS
-136 KSENYG
+136 
-142 ELATYIFTGSN
+142 GSN

-167 KDIARSEITSN
+167 KDIARSEITN
-178 GTVTVDVKDAVNYA
+178 GGTVTVDVKEAVNYA
-192 VSQKLPYVTIMVM
+192 VSQKLKYVTIMVM
-205 CSAASPDGADWSDIY
+205 CSAASPDGSPWSDIY

-256 AKVGTNGLVYKNM
+256 AQVGTNGLVYKNM

-290 HDAPTEKELNT
+290 HDAPSEAELN
-301 ASEDLAAKSA
+301 AVSEDLASKSA
-311 SMEEWVDEVTGKYKS
+311 SMEAWVDEVTGQYKS
-326 KQPVFTN
+326 KQPTFTN
-333 NSGTSVVQNSTSDTY
+333 NKGQLTVNNTTEYTY
-348 YSNIIYTGACVGKNN
+348 YNNIIYTEDCVGKNN
-363 GTSGGDSSGMAI
+363 NKNGGDSSGMAI
-375 EFDLA
+375 EFDKA
-380 GDVYVQVYY
+380 GDTWVQVYY

-402 IMPIMFMAKKNT
+402 IMPIMFMAKRDINKA
-414 SKDRY
+414 RY

-424 PAQQLNPTDMGNK
+424 PAQQLPVTDITNK
-437 TYATK
+437 TYATT
-442 KPGNDPQFKCRS
+442 KPGNDPSFKGRS
-454 TFTGSKN
+454 TFTTKQA
-461 DTWGGKDGTNNLDFH
+461 DTWKGGDSDGNGLNHLDF
-476 NCRNNASAR
+476 NACRNNGTNY
-485 VGAEVSNEYGTCSS
+485 VGTEVSNEYSTVSAK
-499 QLGRAWGNNY
+499 LGYSLGGY

-514 ASFQVHNDQ
+514 AAFQVHNDQ

-539 WAFYGGSSSK
+539 WAWYGGSSDTYNS
-549 AEDIA
+549 AVDQ
-554 KIDENIY
+554 NMY
-561 GYTYSKETT
+561 GYNYSKQTT

-608 LGTLIAAFD
+608 LETLITAFD

-628 DAITSDTVSAA
+628 DAITSSTISQA

-667 LKSAITSAKKI
+667 LKSAISSAKKI
-678 YTAGNDNYEKYTQA
+678 YTAGNDNYEKYTKE
-692 VWDPFDKA
+692 VWDPFDTA
-700 YKDAIN
+700 YKNAIN

-738 MLRKVVDTET
+738 MLRKVVNTET

-754 NAEALI
+754 NADALI

-770 VDAVTLEA
+770 VDAAALEA
-778 LVKEIKTK
+778 LVKEIKTA
-786 IWVSEDNYGFDTEK
+786 IWVSEENYGFDTEK
-800 IDLSDENQAKVD
+800 IDLNDANQAKVD
-812 AYVEQLCAEIVKAE
+812 NYVEQLCAEIVKAE

-880 FNGRVENIVENAITN
+880 FDGRVADIVENAITN
-895 YTTVVD
+895 YTTVVN

-924 KGTPYKTEFQSS
+924 KGSNYKTEFQSS

-949 TDSVLFKTKP
+949 TNSILFKTKP

-973 YNKQTG
+973 YNKQKG

-984 CVDSIILDASKV
+984 CVDALILDASKV

-1005 TAGLGWPKNNAIGSD
+1005 TAGTGWPKNNAIGAD
-1020 KIENYQA
+1020 KIDDYKA
-1027 QLNLSAGMKMEID
+1027 QLNLSAGIKMEID

-1049 KALGVDSQGNYI
+1049 KALGIDSQGNYI
-1061 TDPTHNFVTELG
+1061 TDPSHNFVTELG

-1096 TKTKITVDPD
+1096 TKTKLTVDPD
-1106 AYILSAETTPSS
+1106 AYILSEKTTPSS

-1146 TWAGYGFERAKYSF
+1146 TWAGYGFERAKYNF

-1168 PLFDLIAECTAK
+1168 PLFDLIAQCTAK
-1180 DFLDTSNQYTTSS
+1180 DFLATSNQYTTSS
-1193 WQKLIDATKD
+1193 WKKLIDATEA
-1203 ANANFKY
+1203 ANKNFNY
-1210 NEMTYKEILTEC
+1210 NEMSYSDILREC
-1222 DRRYTN
+1222 DDRYTT
-1228 LWDARANLKKAAN
+1228 LWNAKKNLKKAAN

-1250 AAKNAYENDQA
+1250 ATKNAYENDQA
-1261 KVRPTSWTAF
+1261 KVKASSWTAF

-1283 GAFSDLN
+1283 GSFSDLN

-1305 ATALTDAFNNLV
+1305 ATALTEAFNALV
-1317 YQIDFA
+1317 YQINFT
-1323 PLKKAAEDL
+1323 PLKEAAETL

-1353 NALTYLNMTTVE
+1353 NALTYLNMSTVE

-1372 ETEVVDAVNAEKTAI
+1372 ETEVVNAVNAEKTAI
-1387 KGYSALLKEST
+1387 EGFKSLLKEST
-1398 ADTSVLEAEKNKN
+1398 ADTTALEGCKKDN

-1458 AIKAAIEGVQLKTYT
+1458 AVKNALEGLQLKTYT
-1473 VTIVPNGDK
+1473 VKIVPNGDEN
-1482 TQSYTKGTYPYGTEI
+1482 QSYTKGPYAYGTEV
-1497 TVALTD
+1497 TVSLTD
-1503 KPVVDWYYEMTSPS
+1503 KPVVDWYYEMKSPS
-1517 ATVAKKLFT
+1517 ATVAKKLYT
-1526 TADELTF
+1526 TTDELTF
-1533 VVRGETTLT
+1533 IVRGETTLT

-1556 YVNGVNSVIVEA
+1556 YVNGINSSIVET
-1568 DYVASGTTVTLDANK
+1568 DYVASGKTVTLDASK
-1583 APKLAYYTFD
+1583 APKLPYYTFN
-1593 SFNVNGK
+1593 SFEVNGK

-1606 TVKITD
+1606 TVTITD
-1612 NTNITFVYKSQ
+1612 NTYITLVYDFS
-1623 YNETDKKPAE
+1623 NEKA
-1633 YTVYVCDSSYGWGYD
+1633 YTVYVCDTSYGYD
-1648 FKIENLRYNDEVVFT
+1648 YKFKVEQLRYNDEVVFT
-1663 RGQQDGEGYYGYDF
+1663 RGQKEGEGYYGYDL
-1677 NYSVNSENK
+1677 YYTVNRGNESNSYEVK
-1686 STPHTVTDAGRDLA
+1686 DAGRALD

-1712 CADDLDTW
+1712 CADDLNAW
-1720 FSHACATTSD
+1720 FNKSCANSPGD
-1730 FENGGYLYGTAPDK
+1730 GGYLFGTEPDK
-1744 RAWNPAAATDANGNP
+1744 REWDPAAAA

-1782 IPLDEATYK
+1782 IPLDEPTYRDAIQK
-1791 KGIEM
+1791 

-1809 VDTRSDLVISE
+1809 VDTKSDLVIAQ
-1820 GKATIISQFVLPQ
+1820 GTKASIISQFVLPQ
-1833 GCKMVE
+1833 GCEMVE

-1847 TNGAVEGDGKDL
+1847 KNGAVQGDGSDL

-1871 IKSNYTTSGNQFV
+1871 LKSNYTTSGNQFV
-1884 ISINTSSFAGK
+1884 ISIKTSDLAGK
-1895 SVSEVGL
+1895 SVSDVGL
-1902 QWVAYCTYKV
+1902 LWKAYFTYRKADG
-1912 TDETGN
+1912 T
-1918 EKLVTQYSPVKMP
+1918 LVTEYSPVTMP
-1931 TNTTDKF
+1931 TNTTDTF

>member
-37 VVTKTLT
+37 VVNKTVT

-53 HDANRYQNSYYEI
+53 HAASRYKDSYYEI
-66 VNDSTNGSF
+66 VNDSTDSSF
-75 SIGYWQYDTSDF
+75 SIGYWQYNTSDF

-100 INFQEKVFADKTD
+100 INFESSAFAGETD
-113 TNISLSVYYAT
+113 TGLSLSVYYSTNNAADNYTGAST
-124 NGKADSYKGGST
+124 NGPSRVFS
-136 KSENYG
+136 
-142 ELATYIFTGSN
+142 GSN

-167 KDIARSEITSN
+167 KDIARSEITN
-178 GTVTVDVKDAVNYA
+178 GGTVTVDVKEAVNYA
-192 VSQKLPYVTIMVM
+192 VSQKLKYVTIMVM
-205 CSAASPDGADWSDIY
+205 CSAASPDGSPWSDIY

-256 AKVGTNGLVYKNM
+256 AQVGTNGLVYKNM

-290 HDAPTEKELNT
+290 HDAPSEAELN
-301 ASEDLAAKSA
+301 AVSEDLASKSA
-311 SMEEWVDEVTGKYKS
+311 SMEAWVDEVTGQYKS
-326 KQPVFTN
+326 KQPTFTN
-333 NSGTSVVQNSTSDTY
+333 DKGQLSVNNTADNIY
-348 YSNIIYTGACVGKNN
+348 YNNIIYTEDCVGKNYN
-363 GTSGGDSSGMAI
+363 KNGGDSSGMAI
-375 EFDLA
+375 EFDKA
-380 GDVYVQVYY
+380 GDTYVQVYY

-402 IMPIMFMAKKNT
+402 IMPIMFMAKKDVN
-414 SKDRY
+414 KGRY

-424 PAQQLNPTDMGNK
+424 PAQQLPVTDITNK
-437 TYATK
+437 TYATT
-442 KPGNDPQFKCRS
+442 KPGNDPSFKGRS
-454 TFTGSKN
+454 TFTTKQA
-461 DTWGGKDGTNNLDFH
+461 DTWKGGDGSGKGLNHLDF
-476 NCRNNASAR
+476 NACRNNGTNY
-485 VGAEVSNEYGTCSS
+485 VGTEVSNEYSTVSAN
-499 QLGRAWGNNY
+499 LGYSLGGW

-514 ASFQVHNDQ
+514 AAFQVHNDQ

-539 WAFYGGSSSK
+539 WAWYGGSSDTYNS
-549 AEDIA
+549 AVDQSM
-554 KIDENIY
+554 Y
-561 GYTYSKETT
+561 GYNYSKQTT

-608 LGTLIAAFD
+608 LETLITAFD

-628 DAITSDTVSAA
+628 DAITISTISQA

-667 LKSAITSAKKI
+667 LKSAISSAKKI
-678 YTAGNDNYEKYTQA
+678 YTAGNDNYEKYTKE
-692 VWDPFDKA
+692 VWDPFDTA
-700 YKDAIN
+700 YKNAIN

-738 MLRKVVDTET
+738 MLRKVVNTET

-754 NAEALI
+754 NADALI

-770 VDAVTLEA
+770 VDAAALEA
-778 LVKEIKTK
+778 LVKEIKTE
-786 IWVSEDNYGFDTEK
+786 IWVSEENYGFDTEK
-800 IDLSDENQAKVD
+800 IDLNDANQAKVD
-812 AYVEQLCAEIVKAE
+812 NYVEQLCAEIVKAE

-880 FNGRVENIVENAITN
+880 FDGRVADIVENAITN
-895 YTTVVD
+895 YTTVVN

-924 KGTPYKTEFQSS
+924 KGSNYKTEFQSS

-949 TDSVLFKTKP
+949 TNSILFKTKP

-973 YNKQTG
+973 YNKQKG

-984 CVDSIILDASKV
+984 CVDALILDASKV

-1005 TAGLGWPKNNAIGSD
+1005 TAGTGWPKNNAIGAD
-1020 KIENYQA
+1020 KIDDYKA
-1027 QLNLSAGMKMEID
+1027 QLNLSAGIKMEID

-1049 KALGVDSQGNYI
+1049 KALGIDSQGNYI
-1061 TDPTHNFVTELG
+1061 TDPSHNFVTELG

-1096 TKTKITVDPD
+1096 TKTKLTVDPD
-1106 AYILSAETTPSS
+1106 AYILSEKTTPSS

-1146 TWAGYGFERAKYSF
+1146 TWAGYGFERAKYNF

-1168 PLFDLIAECTAK
+1168 PLFDLIAQCTDK
-1180 DFLDTSNQYTTSS
+1180 DFLATSNQYTTSS
-1193 WQKLIDATKD
+1193 WKKLIDATEA
-1203 ANANFKY
+1203 ANKNFNY
-1210 NEMTYKEILTEC
+1210 NEMSYSDILREC
-1222 DRRYTN
+1222 DDRYTT
-1228 LWDARANLKKAAN
+1228 LWNAKKNLKKAAN

-1250 AAKNAYENDQA
+1250 ATKNAYENDQA
-1261 KVRPTSWTAF
+1261 KVKASSWTAF

-1283 GAFSDLN
+1283 GDFSDLN

-1300 KVDAY
+1300 KVDAF
-1305 ATALTDAFNNLV
+1305 ATALTEAFNALV
-1317 YQIDFA
+1317 YQINFT
-1323 PLKKAAEDL
+1323 PLKEAAETL

-1353 NALTYLNMTTVE
+1353 NALTYLNMSTVE

-1372 ETEVVDAVNAEKTAI
+1372 ETEVVNAVNAEKTAI
-1387 KGYSALLKEST
+1387 EGFKSLLKEST
-1398 ADTSVLEAEKNKN
+1398 ADTSALQGCKDKN

-1458 AIKAAIEGVQLKTYT
+1458 AVKNALEGVQLKTYT
-1473 VTIVPNGDK
+1473 VKIVPNGDEN
-1482 TQSYTKGTYPYGTEI
+1482 QSYPKGTYAYGTEV
-1497 TVALTD
+1497 TVSLTD
-1503 KPVVDWYYEMTSPS
+1503 KPVVDWYYEMKSPS
-1517 ATVAKKLFT
+1517 ATVAKKLYT
-1526 TADELTF
+1526 TTDELTF
-1533 VVRGETTLT
+1533 IVRGETTLT

-1556 YVNGVNSVIVEA
+1556 YVNGINSSIVET
-1568 DYVASGTTVTLDANK
+1568 DYVASGKTVTLDASK
-1583 APKLAYYTFD
+1583 APKLPYYTFN
-1593 SFNVNGK
+1593 SFEVNGK

-1606 TVKITD
+1606 TVTITD
-1612 NTNITFVYKSQ
+1612 NTYITLVYDFS
-1623 YNETDKKPAE
+1623 NKKA
-1633 YTVYVCDSSYGWGYD
+1633 YTVYVCDTTYGWGGQ
-1648 FKIENLRYNDEVVFT
+1648 FKIQNLKYNDEVVFT
-1663 RGQQDGEGYYGYDF
+1663 RGQKEGEGYYGYDLH
-1677 NYSVNSENK
+1677 YTVNRGNESNSYEVK
-1686 STPHTVTDAGRDLA
+1686 DAGRALD

-1712 CADDLDTW
+1712 CADDLDAW
-1720 FSHACATTSD
+1720 FKKAWANTEGD
-1730 FENGGYLYGTAPDK
+1730 GGYLFGTEPDK
-1744 RAWNPAAATDANGNP
+1744 RAWDPAAAA

-1782 IPLDEATYK
+1782 IPLDEPTYRDAIQK
-1791 KGIEM
+1791 

-1809 VDTRSDLVISE
+1809 VDTKSDLVIAQ
-1820 GKATIISQFVLPQ
+1820 GTKASIISQFVLPQ
-1833 GCKMVE
+1833 GCEMVE

-1847 TNGAVEGDGKDL
+1847 KNGAVQGDGSDL

-1871 IKSNYTTSGNQFV
+1871 LKSNYTTSGNQFV
-1884 ISINTSSFAGK
+1884 ISIKTSDLAGK
-1895 SVSEVGL
+1895 SVSDVGL
-1902 QWVAYCTYKV
+1902 QWKAYFTYRKADG
-1912 TDETGN
+1912 TLITE
-1918 EKLVTQYSPVKMP
+1918 YSPVTMP
-1931 TNTTDKF
+1931 TNTTDTF

>member
-37 VVTKTLT
+37 VVNKTVT

-53 HDANRYQNSYYEI
+53 HAASRYKDSFYEI
-66 VNDSTNGSF
+66 VNDSTDSSF
-75 SIGYWQYDTSDF
+75 SIGYWQYNTSDF

-92 EFTNAPFD
+92 EFTSAPFD
-100 INFQEKVFADKTD
+100 ISFQNPAFANETD
-113 TNISLSVYYAT
+113 TGLSLSVYYSTNNAADNYTGAST
-124 NGKADSYKGGST
+124 NGPSRVFS
-136 KSENYG
+136 
-142 ELATYIFTGSN
+142 GSN

-167 KDIARSEITSN
+167 KDIARSEITN
-178 GTVTVDVKDAVNYA
+178 GGTVTVDVKEAVNYA
-192 VSQKLPYVTIMVM
+192 VSQKLKYVTIMVM
-205 CSAASPDGADWSDIY
+205 CSAASPDGSPWSDIY

-256 AKVGTNGLVYKNM
+256 AQVGTNGLVYKNM

-290 HDAPTEKELNT
+290 HDAPSEAELN
-301 ASEDLAAKSA
+301 AVSEDLASKSA
-311 SMEEWVDEVTGKYKS
+311 SMEAWVDEVTGQYKS
-326 KQPVFTN
+326 KQPTFTN
-333 NSGTSVVQNSTSDTY
+333 NKGQLTVNNTTEYTY
-348 YSNIIYTGACVGKNN
+348 YNNIIYTEDCVGKNN
-363 GTSGGDSSGMAI
+363 DKSGGDSSGMAI
-375 EFDLA
+375 EFDKA

-402 IMPIMFMAKKNT
+402 IMPIMFMAKKDVN
-414 SKDRY
+414 KNRY

-424 PAQQLNPTDMGNK
+424 PAQQLPVTDITNK
-437 TYATK
+437 TYATT
-442 KPGNDPQFKCRS
+442 KPGNDPSFKGRS
-454 TFTGSKN
+454 TFTTKQF
-461 DTWGGKDGTNNLDFH
+461 DTWKGGNGSNKGLNHLDF
-476 NCRNNASAR
+476 NACRNNGTNY
-485 VGAEVSNEYGTCSS
+485 VGTEVSNEYSTVSAN
-499 QLGRAWGNNY
+499 LGYSLGGW

-514 ASFQVHNDQ
+514 AAFQVHNDQ

-539 WAFYGGSSSK
+539 WAWYGGSSDTYNS
-549 AEDIA
+549 AVDQSM
-554 KIDENIY
+554 Y
-561 GYTYSKETT
+561 GYNYSKQTT

-608 LGTLIAAFD
+608 LETLITAFD

-628 DAITSDTVSAA
+628 DAITSSTISQA

-667 LKSAITSAKKI
+667 LKSAISSAKKI
-678 YTAGNDNYEKYTQA
+678 YTAGNDNYEKYTKK
-692 VWDPFDKA
+692 VWDPFDTA
-700 YKDAIN
+700 YKNAIN

-738 MLRKVVDTET
+738 MLRKVVNTET

-754 NAEALI
+754 NADALI

-770 VDAVTLEA
+770 VDAAALDA
-778 LVKEIKTK
+778 LVKEIKTA
-786 IWVSEDNYGFDTEK
+786 IWVSEENYGFDTEK
-800 IDLSDENQAKVD
+800 IDLNDANQAKVD
-812 AYVEQLCAEIVKAE
+812 NYVEQLCAEIVKAE

-880 FNGRVENIVENAITN
+880 FDGRVADIVENAITN
-895 YTTVVD
+895 YTTVVN

-924 KGTPYKTEFQSS
+924 KGSNYKTEFQSS

-949 TDSVLFKTKP
+949 TNSILFKTKP

-973 YNKQTG
+973 YNKQKG

-984 CVDSIILDASKV
+984 CVDALILDASKV

-1005 TAGLGWPKNNAIGSD
+1005 TAGTGWPKNNAIGAD
-1020 KIENYQA
+1020 KIDDYKA
-1027 QLNLSAGMKMEID
+1027 QLNLSAGIKMEID

-1049 KALGVDSQGNYI
+1049 KALGIDSQGNYI
-1061 TDPTHNFVTELG
+1061 TDPSHNFVTELG

-1096 TKTKITVDPD
+1096 TKTKLTVDPD
-1106 AYILSAETTPSS
+1106 AYILSEKTTPSS

-1138 KYAPTNVV
+1138 KYAPTNIV
-1146 TWAGYGFERAKYSF
+1146 TWAGYGFERAKYNF

-1168 PLFDLIAECTAK
+1168 PLFDLIAQCTDK
-1180 DFLDTSNQYTTSS
+1180 DFLATSNQYTTSS
-1193 WQKLIDATKD
+1193 WKKLIDATEA
-1203 ANANFKY
+1203 ANKNFNY
-1210 NEMTYKEILTEC
+1210 NEMSYSDILREW
-1222 DRRYTN
+1222 DNRYTT
-1228 LWDARANLKKAAN
+1228 LWNAKKNLKKAAN

-1250 AAKNAYENDQA
+1250 ATKNAYENDQA
-1261 KVRPTSWTAF
+1261 KVKASSWTAF

-1283 GAFSDLN
+1283 GDFSDLN

-1300 KVDAY
+1300 KVDAF
-1305 ATALTDAFNNLV
+1305 ATALTEAFNALV
-1317 YQIDFA
+1317 YQINFT
-1323 PLKKAAEDL
+1323 PLKEAAETL

-1353 NALTYLNMTTVE
+1353 NALTYLNMSTVE

-1372 ETEVVDAVNAEKTAI
+1372 ETEVVNAVNAEKTAI
-1387 KGYSALLKEST
+1387 EGFKSLLKEST
-1398 ADTSVLEAEKNKN
+1398 ADTSALQGCKDKN

-1458 AIKAAIEGVQLKTYT
+1458 AVKNALEGVQLKTYT
-1473 VTIVPNGDK
+1473 VKIVPNGDEN
-1482 TQSYTKGTYPYGTEI
+1482 QSYTKGPYAYGTEV
-1497 TVALTD
+1497 TVSLTD
-1503 KPVVDWYYEMTSPS
+1503 KPVVDWYYEMKSPS
-1517 ATVAKKLFT
+1517 ATVAKKLYT
-1526 TADELTF
+1526 TTDELTF
-1533 VVRGETTLT
+1533 IVRGETTLT

-1556 YVNGVNSVIVEA
+1556 YVNGVNSSIVA
-1568 DYVASGTTVTLDANK
+1568 TDYVASGKTVTLDASK
-1583 APKLAYYTFD
+1583 APKLPYYTFN
-1593 SFNVNGK
+1593 SFEVNGK
-1600 TMKAGE
+1600 TMKAGD
-1606 TVKITD
+1606 TVTITD
-1612 NTNITFVYKSQ
+1612 NTYITLVYDFS
-1623 YNETDKKPAE
+1623 NEKA
-1633 YTVYVCDSSYGWGYD
+1633 YTVYVCDTSYGYD
-1648 FKIENLRYNDEVVFT
+1648 YKFKVEQLRYNDEVVFT
-1663 RGQQDGEGYYGYDF
+1663 RGQKEGEGYYGYDL
-1677 NYSVNSENK
+1677 YYTVNRGNESNSYEVK
-1686 STPHTVTDAGRDLA
+1686 DAGRALD

-1712 CADDLDTW
+1712 CADDLNAW
-1720 FSHACATTSD
+1720 FNKSCANSPGD
-1730 FENGGYLYGTAPDK
+1730 GGYLFGTEPDK
-1744 RAWNPAAATDANGNP
+1744 REWDPAAAA

-1782 IPLDEATYK
+1782 IPLDEPTYRDAIQK
-1791 KGIEM
+1791 

-1809 VDTRSDLVISE
+1809 VDTKSDLVIAQ
-1820 GKATIISQFVLPQ
+1820 GTKASIISQFVLPQ
-1833 GCKMVE
+1833 GCEMVE

-1847 TNGAVEGDGKDL
+1847 KNGAVQGDGSDL

-1871 IKSNYTTSGNQFV
+1871 LKSNYTTSGNQFV
-1884 ISINTSSFAGK
+1884 ISIKTSDLKGK

-1902 QWVAYCTYKV
+1902 QWKAYFTYRKADG
-1912 TDETGN
+1912 T
-1918 EKLVTQYSPVKMP
+1918 LVTEYSPVTMP
-1931 TNTTDKF
+1931 TNTTDTF

>member
-37 VVTKTLT
+37 VVNKTVT

-53 HDANRYQNSYYEI
+53 HAASRYKDSYYEI
-66 VNDSTNGSF
+66 VNDSTNSSF
-75 SIGYWQYDTSDF
+75 SIGYWQYNTSDF

-100 INFQEKVFADKTD
+100 INFESSAFAGETD
-113 TNISLSVYYAT
+113 TGLSLSVYYSTNNAADNYTGAST
-124 NGKADSYKGGST
+124 NGPGSVF
-136 KSENYG
+136 S
-142 ELATYIFTGSN
+142 GSN

-167 KDIARSEITSN
+167 KDIARSEITN
-178 GTVTVDVKDAVNYA
+178 GGTVTVDVKEAVNYA
-192 VSQKLPYVTIMVM
+192 VSQKLKYVTIMVM
-205 CSAASPDGADWSDIY
+205 CSAASPDGSPWSDIY

-256 AKVGTNGLVYKNM
+256 AQVGTNGLVYKNM

-290 HDAPTEKELNT
+290 HDAPSEAELN
-301 ASEDLAAKSA
+301 AVSEDLASKSA
-311 SMEEWVDEVTGKYKS
+311 SMEAWVDEVTGQYKS
-326 KQPVFTN
+326 KQPTFTN
-333 NSGTSVVQNSTSDTY
+333 NKGQLTVNNTTEYTY
-348 YSNIIYTGACVGKNN
+348 YNNIIYTEDCVGKNN
-363 GTSGGDSSGMAI
+363 DKSGGDSSGMAI
-375 EFDLA
+375 EFDKA

-402 IMPIMFMAKKNT
+402 IMPIMFMAKKDVN
-414 SKDRY
+414 KNRY

-424 PAQQLNPTDMGNK
+424 PAQQLPVTDITNK
-437 TYATK
+437 TYATT
-442 KPGNDPQFKCRS
+442 KPGNDPSFKGRS
-454 TFTGSKN
+454 TFTTKQF
-461 DTWGGKDGTNNLDFH
+461 DTWKGGNGSGKGLNHLDF
-476 NCRNNASAR
+476 NACRNNGTNY
-485 VGAEVSNEYGTCSS
+485 VGTEVSNEYSTVSAN
-499 QLGRAWGNNY
+499 LGYSLGGW

-514 ASFQVHNDQ
+514 AAFQVHNDQ

-539 WAFYGGSSSK
+539 WAWYGGSSDTYNS
-549 AEDIA
+549 AVDQSM
-554 KIDENIY
+554 Y
-561 GYTYSKETT
+561 GYNYSKQTT

-608 LGTLIAAFD
+608 LETLITAFD

-628 DAITSDTVSAA
+628 DAITSSTISQA

-667 LKSAITSAKKI
+667 LKSAISSAKKI
-678 YTAGNDNYEKYTQA
+678 YTAGNDNYEKYTKE
-692 VWDPFDKA
+692 VWDPFDTA
-700 YKDAIN
+700 YKNAIN

-738 MLRKVVDTET
+738 MLRKVVNTET

-754 NAEALI
+754 NADALI

-770 VDAVTLEA
+770 VDAAALDA
-778 LVKEIKTK
+778 LVKEIKTA
-786 IWVSEDNYGFDTEK
+786 IWVSEENYGFDTEK
-800 IDLSDENQAKVD
+800 IDLNDANQAKVD
-812 AYVEQLCAEIVKAE
+812 NYVEQLCAEIVKAE

-874 KDSIVT
+874 KDSIIT
-880 FNGRVENIVENAITN
+880 FDGRVADIVENAITN
-895 YTTVVD
+895 YTTVVN

-924 KGTPYKTEFQSS
+924 KGSNYKTEFQSS

-949 TDSVLFKTKP
+949 TNSILFKTKP

-973 YNKQTG
+973 YNKQKG

-984 CVDSIILDASKV
+984 CVDALILDASKV

-1005 TAGLGWPKNNAIGSD
+1005 TAGTGWPKNNAIGAD
-1020 KIENYQA
+1020 KIDDYKA
-1027 QLNLSAGMKMEID
+1027 QLNLSAGIKMEID

-1049 KALGVDSQGNYI
+1049 KALGIDSQGNYI
-1061 TDPTHNFVTELG
+1061 TDPSHNFVTELG

-1096 TKTKITVDPD
+1096 TKTKLTVDPD
-1106 AYILSAETTPSS
+1106 AYILSEKTTPSS

-1146 TWAGYGFERAKYSF
+1146 TWAGYGFERAKYNF

-1168 PLFDLIAECTAK
+1168 PLFDLIAQCTAK
-1180 DFLDTSNQYTTSS
+1180 DFLATSNQYTTSS
-1193 WQKLIDATKD
+1193 WKKLIDATEA
-1203 ANANFKY
+1203 ANKNFNY
-1210 NEMTYKEILTEC
+1210 NEMSYSDILREC
-1222 DRRYTN
+1222 DNRYTT
-1228 LWDARANLKKAAN
+1228 LWNAKKNLKKAAN

-1250 AAKNAYENDQA
+1250 ATKDAYENDQA
-1261 KVRPTSWTAF
+1261 KVKASSWTAF

-1283 GAFSDLN
+1283 GDFSDLN

-1300 KVDAY
+1300 KVDAF
-1305 ATALTDAFNNLV
+1305 ATALTEAFNALV
-1317 YQIDFA
+1317 YQINFT
-1323 PLKKAAEDL
+1323 PLKEAAETL

-1353 NALTYLNMTTVE
+1353 NALTYLNMSTVE

-1372 ETEVVDAVNAEKTAI
+1372 ETEVVNAVNAEKTAI
-1387 KGYSALLKEST
+1387 EGFKSLLKVST
-1398 ADTSVLEAEKNKN
+1398 ADTTALEGCKKDN

-1458 AIKAAIEGVQLKTYT
+1458 AVKAALEGLQLKTYT
-1473 VTIVPNGDK
+1473 VKIVPNGDEN
-1482 TQSYTKGTYPYGTEI
+1482 QSYTKGTYAYGTEV
-1497 TVALTD
+1497 TVSLTD
-1503 KPVVDWYYEMTSPS
+1503 KPVVDWYYEMKSPS
-1517 ATVAKKLFT
+1517 ATVAKKLYT
-1526 TADELTF
+1526 TTDELTF
-1533 VVRGETTLT
+1533 IVRGETTLT

-1556 YVNGVNSVIVEA
+1556 YVNGINSSIVA
-1568 DYVASGTTVTLDANK
+1568 TDYVASGTTVTLDASK
-1583 APKLAYYTFD
+1583 APKLPYYTFN
-1593 SFNVNGK
+1593 SFEVNGK

-1606 TVKITD
+1606 TVTITD
-1612 NTNITFVYKSQ
+1612 NTYITLVYDFS
-1623 YNETDKKPAE
+1623 NETA
-1633 YTVYVCDSSYGWGYD
+1633 YTVYVCDTSYGYD
-1648 FKIENLRYNDEVVFT
+1648 YKFKVEQLRYNDEVVFT
-1663 RGQQDGEGYYGYDF
+1663 RGQKEGEGYYGYDL
-1677 NYSVNSENK
+1677 YYTVNRGNESNSYEVK
-1686 STPHTVTDAGRDLA
+1686 DAGRALD

-1712 CADDLDTW
+1712 CADDLNAW
-1720 FSHACATTSD
+1720 FNKSCANSPGD
-1730 FENGGYLYGTAPDK
+1730 GGYLFGTEPDK
-1744 RAWNPAAATDANGNP
+1744 REWDPAAAA

-1782 IPLDEATYK
+1782 IPLDEPTYRDAIQK
-1791 KGIEM
+1791 

-1809 VDTRSDLVISE
+1809 VDTKSDLVIAQ
-1820 GKATIISQFVLPQ
+1820 GTKASIISQFVLPQ
-1833 GCKMVE
+1833 GCEMVE

-1847 TNGAVEGDGKDL
+1847 KNGAVQGDGSDL

-1871 IKSNYTTSGNQFV
+1871 LKSNYTTSGNQFV
-1884 ISINTSSFAGK
+1884 ISIKTSDLAGK
-1895 SVSEVGL
+1895 SVSDVGL
-1902 QWVAYCTYKV
+1902 QWKAYFTYRKADG
-1912 TDETGN
+1912 TLITE
-1918 EKLVTQYSPVKMP
+1918 YSPVTMP
-1931 TNTTDKF
+1931 TNTTDTF

>member
-37 VVTKTLT
+37 VVNKTVT

-53 HDANRYQNSYYEI
+53 HAASRYKDSYYEI
-66 VNDSTNGSF
+66 VNDSTNSSF
-75 SIGYWQYDTSDF
+75 SIGYWQYNTSDF

-100 INFQEKVFADKTD
+100 INFESSAFAGETD
-113 TNISLSVYYAT
+113 TGLSLSVYYSTNNAADNYTGAST
-124 NGKADSYKGGST
+124 NGPGSVF
-136 KSENYG
+136 SD
-142 ELATYIFTGSN
+142 SN
-153 HIANATSYYGLTKI
+153 HIANAISYYGLTKI
-167 KDIARSEITSN
+167 KDIARSEITN
-178 GTVTVDVKDAVNYA
+178 GGTVTVDVKEAVNYA
-192 VSQKLPYVTIMVM
+192 VSQKLKYVTIMVM
-205 CSAASPDGADWSDIY
+205 CSAASPDGSPWSDIY

-256 AKVGTNGLVYKNM
+256 AQVGTNGLVYKNM

-290 HDAPTEKELNT
+290 HDAPSEAELN
-301 ASEDLAAKSA
+301 AVSEDLASKSA
-311 SMEEWVDEVTGKYKS
+311 SMEAWVDEVTGQYKS
-326 KQPVFTN
+326 KQPTFTN
-333 NSGTSVVQNSTSDTY
+333 NNGQLTVNNTTEYTY
-348 YSNIIYTGACVGKNN
+348 YNNIIYTEDCVGKNN
-363 GTSGGDSSGMAI
+363 DKSGGDSSGMAI
-375 EFDLA
+375 EFDKA

-402 IMPIMFMAKKNT
+402 IMPIMFMAKKDVN
-414 SKDRY
+414 KNRY

-424 PAQQLNPTDMGNK
+424 PAQQLPVTDITNK
-437 TYATK
+437 TYATT
-442 KPGNDPQFKCRS
+442 KPGNDPSFKGRS
-454 TFTGSKN
+454 TFTTKQF
-461 DTWGGKDGTNNLDFH
+461 DTWKGGNGSNKGLNHLDFNACRSNGTNY
-476 NCRNNASAR
+476 
-485 VGAEVSNEYGTCSS
+485 VGTEVSNEYSTVSAN
-499 QLGRAWGNNY
+499 LGYSLGGW

-514 ASFQVHNDQ
+514 AAFQVHNDQ

-539 WAFYGGSSSK
+539 WAWYGGSSDTYNS
-549 AEDIA
+549 AVDQSM
-554 KIDENIY
+554 Y
-561 GYTYSKETT
+561 GYNYSKQTT

-608 LGTLIAAFD
+608 LETLITAFD

-628 DAITSDTVSAA
+628 DAITSSTISQA

-667 LKSAITSAKKI
+667 LKSAISSAKKI
-678 YTAGNDNYEKYTQA
+678 YTAGNDNYEKYTKE
-692 VWDPFDKA
+692 VWDPFDTA
-700 YKDAIN
+700 YKNAIN

-738 MLRKVVDTET
+738 MLRKVVNTET

-754 NAEALI
+754 NADALI

-770 VDAVTLEA
+770 VDAAALDA
-778 LVKEIKTK
+778 LVKEIKTA
-786 IWVSEDNYGFDTEK
+786 IWVSEENYGFDTEK
-800 IDLSDENQAKVD
+800 IDLNDANQAKVD
-812 AYVEQLCAEIVKAE
+812 NYVEQLCAEIVKAE

-880 FNGRVENIVENAITN
+880 FDGRVADIVENAITN
-895 YTTVVD
+895 YTTVVN

-924 KGTPYKTEFQSS
+924 KGSNYKTEFQSS

-949 TDSVLFKTKP
+949 TNSILFKTKP

-973 YNKQTG
+973 YNKQKG

-984 CVDSIILDASKV
+984 CVDALILDASKV

-1005 TAGLGWPKNNAIGSD
+1005 TAGTGWPKNNAIGAD
-1020 KIENYQA
+1020 KIDDYKA
-1027 QLNLSAGMKMEID
+1027 QLNLSAGIKMEID

-1049 KALGVDSQGNYI
+1049 KALGIDSQGNYI
-1061 TDPTHNFVTELG
+1061 TDPSHNFVTELG

-1096 TKTKITVDPD
+1096 TKTKLTVDPD
-1106 AYILSAETTPSS
+1106 AYILSEKTTPSS

-1146 TWAGYGFERAKYSF
+1146 TWAGYGFERAKYNF

-1168 PLFDLIAECTAK
+1168 PLFDLIAQCTDK
-1180 DFLDTSNQYTTSS
+1180 DFLATSNQYTTSS
-1193 WQKLIDATKD
+1193 WKKLIDATEA
-1203 ANANFKY
+1203 ANKNFNY
-1210 NEMTYKEILTEC
+1210 NEMSYSDILREC
-1222 DRRYTN
+1222 DNRYTT
-1228 LWDARANLKKAAN
+1228 LWNAKKNLKKAAN

-1250 AAKNAYENDQA
+1250 ATKNAYENDQA
-1261 KVRPTSWTAF
+1261 KVKASSWTAF

-1283 GAFSDLN
+1283 GDFSDLN

-1300 KVDAY
+1300 KVDAF
-1305 ATALTDAFNNLV
+1305 ATALTEAFNALV
-1317 YQIDFA
+1317 YQINFT
-1323 PLKKAAEDL
+1323 PLKEAAETL

-1353 NALTYLNMTTVE
+1353 NALTYLNMSTVE

-1372 ETEVVDAVNAEKTAI
+1372 ETEVVNAVNAEKTAI
-1387 KGYSALLKEST
+1387 EGFKSLLKVST
-1398 ADTSVLEAEKNKN
+1398 ADTTALEGCKKDN

-1458 AIKAAIEGVQLKTYT
+1458 AVKAALEGLQLKTYT
-1473 VTIVPNGDK
+1473 VKIVPNGDEG
-1482 TQSYTKGTYPYGTEI
+1482 QSYIKGTYAYGTEV
-1497 TVALTD
+1497 TVSLTD
-1503 KPVVDWYYEMTSPS
+1503 KPVVDWYYEMKSPS
-1517 ATVAKKLFT
+1517 ATVAKKLYT
-1526 TADELTF
+1526 TTDELTF
-1533 VVRGETTLT
+1533 IVRGETTLT

-1556 YVNGVNSVIVEA
+1556 YVNGINSSIVA
-1568 DYVASGTTVTLDANK
+1568 TDYVASGTTVTLDASK
-1583 APKLAYYTFD
+1583 APKLPYYTFN
-1593 SFNVNGK
+1593 SFEVNGK

-1606 TVKITD
+1606 TVTITD
-1612 NTNITFVYKSQ
+1612 NTYITLVYDFS
-1623 YNETDKKPAE
+1623 NEKA
-1633 YTVYVCDSSYGWGYD
+1633 YTVYVCDTTYGWGGQ
-1648 FKIENLRYNDEVVFT
+1648 FKIQNLKYNDEVVFT
-1663 RGQQDGEGYYGYDF
+1663 RGQKEGEGYYGYDLH
-1677 NYSVNSENK
+1677 YTVNRGNESNSYEVK
-1686 STPHTVTDAGRDLA
+1686 DAGRALD

-1712 CADDLDTW
+1712 CADDLDAW
-1720 FSHACATTSD
+1720 FKKAWANTEGD
-1730 FENGGYLYGTAPDK
+1730 GGYLFGTEPDK
-1744 RAWNPAAATDANGNP
+1744 RAWDPAAAA

-1782 IPLDEATYK
+1782 IPLDEPTYRDAIQK
-1791 KGIEM
+1791 

-1809 VDTRSDLVISE
+1809 VDTKSDLVIAQ
-1820 GKATIISQFVLPQ
+1820 GTKASIISQFVLPQ
-1833 GCKMVE
+1833 GCEMVE

-1847 TNGAVEGDGKDL
+1847 KNGAVQGDGKDL

-1871 IKSNYTTSGNQFV
+1871 LKSNYTTSGNQFV
-1884 ISINTSSFAGK
+1884 ISIKTSDLAGK
-1895 SVSEVGL
+1895 SVSDVGL
-1902 QWVAYCTYKV
+1902 QWKAYFTYRKADG
-1912 TDETGN
+1912 T
-1918 EKLVTQYSPVKMP
+1918 LVTEYSPVTMP
-1931 TNTTDKF
+1931 TNTTDTF

>member
-37 VVTKTLT
+37 VVNKTVT

-53 HDANRYQNSYYEI
+53 HAASRYKDSYYEI
-66 VNDSTNGSF
+66 VNDSTDSSF
-75 SIGYWQYDTSDF
+75 SIGYWQYNTSDF

-92 EFTNAPFD
+92 EFTSAPFD
-100 INFQEKVFADKTD
+100 ISFQNPAFANETD
-113 TNISLSVYYAT
+113 TGLSLSVYYSTNNAADNYTGAST
-124 NGKADSYKGGST
+124 NGPGSVF
-136 KSENYG
+136 SR
-142 ELATYIFTGSN
+142 SN

-167 KDIARSEITSN
+167 KDIARSEITN
-178 GTVTVDVKDAVNYA
+178 GGTVTVDVKEAVNYA
-192 VSQKLPYVTIMVM
+192 VSQKLKYVTIMVM
-205 CSAASPDGADWSDIY
+205 CSAASPDGSPWSDIY

-256 AKVGTNGLVYKNM
+256 AQVGTNGLVYKNM
-269 LPAYQAYLKAVRYRD
+269 LPTYQAYLKAVRYRD

-290 HDAPTEKELNT
+290 HDAPSEAELN
-301 ASEDLAAKSA
+301 AVSEDLASKSA
-311 SMEEWVDEVTGKYKS
+311 SMEAWVDEVTGQYKS
-326 KQPVFTN
+326 KQPTFTN
-333 NSGTSVVQNSTSDTY
+333 NKGQLTVNNTTEYTY
-348 YSNIIYTGACVGKNN
+348 YNNIIYTEDCVGKNN
-363 GTSGGDSSGMAI
+363 NKNGGDSSGMAI
-375 EFDLA
+375 EFDKA
-380 GDVYVQVYY
+380 GDTWVQVYY

-402 IMPIMFMAKKNT
+402 IMPIMFMAKRDINKA
-414 SKDRY
+414 RY

-424 PAQQLNPTDMGNK
+424 PAQQLPVTDITNK
-437 TYATK
+437 TYATT
-442 KPGNDPQFKCRS
+442 KPGNDPSFKGRS
-454 TFTGSKN
+454 TFTTKQA
-461 DTWGGKDGTNNLDFH
+461 DTWKGGDSDGNGLNHLDF
-476 NCRNNASAR
+476 NACRNNGTNY
-485 VGAEVSNEYGTCSS
+485 VGTEVSNEYSTVSAK
-499 QLGRAWGNNY
+499 LGYSLGGY

-514 ASFQVHNDQ
+514 AAFQVHNDQ

-539 WAFYGGSSSK
+539 WAWYGGSSDTYNS
-549 AEDIA
+549 AVDQ
-554 KIDENIY
+554 NMY
-561 GYTYSKETT
+561 GYNYSKQTT

-608 LGTLIAAFD
+608 LETLITAFD

-628 DAITSDTVSAA
+628 DAITSSTISQA

-667 LKSAITSAKKI
+667 LKSAISSAKKI
-678 YTAGNDNYEKYTQA
+678 YTAGNDNYEKYTKE
-692 VWDPFDKA
+692 VWDPFDTA
-700 YKDAIN
+700 YKNAIN

-738 MLRKVVDTET
+738 MLRKVVNTET

-754 NAEALI
+754 NADALI

-770 VDAVTLEA
+770 VDAAALDA
-778 LVKEIKTK
+778 LVKEIKTA
-786 IWVSEDNYGFDTEK
+786 IWVSEENYGFDTEK
-800 IDLSDENQAKVD
+800 IDLNDANQAKVD
-812 AYVEQLCAEIVKAE
+812 NYVEQLCAEIVKAE

-880 FNGRVENIVENAITN
+880 FDGRVADIVENAITN
-895 YTTVVD
+895 YTTVVN

-924 KGTPYKTEFQSS
+924 KGSNYKTEFQSS

-949 TDSVLFKTKP
+949 TNSILFKTKP

-973 YNKQTG
+973 YNKQKG

-984 CVDSIILDASKV
+984 CVDALILDASKV

-1005 TAGLGWPKNNAIGSD
+1005 TAGTGWPKNNAIGAD
-1020 KIENYQA
+1020 KIDDYKA
-1027 QLNLSAGMKMEID
+1027 QLNLSAGIKMEID

-1049 KALGVDSQGNYI
+1049 KALGIDSQGNYI
-1061 TDPTHNFVTELG
+1061 TDPSHNFVTELG

-1096 TKTKITVDPD
+1096 TKTKLTVDPD
-1106 AYILSAETTPSS
+1106 AYILSEKTTPSS

-1146 TWAGYGFERAKYSF
+1146 TWAGYGFERAKYNF

-1168 PLFDLIAECTAK
+1168 PLFDLIAQCTDK
-1180 DFLDTSNQYTTSS
+1180 DFLATSNQYTTSS
-1193 WQKLIDATKD
+1193 WKKLIDATEA
-1203 ANANFKY
+1203 ANKNFNY
-1210 NEMTYKEILTEC
+1210 NEMSYSDILREC
-1222 DRRYTN
+1222 DDRYTT
-1228 LWDARANLKKAAN
+1228 LWNAKKNLKKAAN

-1250 AAKNAYENDQA
+1250 ATKNAYENDQA
-1261 KVRPTSWTAF
+1261 KVKASSWTAF

-1283 GAFSDLN
+1283 GSFSDLN

-1305 ATALTDAFNNLV
+1305 ATALTEAFNALV
-1317 YQIDFA
+1317 YQINFT
-1323 PLKKAAEDL
+1323 PLKEAAETL

-1353 NALTYLNMTTVE
+1353 NALTYLNMSTVE

-1372 ETEVVDAVNAEKTAI
+1372 ETEVVNAVNAEKTAI
-1387 KGYSALLKEST
+1387 EGFKSLLKVST
-1398 ADTSVLEAEKNKN
+1398 ADTTALEGCKKDN

-1458 AIKAAIEGVQLKTYT
+1458 AVKNALEGLQLKTYT
-1473 VTIVPNGDK
+1473 VKIVPNGDEN
-1482 TQSYTKGTYPYGTEI
+1482 QSYTKGTYAYGTEV
-1497 TVALTD
+1497 TVSLTD
-1503 KPVVDWYYEMTSPS
+1503 KPVVDWYYEMKSPS
-1517 ATVAKKLFT
+1517 ATVAKKLYT
-1526 TADELTF
+1526 TTDELTF
-1533 VVRGETTLT
+1533 IVRGETTLT

-1556 YVNGVNSVIVEA
+1556 YVNGINSSIVA
-1568 DYVASGTTVTLDANK
+1568 TDYVASGTTVTLDASK
-1583 APKLAYYTFD
+1583 APKLPYYTFN
-1593 SFNVNGK
+1593 SFEVNGK

-1606 TVKITD
+1606 TVTITD
-1612 NTNITFVYKSQ
+1612 NTYITLVYDFS
-1623 YNETDKKPAE
+1623 NETA
-1633 YTVYVCDSSYGWGYD
+1633 YTVYVCDTSYGYD
-1648 FKIENLRYNDEVVFT
+1648 YKFKVEQLRYNDEVVFT
-1663 RGQQDGEGYYGYDF
+1663 RGQKDGEGYYGYDLY
-1677 NYSVNSENK
+1677 YSVNRGNESNSYEVK
-1686 STPHTVTDAGRDLA
+1686 DAGRYLE

-1712 CADDLDTW
+1712 CADDLNAW
-1720 FSHACATTSD
+1720 FNKSWANSPGD
-1730 FENGGYLYGTAPDK
+1730 GGYLYGTEPDK
-1744 RAWNPAAATDANGNP
+1744 REWDPAAAA

-1782 IPLDEATYK
+1782 IPLDEPTYRDAIQK
-1791 KGIEM
+1791 
-1796 GIITEPGNDDGAR
+1796 GIITEPGNEDGAR
-1809 VDTRSDLVISE
+1809 VDTKSDLVIAQ
-1820 GKATIISQFVLPQ
+1820 GTKASIISQFVLPQ
-1833 GCKMVE
+1833 GCEMVE

-1847 TNGAVEGDGKDL
+1847 KNGAVQGDGSDL

-1871 IKSNYTTSGNQFV
+1871 LKSNYTTSGNQFV
-1884 ISINTSSFAGK
+1884 ISIKTSDLAGK
-1895 SVSEVGL
+1895 SVSDVGL
-1902 QWVAYCTYKV
+1902 QWKAYFTYRKADG
-1912 TDETGN
+1912 T
-1918 EKLVTQYSPVKMP
+1918 LVTEYSPVTMP
-1931 TNTTDKF
+1931 TNTTDTF

>member
-37 VVTKTLT
+37 VVNKTVT

-53 HDANRYQNSYYEI
+53 HAASRYKDSYYEI
-66 VNDSTNGSF
+66 VNDSTDSSF
-75 SIGYWQYDTSDF
+75 SIGYWQYNTSDF

-92 EFTNAPFD
+92 EFTSAPFD
-100 INFQEKVFADKTD
+100 INFESSAFAGETD
-113 TNISLSVYYAT
+113 TGLSLSVYYSTNNAADNYTGAST
-124 NGKADSYKGGST
+124 NGPGSVF
-136 KSENYG
+136 S
-142 ELATYIFTGSN
+142 GSN

-167 KDIARSEITSN
+167 KDIARSEITN
-178 GTVTVDVKDAVNYA
+178 GGTVTVDVKEAVNYA
-192 VSQKLPYVTIMVM
+192 VSQKLKYVTIMVM
-205 CSAASPDGADWSDIY
+205 CSAASPDGSPWSDIY

-256 AKVGTNGLVYKNM
+256 AQVGTNGLVYKNM

-290 HDAPTEKELNT
+290 HDAPSEAELN
-301 ASEDLAAKSA
+301 AVSEDLASKSA
-311 SMEEWVDEVTGKYKS
+311 SMEAWVDEVTGQYKS
-326 KQPVFTN
+326 KQPTFTN
-333 NSGTSVVQNSTSDTY
+333 NNGQLTVNNTTEYTY
-348 YSNIIYTGACVGKNN
+348 YNNIIYTEDCVGKNN
-363 GTSGGDSSGMAI
+363 DKSGGDSSGMAI
-375 EFDLA
+375 EFDKA

-402 IMPIMFMAKKNT
+402 IMPIMFMAKKDVN
-414 SKDRY
+414 KNRY

-424 PAQQLNPTDMGNK
+424 PAQQLPVTDITNK
-437 TYATK
+437 TYATT
-442 KPGNDPQFKCRS
+442 KPGNDPSFKGRS
-454 TFTGSKN
+454 TFTTKQF
-461 DTWGGKDGTNNLDFH
+461 DTWKGGNGSGKGLNHLDF
-476 NCRNNASAR
+476 NACRNNGTNY
-485 VGAEVSNEYGTCSS
+485 VGTEVSNEYSTVSAN
-499 QLGRAWGNNY
+499 LGYSLGGW

-514 ASFQVHNDQ
+514 AAFQVHNDQ

-539 WAFYGGSSSK
+539 WAWYGGSSDTYNS
-549 AEDIA
+549 AVDQSM
-554 KIDENIY
+554 Y
-561 GYTYSKETT
+561 GYNYSKQTT

-608 LGTLIAAFD
+608 LETLITAFD

-628 DAITSDTVSAA
+628 DAITSSTISQA

-667 LKSAITSAKKI
+667 LKSAISSAKKI
-678 YTAGNDNYEKYTQA
+678 YTAGNDNYEKYTKE
-692 VWDPFDKA
+692 VWDPFDTA
-700 YKDAIN
+700 YKNAIN

-738 MLRKVVDTET
+738 MLCKVVNTET

-754 NAEALI
+754 NADALI

-770 VDAVTLEA
+770 VDAAALDA
-778 LVKEIKTK
+778 LVKEIKTE
-786 IWVSEDNYGFDTEK
+786 IWVSEENYGFDTEK
-800 IDLSDENQAKVD
+800 IDLNDANQAKVD
-812 AYVEQLCAEIVKAE
+812 NYVEQLCAEIVKAE

-880 FNGRVENIVENAITN
+880 FDGRVADIVENAITN
-895 YTTVVD
+895 YTTVVN

-924 KGTPYKTEFQSS
+924 KGSNYKTEFQSS

-949 TDSVLFKTKP
+949 TNSILFKTKP

-973 YNKQTG
+973 YNKQKG

-984 CVDSIILDASKV
+984 CVDALILDASKV

-1005 TAGLGWPKNNAIGSD
+1005 TAGTGWPKNNAIGAD
-1020 KIENYQA
+1020 KIDDYKA
-1027 QLNLSAGMKMEID
+1027 QLNLSAGIKMEID

-1049 KALGVDSQGNYI
+1049 KALGIDSQGNYI
-1061 TDPTHNFVTELG
+1061 TDPSHNFVTELG

-1096 TKTKITVDPD
+1096 TKTKLTVDPD
-1106 AYILSAETTPSS
+1106 AYILSEKTTPSS

-1146 TWAGYGFERAKYSF
+1146 TWAGYGFERAKYNF

-1168 PLFDLIAECTAK
+1168 PLFDLIAQCTAK
-1180 DFLDTSNQYTTSS
+1180 DFLATSNQYTTSS
-1193 WQKLIDATKD
+1193 WKKLIDATEA
-1203 ANANFKY
+1203 ANKNFNY
-1210 NEMTYKEILTEC
+1210 NEMSYSDILREC
-1222 DRRYTN
+1222 DDRYTT
-1228 LWDARANLKKAAN
+1228 LWNAKKNLKKAAN

-1250 AAKNAYENDQA
+1250 ATKNAYENDQA
-1261 KVRPTSWTAF
+1261 KVKASSWTAF

-1290 ITDVAATEQS
+1290 ITDVAASEQS

-1305 ATALTDAFNNLV
+1305 ATALTEAFNALV
-1317 YQIDFA
+1317 YQINFT
-1323 PLKKAAEDL
+1323 PLKEAAETL

-1353 NALTYLNMTTVE
+1353 NALTYLNMSTVE

-1372 ETEVVDAVNAEKTAI
+1372 ETEVVNAVNAEKTAI
-1387 KGYSALLKEST
+1387 EGFKSLLKVST
-1398 ADTSVLEAEKNKN
+1398 ADTTALEGCKKDN

-1458 AIKAAIEGVQLKTYT
+1458 AVKNALEGVQLKTYT
-1473 VTIVPNGDK
+1473 VKIVPNGDEG
-1482 TQSYTKGTYPYGTEI
+1482 QSYTKGPYAYGTEV
-1497 TVALTD
+1497 TVSLTD
-1503 KPVVDWYYEMTSPS
+1503 KPVVDWYYEMKSPS
-1517 ATVAKKLFT
+1517 ATVAKKLYT
-1526 TADELTF
+1526 TTDELTF
-1533 VVRGETTLT
+1533 IVRGETTLT

-1556 YVNGVNSVIVEA
+1556 YVNGINSSIVET
-1568 DYVASGTTVTLDANK
+1568 DYVASGKTVTLDASK
-1583 APKLAYYTFD
+1583 APKLPYYTFN
-1593 SFNVNGK
+1593 SFEVNGK
-1600 TMKAGE
+1600 TMKAGD
-1606 TVKITD
+1606 TVTITD
-1612 NTNITFVYKSQ
+1612 NTYITLVYDFSK
-1623 YNETDKKPAE
+1623 ETA
-1633 YTVYVCDSSYGWGYD
+1633 YTVYVCDTSYGYD
-1648 FKIENLRYNDEVVFT
+1648 YKFKVEQLRYNDEVVFT
-1663 RGQQDGEGYYGYDF
+1663 RGQKDGEGYYGYDLY
-1677 NYSVNSENK
+1677 YSVNRGNESNSYEVK
-1686 STPHTVTDAGRDLA
+1686 DAGRYLE

-1712 CADDLDTW
+1712 CADDLNAW
-1720 FSHACATTSD
+1720 FNKSWANSPGD
-1730 FENGGYLYGTAPDK
+1730 GGYLYGTEPDK
-1744 RAWNPAAATDANGNP
+1744 REWDPAAAA

-1782 IPLDEATYK
+1782 IPLDEPTYRDAIQK
-1791 KGIEM
+1791 
-1796 GIITEPGNDDGAR
+1796 GIITEPGNEDGAR
-1809 VDTRSDLVISE
+1809 VDTKSDLVIAQ
-1820 GKATIISQFVLPQ
+1820 GTKASIISQFVLPQ
-1833 GCKMVE
+1833 GCEMVE

-1847 TNGAVEGDGKDL
+1847 KNGAVQGDGSDL

-1871 IKSNYTTSGNQFV
+1871 LKSNYTTSGNQFV
-1884 ISINTSSFAGK
+1884 ISIKTSDLAGK

-1902 QWVAYCTYKV
+1902 QWKAYFTYRKADG
-1912 TDETGN
+1912 T
-1918 EKLVTQYSPVKMP
+1918 LVTEYSPVTMP
-1931 TNTTDKF
+1931 TNTTDTF

>member
-37 VVTKTLT
+37 VVNKTVT

-53 HDANRYQNSYYEI
+53 HAASRYKDSYYEI
-66 VNDSTNGSF
+66 VNDSTNSSF
-75 SIGYWQYDTSDF
+75 SIGYWQYNTSDF

-100 INFQEKVFADKTD
+100 INFESSAFAGETD
-113 TNISLSVYYAT
+113 TGLSLSVYYSTNNAADNYTGAST
-124 NGKADSYKGGST
+124 NGPGSVF
-136 KSENYG
+136 S
-142 ELATYIFTGSN
+142 GSN

-167 KDIARSEITSN
+167 KDIARSEITN
-178 GTVTVDVKDAVNYA
+178 GGTVTVDVKEAVNYA
-192 VSQKLPYVTIMVM
+192 VSQKLKYVTIMVM
-205 CSAASPDGADWSDIY
+205 CSAASPDGSPWSDIY

-256 AKVGTNGLVYKNM
+256 AQVGTNGLVYKNM

-290 HDAPTEKELNT
+290 HDAPSEAELN
-301 ASEDLAAKSA
+301 AVSEDLASKSA
-311 SMEEWVDEVTGKYKS
+311 SMEAWVDGVTGQYKS
-326 KQPVFTN
+326 KQPTFTN
-333 NSGTSVVQNSTSDTY
+333 NKGQLTVNNTTEYTY
-348 YSNIIYTGACVGKNN
+348 YNNIIYTEDCVGKNN
-363 GTSGGDSSGMAI
+363 DKSGGDSSGMAI
-375 EFDLA
+375 EFDKA

-402 IMPIMFMAKKNT
+402 IMPIMFMAKKDVN
-414 SKDRY
+414 KNRY

-424 PAQQLNPTDMGNK
+424 PAQQLPVTDITNK
-437 TYATK
+437 TYATT
-442 KPGNDPQFKCRS
+442 KPGNDPSFKGRS
-454 TFTGSKN
+454 TFTTKQF
-461 DTWGGKDGTNNLDFH
+461 DTWKGGNGSNKGLNHLDF
-476 NCRNNASAR
+476 NACRNNGTNY
-485 VGAEVSNEYGTCSS
+485 VGTEVSNEYSTVSAN
-499 QLGRAWGNNY
+499 LGYSLGGW

-514 ASFQVHNDQ
+514 AAFQVHNDQ

-539 WAFYGGSSSK
+539 WAWYGGSSDTYNS
-549 AEDIA
+549 AVDQSM
-554 KIDENIY
+554 Y
-561 GYTYSKETT
+561 GYNYSKQTT

-608 LGTLIAAFD
+608 LETLITAFD

-628 DAITSDTVSAA
+628 DAITSSTISQA

-667 LKSAITSAKKI
+667 LKSAISSAKKI
-678 YTAGNDNYEKYTQA
+678 YTAGNDNYEKYTKE
-692 VWDPFDKA
+692 VWDPFDTA
-700 YKDAIN
+700 YKNAIN

-727 LNLAKENLKTG
+727 LNTAKENLKTG
-738 MLRKVVDTET
+738 MLRKVVNTET

-754 NAEALI
+754 NADALI

-770 VDAVTLEA
+770 VDAAALDA
-778 LVKEIKTK
+778 LVKEIKTA
-786 IWVSEDNYGFDTEK
+786 IWVSEENYGFDTEK
-800 IDLSDENQAKVD
+800 IDLNDANQAKVD
-812 AYVEQLCAEIVKAE
+812 NYVEQLCAEIVKAE

-880 FNGRVENIVENAITN
+880 FDGRVADIVENAITN
-895 YTTVVD
+895 YTTVVN

-918 NGQPAN
+918 NGQPAS
-924 KGTPYKTEFQSS
+924 KGTPYKTELQSS
-936 ARGDQYKFYWEYT
+936 KRPDQYKFYWEYT
-949 TDSVLFKTKP
+949 TDSILFKTKP

-973 YNKQTG
+973 YNKQKG

-984 CVDSIILDASKV
+984 CVDALILDASKV
-996 QSGELSSTS
+996 QSGELSSEWTGG
-1005 TAGLGWPKNNAIGSD
+1005 TGWPKNNAIGAD
-1020 KIENYQA
+1020 KIDDYKA
-1027 QLNLSAGMKMEID
+1027 QLNLSAGIKMEID

-1049 KALGVDSQGNYI
+1049 KALGIDSQGNYI
-1061 TDPTHNFVTELG
+1061 TDPSHNFVTELG

-1106 AYILSAETTPSS
+1106 AYILSEKTTPSS

-1138 KYAPTNVV
+1138 KYAPTTAA
-1146 TWAGYGFERAKYSF
+1146 TWAGYGFERAKYNF

-1168 PLFDLIAECTAK
+1168 PLFDLIAQCTAK
-1180 DFLDTSNQYTTSS
+1180 DFLATSNQYTTSS
-1193 WQKLIDATKD
+1193 WKTLIDATRA
-1203 ANANFKY
+1203 ANENFSY
-1210 NEMTYKEILTEC
+1210 NEMSYSDILREC
-1222 DRRYTN
+1222 DNRYTT
-1228 LWDARANLKKAAN
+1228 LWNAKKNLKKAAN
-1241 NTKLKEALA
+1241 NTQLKEALA
-1250 AAKNAYENDQA
+1250 ATKNAYENDQA
-1261 KVRPTSWTAF
+1261 KVKASSWTAF

-1290 ITDVAATEQS
+1290 ITDVAASEQS

-1305 ATALTDAFNNLV
+1305 ATALTEAFNALV
-1317 YQIDFA
+1317 YQINFT
-1323 PLKKAAEDL
+1323 PLKEAAETL

-1353 NALTYLNMTTVE
+1353 NALTYLNMSTVE

-1372 ETEVVDAVNAEKTAI
+1372 ETEVVNAVNAEKTAI
-1387 KGYSALLKEST
+1387 EGFKSLLKVST
-1398 ADTSVLEAEKNKN
+1398 ADTTALEGCKKDN

-1458 AIKAAIEGVQLKTYT
+1458 AVKNALEGLQLKTYT
-1473 VTIVPNGDK
+1473 VKIVPNGDEN
-1482 TQSYTKGTYPYGTEI
+1482 QSYTKGTYAYGTEV
-1497 TVALTD
+1497 TVSLTD
-1503 KPVVDWYYEMTSPS
+1503 KPVVDWYYEMKSPS
-1517 ATVAKKLFT
+1517 ATVAKKLYT
-1526 TADELTF
+1526 TTDELTF
-1533 VVRGETTLT
+1533 IVRGETTLT

-1556 YVNGVNSVIVEA
+1556 YVNGVNSSIVET
-1568 DYVASGTTVTLDANK
+1568 DYVASGTTVTLDASK
-1583 APKLAYYTFD
+1583 APKLPYYTFN
-1593 SFNVNGK
+1593 SFEVNGK

-1606 TVKITD
+1606 TVTITD
-1612 NTNITFVYKSQ
+1612 NTYITLVYDFSK
-1623 YNETDKKPAE
+1623 ETA
-1633 YTVYVCDSSYGWGYD
+1633 YTVYVCDTTYGWGGQ
-1648 FKIENLRYNDEVVFT
+1648 FKIQNLRYNDEVVFT
-1663 RGQQDGEGYYGYDF
+1663 RGQKDGEGYYGYDLH
-1677 NYSVNSENK
+1677 YTVNRGNESNSYEVK
-1686 STPHTVTDAGRDLA
+1686 DAGRALD

-1712 CADDLDTW
+1712 CADDLEDW
-1720 FSHACATTSD
+1720 FNHSCANSPGD
-1730 FENGGYLYGTAPDK
+1730 GGYLFGTEADK
-1744 RAWNPAAATDANGNP
+1744 RAWDPAAAA

-1782 IPLDEATYK
+1782 IPLDEPTYRDAIQ
-1791 KGIEM
+1791 KGV
-1796 GIITEPGNDDGAR
+1796 ITEPGNEDGAR
-1809 VDTRSDLVISE
+1809 VDTKSDLVIAQ
-1820 GKATIISQFVLPQ
+1820 GTKASIISQFVLPQ
-1833 GCKMVE
+1833 GCEMVE

-1847 TNGAVEGDGKDL
+1847 KNGAVQGDGSDL

-1871 IKSNYTTSGNQFV
+1871 LKSNYTTSGNQFV
-1884 ISINTSSFAGK
+1884 ISIKTSDLAGK

-1902 QWVAYCTYKV
+1902 QWKAYFTYRKADG
-1912 TDETGN
+1912 T
-1918 EKLVTQYSPVKMP
+1918 LVTEYSPVTMP
-1931 TNTTDKF
+1931 TNTTDTF

>member
-37 VVTKTLT
+37 VVNKTLT

-53 HDANRYQNSYYEI
+53 CTDKGRWHDSYYEI
-66 VNDSTNGSF
+66 VNDSTDNSF

-87 SKATG
+87 LKATG

-100 INFQEKVFADKTD
+100 INFYSSAFAEKTD
-113 TNISLSVYYAT
+113 TGVSLSVYYVT
-124 NGKADSYKGGST
+124 NNAADNYTGST
-136 KSENYG
+136 TNVSSG
-142 ELATYIFTGSN
+142 IFTGSN
-153 HIANATSYYGLTKI
+153 HIANATSYYKLTKI
-167 KDIARSEITSN
+167 RDIARSEITN
-178 GTVTVDVKDAVNYA
+178 GGTVTVDVKDAVNFA
-192 VSQKLPYVTIMVM
+192 VSQKLKYVTIMVM
-205 CSAASPDGADWSDIY
+205 CSTASPDGSPWSDIY
-220 VKASTP
+220 VKSSTP

-256 AKVGTNGLVYKNM
+256 AKVGTDGLVYKNM
-269 LPAYQAYLKAVRYRD
+269 LPAYQAYQKAVRYRD

-290 HDAPTEKELNT
+290 HDAPSETELNT
-301 ASEDLAAKSA
+301 ASEDLASKSA
-311 SMEEWVDEVTGKYKS
+311 SMEPWVDEVTGQYKS
-326 KQPVFTN
+326 KQPTFTN
-333 NSGTSVVQNSTSDTY
+333 NDGQLTVNNTNADNPY
-348 YSNIIYTGACVGKNN
+348 YNNIIYTEDCVGKNYN
-363 GTSGGDSSGMAI
+363 KNGGDSSGMAI
-375 EFDLA
+375 EFDKA
-380 GDVYVQVYY
+380 GDTYVQVYY

-402 IMPIMFMAKKNT
+402 IMPIMFMAKRDINKA
-414 SKDRY
+414 RY

-424 PAQQLNPTDMGNK
+424 PAQQLPVTDITNK
-437 TYATK
+437 TYATT
-442 KPGNDPQFKCRS
+442 KPGNDPSFKGRS
-454 TFTGSKN
+454 TFTTN
-461 DTWGGKDGTNNLDFH
+461 QADTWKGGDGSGKGLNHLDFNACRSNGTNY
-476 NCRNNASAR
+476 
-485 VGAEVSNEYGTCSS
+485 VGTEVSNEFSTVSAK
-499 QLGRAWGNNY
+499 LGYSIGGY

-514 ASFQVHNDQ
+514 AAFQVHNDQ

-539 WAFYGGSSSK
+539 WAWYGGSSDTYSS
-549 AEDIA
+549 A
-554 KIDENIY
+554 IDQSMY
-561 GYTYSKETT
+561 GYNYSKQTT

-608 LGTLIAAFD
+608 LETLITAFD
-617 TATEYATYANI
+617 TATAYATYANI
-628 DAITSDTVSAA
+628 DAITISTISQS

-667 LKSAITSAKKI
+667 LKSAISSAKKI
-678 YTAGNDNYEKYTQA
+678 YTAGNQNYEKYTKE
-692 VWDPFDKA
+692 VWDPFNTA
-700 YKDAIN
+700 YNNAIN

-748 LEIAIN
+748 LEIAID

-770 VDAVTLEA
+770 VDAAALDA
-778 LVKEIKTK
+778 LVKEIKVA
-786 IWVSEDNYGFDTEK
+786 IWVSEENYGFDTEK
-800 IDLSDENQAKVD
+800 IDLNDANQAKVD
-812 AYVEQLCAEIVKAE
+812 NYVEQLCAEIVKAE

-880 FNGRVENIVENAITN
+880 FNGRVADIVENAITN
-895 YTTVVD
+895 YTTVVN

-924 KGTPYKTEFQSS
+924 KGSNYKTEFQSS
-936 ARGDQYKFYWEYT
+936 ARGDNYKFYWEYT

-973 YNKQTG
+973 YNVQTG

-984 CVDSIILDASKV
+984 CVDAIILDASKV
-996 QSGELSSTS
+996 QSGELSSEWAS
-1005 TAGLGWPKNNAIGSD
+1005 GFGWPQNNAIGAD

-1027 QLNLSAGMKMEID
+1027 QLNLSGGMKMEID
-1040 NITVTKSTG
+1040 SIKVTKSTG
-1049 KALGVDSQGNYI
+1049 KALGVDSQGNPI
-1061 TDPTHNFVTELG
+1061 NDPTHDFVTELG
-1073 VTDNHASQ
+1073 VTDNHAGE

-1096 TKTKITVDPD
+1096 TKTKLTVDPD
-1106 AYILSAETTPSS
+1106 AYILSEKTTPSS
-1118 MSKRLDLA
+1118 MSKQLNLA
-1126 STNAYFGVVYFW
+1126 NSNAYFGVVYYW
-1138 KYAPTNVV
+1138 KYADNVFR
-1146 TWAGYGFERAKYSF
+1146 TYAGYGFERAKYNF

-1168 PLFDLIAECTAK
+1168 PLFDLIAECTDK
-1180 DFLDTSNQYTTSS
+1180 TFLATSSQYTTSS
-1193 WQKLIDATKD
+1193 WDKLIKATEA
-1203 ANANFKY
+1203 ANKNFNY
-1210 NEMTYKEILTEC
+1210 NEMTYKEILAEC
-1222 DRRYTN
+1222 DLRYTT
-1228 LWDARANLKKAAN
+1228 LWNARKNLKKAAN

-1250 AAKNAYENDQA
+1250 ATKNAFENDQA
-1261 KVRPTSWTAF
+1261 KVRASSWTAF

-1300 KVDAY
+1300 KVDAF
-1305 ATALTDAFNNLV
+1305 ATALTEAFNALV
-1317 YQIDFA
+1317 YQIDFT
-1323 PLKKAAEDL
+1323 PLKNAAETL
-1332 VNSIAQNKYSK
+1332 VNSIEQNKYSK

-1353 NALTYLNMTTVE
+1353 NALTYLNMSTVE

-1372 ETEVVDAVNAEKTAI
+1372 ETEVVKAVNAEKTAI
-1387 KGYSALLKEST
+1387 EGFKSLLKEST
-1398 ADTSVLEAEKNKN
+1398 ADTSALQGCKDKN

-1458 AIKAAIEGVQLKTYT
+1458 AVKAALEGVQLKTYT
-1473 VTIVPNGDK
+1473 VKIVPNDDES
-1482 TQSYTKGTYPYGTEI
+1482 QSYTKGTYAYGTEV
-1497 TVALTD
+1497 TVSLPN
-1503 KPVVDWYYEMTSPS
+1503 KPVVDWYYEMKSPS
-1517 ATVAKKLFT
+1517 ATVAKKLYT
-1526 TADELTF
+1526 TSDELTF
-1533 VVRGETTLT
+1533 IVRGETTLT
-1542 TKSASSSSNQCKIS
+1542 TKSASSDSNQCKIS
-1556 YVNGVNSVIVEA
+1556 YVNGVNSSIVA
-1568 DYVASGTTVTLDANK
+1568 TDYVASGTVVTLDASK
-1583 APKLAYYTFD
+1583 APKLPYYTFN
-1593 SFNVNGK
+1593 SFKVNGK
-1600 TMKAGE
+1600 TMNAGE
-1606 TVKITD
+1606 KVTITD
-1612 NTNITFVYKSQ
+1612 NTYITLVYDFS
-1623 YNETDKKPAE
+1623 NEAT
-1633 YTVYVCDSSYGWGYD
+1633 YTVYVCDTSYGYGGE
-1648 FKIENLRYNDEVVFT
+1648 FKVQNLRYNDEVVFT
-1663 RGQQDGEGYYGYDF
+1663 RGQKDGEGYYGL
-1677 NYSVNSENK
+1677 NLVYSVNRENE
-1686 STPHTVTDAGRDLA
+1686 STSYTAENAGRDLA
-1700 GGTPEVY
+1700 NNTPEVY

-1712 CADDLDTW
+1712 CADNLDDW
-1720 FSHACATTSD
+1720 FNHVNSQNEGD
-1730 FENGGYLYGTAPDK
+1730 GNYLFGIKPEQRKWAD
-1744 RAWNPAAATDANGNP
+1744 AAKDI
-1759 VTKGKVVAYG
+1759 TKGKVVAYG
-1769 TDYSFRVHEDALL
+1769 TDYSFRVHENALL
-1782 IPLDEATYK
+1782 IALDKPTYEDAIK
-1791 KGIEM
+1791 KGI
-1796 GIITEPGNDDGAR
+1796 ITQPGNDDGAR
-1809 VDTRSDLVISE
+1809 VDTKSDLVIAQ
-1820 GKATIISQFVLPQ
+1820 GTKASIISQFVLPQ
-1833 GCKMVE
+1833 GCEMVE

-1847 TNGAVEGDGKDL
+1847 KNGAVQGDGSDL

-1871 IKSNYTTSGNQFV
+1871 LKSNYTTSGNQFV
-1884 ISINTSSFAGK
+1884 ISINTSALAGK
-1895 SVSEVGL
+1895 SVSDVGL

-1912 TDETGN
+1912 KDETGK
-1918 EKLVTQYSPVKMP
+1918 EKLVTQYSPVTEP
-1931 TNTTDKF
+1931 TNTTDTF

>member
-37 VVTKTLT
+37 VVNKTVT

-53 HDANRYQNSYYEI
+53 CTDKGRWHDSYYEI
-66 VNDSTNGSF
+66 VNDSTDDSF

-100 INFQEKVFADKTD
+100 INFHSSAFAEKTD
-113 TNISLSVYYAT
+113 TGVSLSVYYVTNNAT
-124 NGKADSYKGGST
+124 DNYTGST
-136 KSENYG
+136 TNVSSG
-142 ELATYIFTGSN
+142 IFTGSN
-153 HIANATSYYGLTKI
+153 HIANASSYYKLSKI
-167 KDIARSEITSN
+167 RDIARSEITN
-178 GTVTVDVKDAVNYA
+178 GGTVTVDVKDAVNFA
-192 VSQKLPYVTIMVM
+192 VSQKLKYVTIMVM
-205 CSAASPDGADWSDIY
+205 CSVASPKDSPWSDIY
-220 VKASTP
+220 VKSSTP

-256 AKVGTNGLVYKNM
+256 AQVGTNGLVYKNM

-290 HDAPTEKELNT
+290 HDAPTEAELNT
-301 ASEDLAAKSA
+301 ASEDLASKSA
-311 SMEEWVDEVTGKYKS
+311 SMEAWVDEVTGQYKS
-326 KQPVFTN
+326 KQPTFTN
-333 NSGTSVVQNSTSDTY
+333 NKGQLTVNDTAY
-348 YSNIIYTGACVGKNN
+348 YNNIIYTEDCVGKNN
-363 GTSGGDSSGMAI
+363 DKSGGDSSGMAI
-375 EFDLA
+375 EFDKA
-380 GDVYVQVYY
+380 GDTYVQVYY

-402 IMPIMFMAKKNT
+402 IMPIMFMAKKDVN
-414 SKDRY
+414 KDRY

-424 PAQQLNPTDMGNK
+424 PAQQLPVTDITNK
-437 TYATK
+437 TYATT
-442 KPGNDPQFKCRS
+442 KPGNDPSFKGRS
-454 TFTGSKN
+454 TFTTKQADTWKGGNSSKN
-461 DTWGGKDGTNNLDFH
+461 GLNHLDFNACRSNGTNY
-476 NCRNNASAR
+476 
-485 VGAEVSNEYGTCSS
+485 VGTEVSNEFSTVSAN
-499 QLGRAWGNNY
+499 LGYSLGGW

-514 ASFQVHNDQ
+514 AAFQVHNDQ
-523 IKFNG
+523 IKFKG

-539 WAFYGGSSSK
+539 WAWYGGSSDTYNS
-549 AEDIA
+549 AVDQSM
-554 KIDENIY
+554 Y
-561 GYTYSKETT
+561 GYNFSKETS

-608 LGTLIAAFD
+608 LETLITAFD
-617 TATEYATYANI
+617 TATKYATYANI
-628 DAITSDTVSAA
+628 DAITIKTISES

-667 LKSAITSAKKI
+667 LKSAISSAKKI
-678 YTAGNDNYEKYTQA
+678 YTAGNQNYEKYTKE
-692 VWDPFDKA
+692 VWDPFNTA
-700 YKDAIN
+700 YNNAIN

-727 LNLAKENLKTG
+727 LNIAKENLKTG

-748 LEIAIN
+748 LEIAID

-770 VDAVTLEA
+770 VDAAALDA
-778 LVKEIKTK
+778 LVKEIKTA
-786 IWVSEDNYGFDTEK
+786 IWVSEENYGFDTEK
-800 IDLSDENQAKVD
+800 IDLNDANQAKVD
-812 AYVEQLCAEIVKAE
+812 NYVEQLCAEIVKAE

-880 FNGRVENIVENAITN
+880 FNGRVSDIVENAITN
-895 YTTVVD
+895 YTTVVN

-924 KGTPYKTEFQSS
+924 KGSNYKTEFQSS
-936 ARGDQYKFYWEYT
+936 TRGDNYKFYWEYT

-973 YNKQTG
+973 YNVQTG

-984 CVDSIILDASKV
+984 CVDALILDASKV
-996 QSGELSSTS
+996 QSGELSSEWAS
-1005 TAGLGWPKNNAIGSD
+1005 GFGWPQNNAIGAD
-1020 KIENYQA
+1020 KIDDYKA
-1027 QLNLSAGMKMEID
+1027 QLNLSGGMKMEID
-1040 NITVTKSTG
+1040 SIKVTKSTG
-1049 KALGVDSQGNYI
+1049 KALGVDSQGNPI
-1061 TDPTHNFVTELG
+1061 NDPTHDFITELG
-1073 VTDNHASQ
+1073 VTDNHAGE

-1096 TKTKITVDPD
+1096 TKTKLTVDPD
-1106 AYILSAETTPSS
+1106 AYILSEKTTPSS
-1118 MSKRLDLA
+1118 MSKQLNLA
-1126 STNAYFGVVYFW
+1126 NSNAYFGVVYYW
-1138 KYAPTNVV
+1138 KYADNVFR
-1146 TWAGYGFERAKYSF
+1146 TYAGYGFERAKYNF

-1168 PLFDLIAECTAK
+1168 PLFDLIAECTDK
-1180 DFLDTSNQYTTSS
+1180 KFLDTSNQYTTSS
-1193 WQKLIDATKD
+1193 WDKLIKATEA
-1203 ANANFKY
+1203 ANKNFSY
-1210 NEMTYKEILTEC
+1210 NEMTYKEILAEC
-1222 DRRYTN
+1222 DLRYTT
-1228 LWDARANLKKAAN
+1228 LWNARKNLKKAAN
-1241 NTKLKEALA
+1241 NTQLKEALA
-1250 AAKNAYENDQA
+1250 ATKNAFENDQA
-1261 KVRPTSWTAF
+1261 KVRASSWTAF

-1305 ATALTDAFNNLV
+1305 ATALTEAFNALV
-1317 YQIDFA
+1317 YQIDFT
-1323 PLKKAAEDL
+1323 PLKKAADTL
-1332 VNSIAQNKYSK
+1332 VNSITQNKYSK

-1353 NALTYLNMTTVE
+1353 NALKYLNMSTVE

-1372 ETEVVDAVNAEKTAI
+1372 ETDVVNAVNAEKTAI
-1387 KGYSALLKEST
+1387 EGFKSLLKEST
-1398 ADTSVLEAEKNKN
+1398 ADTSALQGCKDKN

-1448 VFADQTDCDN
+1448 TFADQAECDN
-1458 AIKAAIEGVQLKTYT
+1458 AIKNALEGVQLKTYT
-1473 VTIVPNGDK
+1473 VKIVPNGDEN
-1482 TQSYTKGTYPYGTEI
+1482 QAYIKGTYAYGTEI
-1497 TVALTD
+1497 TVSLTD
-1503 KPVVDWYYEMTSPS
+1503 KPVVDWYYEMKSPS

-1526 TADELTF
+1526 TSDELTF

-1556 YVNGVNSVIVEA
+1556 YVNGVNSSIVA
-1568 DYVASGTTVTLDANK
+1568 TDYVASGTTVTLDASK
-1583 APKLAYYTFD
+1583 APKLAYYTFK
-1593 SFNVNGK
+1593 SFNVNGT
-1600 TMKAGE
+1600 TMRSGE
-1606 TVKITD
+1606 TVTITD
-1612 NTNITFVYKSQ
+1612 NTYITLVYDFS
-1623 YNETDKKPAE
+1623 NETE
-1633 YTVYVCDSSYGWGYD
+1633 YTVYVCDTTYGYSD
-1648 FKIENLRYNDEVVFT
+1648 QVKAEHLRYNDEIVFT
-1663 RGQQDGEGYYGYDF
+1663 RGQKDGEGYYGNDLHYT
-1677 NYSVNSENK
+1677 VNRENI
-1686 STPHTVTDAGRDLA
+1686 STPHTVEGAGRGLEY
-1700 GGTPEVY
+1700 GTPEVY

-1712 CADDLDTW
+1712 CAGDKAALDAW
-1720 FSHACATTSD
+1720 FNKAWANSPGD
-1730 FENGGYLYGTAPDK
+1730 GGYLYGSTAED
-1744 RAWNPAAATDANGNP
+1744 REWDPAAAA

-1769 TDYSFRVHEDALL
+1769 TDYSFRVHEDTLL
-1782 IPLDEATYK
+1782 IALDEPTYK

-1796 GIITEPGNDDGAR
+1796 GIITEPGNEDGAR
-1809 VDTRSDLVISE
+1809 VDTKSDLVIAH
-1820 GKATIISQFVLPQ
+1820 GKNATIISQFVLPQ
-1833 GCKMVE
+1833 GCEMVE

-1847 TNGAVEGDGKDL
+1847 KNGPVEGVGKDL

-1871 IKSNYTTSGNQFV
+1871 LKSNYTTSGNQFV
-1884 ISINTSSFAGK
+1884 ISINTSALAGK

-1912 TDETGN
+1912 KDENGK
-1918 EKLVTQYSPVKMP
+1918 EKLVTDYSPVTMP
-1931 TNTTDKF
+1931 TNTTDTF

>member
-37 VVTKTLT
+37 VVNKTVT

-53 HDANRYQNSYYEI
+53 HAASRYKDSYYEI
-66 VNDSTNGSF
+66 VNDSTDSSF
-75 SIGYWQYDTSDF
+75 SIGYWQYNTSDF

-100 INFQEKVFADKTD
+100 INFESSAFAGETD
-113 TNISLSVYYAT
+113 TGLSLSVYYSTNNAADNYTGAST
-124 NGKADSYKGGST
+124 NGPSRVFS
-136 KSENYG
+136 
-142 ELATYIFTGSN
+142 GSN
-153 HIANATSYYGLTKI
+153 HIANATSYYGLIKI
-167 KDIARSEITSN
+167 KDIARSEITN
-178 GTVTVDVKDAVNYA
+178 GGTVTVDVKEAVNYA
-192 VSQKLPYVTIMVM
+192 VSQKLKYVTIMVM
-205 CSAASPDGADWSDIY
+205 CSAASPDGSPWSDIY

-256 AKVGTNGLVYKNM
+256 AQVGTNGLVYKNM

-290 HDAPTEKELNT
+290 HDAPTEAELNT
-301 ASEDLAAKSA
+301 ASEDLASKSA
-311 SMEEWVDEVTGKYKS
+311 SMEPWVDEVTGQYKS
-326 KQPVFTN
+326 KQPTFTN
-333 NSGTSVVQNSTSDTY
+333 NKGQLNVNNTTEYTY
-348 YSNIIYTGACVGKNN
+348 YNNIIYTEDCVGKNN
-363 GTSGGDSSGMAI
+363 DKSGGDSSGMAI
-375 EFDLA
+375 EFDKA
-380 GDVYVQVYY
+380 GDTYVQVYY

-396 DGTSNA
+396 DGTSDA
-402 IMPIMFMAKKNT
+402 IMPIMFMAKKDVN
-414 SKDRY
+414 KNRY

-424 PAQQLNPTDMGNK
+424 PAQQLNVNDITNK
-437 TYATK
+437 TYATT
-442 KPGNDPQFKCRS
+442 KPGNDPSFKGRS
-454 TFTGSKN
+454 TFTTKQFDTWKGGNSSKN
-461 DTWGGKDGTNNLDFH
+461 GLNHLDF
-476 NCRNNASAR
+476 NACRNNGTNY
-485 VGAEVSNEYGTCSS
+485 VGTEVSNEYSTVSAN
-499 QLGRAWGNNY
+499 LGYSLGGY

-514 ASFQVHNDQ
+514 AAFQVHNNQ

-539 WAFYGGSSSK
+539 WAWYGGSSDTYDS
-549 AEDIA
+549 AVDQSM
-554 KIDENIY
+554 Y
-561 GYTYSKETT
+561 GYNYSKDTT

-608 LGTLIAAFD
+608 LETLITAFD
-617 TATEYATYANI
+617 TATAYATYANI
-628 DAITSDTVSAA
+628 DAITISTISQS

-667 LKSAITSAKKI
+667 LKSAISSAKKI
-678 YTAGNDNYEKYTQA
+678 YTAGNDNYEKYTKE
-692 VWDPFDKA
+692 VWDPFDTA
-700 YKDAIN
+700 YKNAIN

-727 LNLAKENLKTG
+727 LNIAKENLKTG
-738 MLRKVVDTET
+738 MLRKVVNTET

-754 NAEALI
+754 NADALI

-770 VDAVTLEA
+770 VDAAALDA
-778 LVKEIKTK
+778 LVKEIKTA
-786 IWVSEDNYGFDTEK
+786 IWVSEENYGFDTEK
-800 IDLSDENQAKVD
+800 IDLNDTNQAKVD
-812 AYVEQLCAEIVKAE
+812 NYVEQLCAEIVKAE

-880 FNGRVENIVENAITN
+880 FDGRVADIVENAITN
-895 YTTVVD
+895 YTTVVN

-924 KGTPYKTEFQSS
+924 KGSNYKTEFQSS

-949 TDSVLFKTKP
+949 TNSILFKTKP

-973 YNKQTG
+973 YNKQKG

-984 CVDSIILDASKV
+984 CVDALILDASKV

-1005 TAGLGWPKNNAIGSD
+1005 TAGTGWPKNNAIGAD
-1020 KIENYQA
+1020 KIDDYKA
-1027 QLNLSAGMKMEID
+1027 QLNLSAGIKMEID

-1049 KALGVDSQGNYI
+1049 KALGIDSQGNYI
-1061 TDPTHNFVTELG
+1061 TDPSHNFVTELG

-1096 TKTKITVDPD
+1096 TKTKLTVDPD
-1106 AYILSAETTPSS
+1106 AYILSEKTTPSS

-1138 KYAPTNVV
+1138 KYAPTNIV
-1146 TWAGYGFERAKYSF
+1146 TWAGYGFERVKYNF

-1168 PLFDLIAECTAK
+1168 PLFDLIAQCTAK
-1180 DFLDTSNQYTTSS
+1180 DFLATSNQYTTSS
-1193 WQKLIDATKD
+1193 WKNLIDATEA
-1203 ANANFKY
+1203 ANKNFNY
-1210 NEMTYKEILTEC
+1210 NEMSYSDILREC
-1222 DRRYTN
+1222 DNRYTT
-1228 LWDARANLKKAAN
+1228 LWNAKKNLKKAAN
-1241 NTKLKEALA
+1241 NTQLKEALA
-1250 AAKNAYENDQA
+1250 ATKNAYKNDQA
-1261 KVRPTSWTAF
+1261 KVKASSWTAF

-1283 GAFSDLN
+1283 GSFSDLN

-1305 ATALTDAFNNLV
+1305 ATALTEAFNALV
-1317 YQIDFA
+1317 YQIDFT
-1323 PLKKAAEDL
+1323 PLKNAAETL

-1353 NALTYLNMTTVE
+1353 NALTYLNMSTVE

-1372 ETEVVDAVNAEKTAI
+1372 ETEVVNAVNAEKTAI
-1387 KGYSALLKEST
+1387 EGFKSLLKEST
-1398 ADTSVLEAEKNKN
+1398 ADTTALEGCKKDN

-1458 AIKAAIEGVQLKTYT
+1458 AVKNALEGLQLKTYT
-1473 VTIVPNGDK
+1473 VKIVPNGDEN
-1482 TQSYTKGTYPYGTEI
+1482 QSYTKGTYAYGTEV
-1497 TVALTD
+1497 TVSLTD
-1503 KPVVDWYYEMTSPS
+1503 KPVVDWYYEMKSPS
-1517 ATVAKKLFT
+1517 ATVAKKLYT
-1526 TADELTF
+1526 TTDELTF
-1533 VVRGETTLT
+1533 IVRGETTLT

-1556 YVNGVNSVIVEA
+1556 YVNGINSSIVET
-1568 DYVASGTTVTLDANK
+1568 DYVASGTTVTLDASK
-1583 APKLAYYTFD
+1583 APKLPYYTFN
-1593 SFNVNGK
+1593 SFEVNGK

-1606 TVKITD
+1606 TVTITD
-1612 NTNITFVYKSQ
+1612 NTYITLVYDFSK
-1623 YNETDKKPAE
+1623 ETA
-1633 YTVYVCDSSYGWGYD
+1633 YTVYVCDTSYGYD
-1648 FKIENLRYNDEVVFT
+1648 YKFKVEQLRYNDEVVFT
-1663 RGQQDGEGYYGYDF
+1663 RGQKEGEGYYGYDLY
-1677 NYSVNSENK
+1677 YSVNRGNESNSYEVK
-1686 STPHTVTDAGRDLA
+1686 DAGRYLE

-1712 CADDLDTW
+1712 CADDLNAW
-1720 FSHACATTSD
+1720 FNKSWANSPGD
-1730 FENGGYLYGTAPDK
+1730 GGYLYGTEPDK
-1744 RAWNPAAATDANGNP
+1744 REWDPAAAA

-1782 IPLDEATYK
+1782 IPLDEPTYRDAIQK
-1791 KGIEM
+1791 

-1809 VDTRSDLVISE
+1809 VDTKSDLVIAQ
-1820 GKATIISQFVLPQ
+1820 GTKASIISQFVLPQ
-1833 GCKMVE
+1833 GCEMVE

-1847 TNGAVEGDGKDL
+1847 KNGAVQGDGSDL

-1871 IKSNYTTSGNQFV
+1871 LKSNYTTSGNQFV
-1884 ISINTSSFAGK
+1884 ISIKTSDLAGK
-1895 SVSEVGL
+1895 SVSDVGL
-1902 QWVAYCTYKV
+1902 QWKAYFTYRKADG
-1912 TDETGN
+1912 TLITE
-1918 EKLVTQYSPVKMP
+1918 YSPVTMP
-1931 TNTTDKF
+1931 TNTTDTF

>member
-37 VVTKTLT
+37 VVNKTVT

-53 HDANRYQNSYYEI
+53 HAASRYKDSYYEI
-66 VNDSTNGSF
+66 VNDSTDSSF
-75 SIGYWQYDTSDF
+75 SIGYWQYNTSDF

-100 INFQEKVFADKTD
+100 INFESSAFAGETD
-113 TNISLSVYYAT
+113 TGLSLSVYYSTNNAADNYTGAST
-124 NGKADSYKGGST
+124 NGPSRVFS
-136 KSENYG
+136 
-142 ELATYIFTGSN
+142 GSN

-167 KDIARSEITSN
+167 KDIARSEITN
-178 GTVTVDVKDAVNYA
+178 GGTVTVDVKEAVNYA
-192 VSQKLPYVTIMVM
+192 VSQKLKYVTIMVM
-205 CSAASPDGADWSDIY
+205 CSAASPDGSPWSDIY

-256 AKVGTNGLVYKNM
+256 AQVGTNGLVYKNM

-290 HDAPTEKELNT
+290 HDAPSEAELN
-301 ASEDLAAKSA
+301 AVSEDLASKSA
-311 SMEEWVDEVTGKYKS
+311 SMEAWVDEVTGQYKS
-326 KQPVFTN
+326 KQPTFTN
-333 NSGTSVVQNSTSDTY
+333 NKGQLTVNNTTEYTY
-348 YSNIIYTGACVGKNN
+348 YNNIIYTEDCVGKNN
-363 GTSGGDSSGMAI
+363 DKSGGDSSGMAI
-375 EFDLA
+375 EFDKA

-402 IMPIMFMAKKNT
+402 IMPIMFMAKKDVN
-414 SKDRY
+414 KNRY

-424 PAQQLNPTDMGNK
+424 PAQQLPVTDITNK
-437 TYATK
+437 TYATT
-442 KPGNDPQFKCRS
+442 KPGNDPSFKGRS
-454 TFTGSKN
+454 TFTTKQF
-461 DTWGGKDGTNNLDFH
+461 DTWKGGNGSNKGLNHLDF
-476 NCRNNASAR
+476 NACRNNGTNY
-485 VGAEVSNEYGTCSS
+485 VGTEVSNEYSTVSAN
-499 QLGRAWGNNY
+499 LGYSLGGW

-514 ASFQVHNDQ
+514 AAFQVHNDQ

-539 WAFYGGSSSK
+539 WAWYGGSSDTYNS
-549 AEDIA
+549 AVDQSM
-554 KIDENIY
+554 Y
-561 GYTYSKETT
+561 GYNYSKQTT

-608 LGTLIAAFD
+608 LETLITAFD

-628 DAITSDTVSAA
+628 DAITSSTISQA

-667 LKSAITSAKKI
+667 LKSAISSAKKI
-678 YTAGNDNYEKYTQA
+678 YTAGNDNYEKYTKE
-692 VWDPFDKA
+692 VWDPFDTA
-700 YKDAIN
+700 YKNAIN

-738 MLRKVVDTET
+738 MLRKVVNTET

-754 NAEALI
+754 NADALI

-770 VDAVTLEA
+770 VDAAALDA
-778 LVKEIKTK
+778 LVKEIKTA
-786 IWVSEDNYGFDTEK
+786 IWVSEENYGFDTEK
-800 IDLSDENQAKVD
+800 IDLNDANQAKVD
-812 AYVEQLCAEIVKAE
+812 NYVEQLCAEIVKAE

-880 FNGRVENIVENAITN
+880 FDGRVADIVENAITN
-895 YTTVVD
+895 YTTVVN

-924 KGTPYKTEFQSS
+924 KGSNYKTEFQSS

-949 TDSVLFKTKP
+949 TNSILFKTKP

-973 YNKQTG
+973 YNKQKG

-984 CVDSIILDASKV
+984 CVDALILDASKV

-1005 TAGLGWPKNNAIGSD
+1005 TAGTGWPKNNAIGAD
-1020 KIENYQA
+1020 KIDDYKA
-1027 QLNLSAGMKMEID
+1027 QLNLSAGIKMEID

-1049 KALGVDSQGNYI
+1049 KALGIDSQGNYI
-1061 TDPTHNFVTELG
+1061 TDPSHNFVTELG

-1096 TKTKITVDPD
+1096 TKTKLTVDPD
-1106 AYILSAETTPSS
+1106 AYILSEKTTPSS

-1146 TWAGYGFERAKYSF
+1146 TWAGYGFERAKYNF

-1168 PLFDLIAECTAK
+1168 PLFDLIAQCTDK
-1180 DFLDTSNQYTTSS
+1180 DFLATSNQYTTSS
-1193 WQKLIDATKD
+1193 WKTLIDATEA
-1203 ANANFKY
+1203 ANKNFNY
-1210 NEMTYKEILTEC
+1210 NEMSYSDILREC
-1222 DRRYTN
+1222 DNRYTT
-1228 LWDARANLKKAAN
+1228 LWNAKKNLKKAAN

-1250 AAKNAYENDQA
+1250 ATKNAYENDQA
-1261 KVRPTSWTAF
+1261 KVKASSWTAF

-1300 KVDAY
+1300 KVDAF
-1305 ATALTDAFNNLV
+1305 ATALTEAFNALV
-1317 YQIDFA
+1317 YQINFT
-1323 PLKKAAEDL
+1323 PLKEAAETL

-1353 NALTYLNMTTVE
+1353 NALTYLNMSTVE

-1372 ETEVVDAVNAEKTAI
+1372 ETEVVNAVNAEKTAI
-1387 KGYSALLKEST
+1387 EGFKSLLKVST
-1398 ADTSVLEAEKNKN
+1398 ADTTALEGCKKDN

-1458 AIKAAIEGVQLKTYT
+1458 AVKNALEGVQLKTYT
-1473 VTIVPNGDK
+1473 VKIVPNGDEN
-1482 TQSYTKGTYPYGTEI
+1482 QSYTKGTYAYGTEV
-1497 TVALTD
+1497 TVSLTD
-1503 KPVVDWYYEMTSPS
+1503 KPVVDWYYEMKSPS
-1517 ATVAKKLFT
+1517 ATVAKKLYT
-1526 TADELTF
+1526 TTDELTF
-1533 VVRGETTLT
+1533 IVRGETTLT

-1556 YVNGVNSVIVEA
+1556 YVNGVNSSIVA
-1568 DYVASGTTVTLDANK
+1568 TDYVASGKTVTLDASK
-1583 APKLAYYTFD
+1583 APKLPYYTFN
-1593 SFNVNGK
+1593 SFEVNGK

-1606 TVKITD
+1606 TVTITD
-1612 NTNITFVYKSQ
+1612 NTYITLVYDFS
-1623 YNETDKKPAE
+1623 NEKA
-1633 YTVYVCDSSYGWGYD
+1633 YTVYVCDTSYGYD
-1648 FKIENLRYNDEVVFT
+1648 YKFKVEQLRYNDEVVFT
-1663 RGQQDGEGYYGYDF
+1663 RGQKEGEGYYGYDL
-1677 NYSVNSENK
+1677 YYTVNRGNESNSYEVK
-1686 STPHTVTDAGRDLA
+1686 DAGRALD

-1712 CADDLDTW
+1712 CADDLNAW
-1720 FSHACATTSD
+1720 FNKSCANSPGD
-1730 FENGGYLYGTAPDK
+1730 GGYLFGTEPDK
-1744 RAWNPAAATDANGNP
+1744 REWDPAAAA

-1782 IPLDEATYK
+1782 IPLDEPTYRDAIQK
-1791 KGIEM
+1791 

-1809 VDTRSDLVISE
+1809 VDTKSDLVIAQ
-1820 GKATIISQFVLPQ
+1820 GTKASIISQFVLPQ
-1833 GCKMVE
+1833 GCEMVE

-1847 TNGAVEGDGKDL
+1847 KNGAVQGDGSDL

-1871 IKSNYTTSGNQFV
+1871 LKSNYTTSGNQFV
-1884 ISINTSSFAGK
+1884 ISIKTSDLAGK
-1895 SVSEVGL
+1895 SVSDVGL
-1902 QWVAYCTYKV
+1902 QWKAYFTYRKADG
-1912 TDETGN
+1912 T
-1918 EKLVTQYSPVKMP
+1918 LVTEYSPVTMP
-1931 TNTTDKF
+1931 TNTTDTF

>member
-37 VVTKTLT
+37 VVNKTVT

-53 HDANRYQNSYYEI
+53 HAASRYKDSYYEI
-66 VNDSTNGSF
+66 VNDSTDSSF
-75 SIGYWQYDTSDF
+75 SIGYWQYNTSDF

-100 INFQEKVFADKTD
+100 INFESSAFAGETD
-113 TNISLSVYYAT
+113 TGLSLSVYYSTNNAADNYTGAST
-124 NGKADSYKGGST
+124 NGPSRVFS
-136 KSENYG
+136 
-142 ELATYIFTGSN
+142 GSN

-167 KDIARSEITSN
+167 KDIARSEITN
-178 GTVTVDVKDAVNYA
+178 GGTVTVDVKEAVNYA
-192 VSQKLPYVTIMVM
+192 VSQKLKYVTIMVM
-205 CSAASPDGADWSDIY
+205 CSAASPDGSPWSDIY

-256 AKVGTNGLVYKNM
+256 AQVGTNGLVYKNM

-290 HDAPTEKELNT
+290 HDAPSEAELN
-301 ASEDLAAKSA
+301 AVSEDLASKSA
-311 SMEEWVDEVTGKYKS
+311 SMEAWVDEVTGQYKS
-326 KQPVFTN
+326 KQPTFTN
-333 NSGTSVVQNSTSDTY
+333 NKGQLTVNNTTEYTY
-348 YSNIIYTGACVGKNN
+348 YNNIIYTEDCVGKNN
-363 GTSGGDSSGMAI
+363 DKSGGDSSGMAI
-375 EFDLA
+375 EFDKA

-402 IMPIMFMAKKNT
+402 IMPIMFMAKKDVN
-414 SKDRY
+414 KNRY

-424 PAQQLNPTDMGNK
+424 PAQQLPVTDITNK
-437 TYATK
+437 TYATT
-442 KPGNDPQFKCRS
+442 KPGNDPSFKGRS
-454 TFTGSKN
+454 TFTTKQF
-461 DTWGGKDGTNNLDFH
+461 DTWKGGNGSNKGLNHLDF
-476 NCRNNASAR
+476 NACRNNGTNY
-485 VGAEVSNEYGTCSS
+485 VGTEVSNEYSTVSAN
-499 QLGRAWGNNY
+499 LGYSLGGW

-514 ASFQVHNDQ
+514 AAFQVHNDQ

-539 WAFYGGSSSK
+539 WAWYGGSSDTYNS
-549 AEDIA
+549 AVDQSM
-554 KIDENIY
+554 Y
-561 GYTYSKETT
+561 GYNYSKQTT

-608 LGTLIAAFD
+608 LETLITAFD

-628 DAITSDTVSAA
+628 DAITSSTISQA

-667 LKSAITSAKKI
+667 LKSAISSAKKI
-678 YTAGNDNYEKYTQA
+678 YTAGNDNYEKYTKE
-692 VWDPFDKA
+692 VWDPFDTA
-700 YKDAIN
+700 YKNAIN

-738 MLRKVVDTET
+738 MLRKVVNTET

-754 NAEALI
+754 NADALI

-770 VDAVTLEA
+770 VDAAALDA
-778 LVKEIKTK
+778 LVKEIKTA
-786 IWVSEDNYGFDTEK
+786 IWVSEENYGFDTEK
-800 IDLSDENQAKVD
+800 IDLNDANQAKVD
-812 AYVEQLCAEIVKAE
+812 NYVEQLCAEIVKAE

-880 FNGRVENIVENAITN
+880 FDGRVADIVENAITN
-895 YTTVVD
+895 YTTVVN

-924 KGTPYKTEFQSS
+924 KGSNYKTEFQSS

-949 TDSVLFKTKP
+949 TNSILFKTKP

-973 YNKQTG
+973 YNKQKG

-984 CVDSIILDASKV
+984 CVDALILDASKV

-1005 TAGLGWPKNNAIGSD
+1005 TAGTGWPKNNAIGAD
-1020 KIENYQA
+1020 KIDDYKA
-1027 QLNLSAGMKMEID
+1027 QLNLSAGIKMEID

-1049 KALGVDSQGNYI
+1049 KALGIDSQGNYI
-1061 TDPTHNFVTELG
+1061 TDPSHNFVTELG

-1096 TKTKITVDPD
+1096 TKTKLTVDPD
-1106 AYILSAETTPSS
+1106 AYILSEKTTPSS

-1146 TWAGYGFERAKYSF
+1146 TWAGYGFERAKYNF

-1168 PLFDLIAECTAK
+1168 PLFDLIAQCTDK
-1180 DFLDTSNQYTTSS
+1180 DFLATSNQYTTSS
-1193 WQKLIDATKD
+1193 WKKLIDATEA
-1203 ANANFKY
+1203 ANKNFNY
-1210 NEMTYKEILTEC
+1210 NEMSYSDILREC
-1222 DRRYTN
+1222 DDRYTT
-1228 LWDARANLKKAAN
+1228 LWNAKKNLKKAAN

-1250 AAKNAYENDQA
+1250 ATKNAYENDQA
-1261 KVRPTSWTAF
+1261 KVKASSWTAF

-1283 GAFSDLN
+1283 GSFSDLN

-1305 ATALTDAFNNLV
+1305 ATALTEAFNALV
-1317 YQIDFA
+1317 YQINFT
-1323 PLKKAAEDL
+1323 PLKEAAETL

-1353 NALTYLNMTTVE
+1353 NALTYLNMSTVE

-1372 ETEVVDAVNAEKTAI
+1372 ETEVVNAVNAEKTAI
-1387 KGYSALLKEST
+1387 EGFKSLLKEST
-1398 ADTSVLEAEKNKN
+1398 ADTTALEGCKKDN

-1458 AIKAAIEGVQLKTYT
+1458 AVKNALEGLQLKTYT
-1473 VTIVPNGDK
+1473 VKIVPNGDEN
-1482 TQSYTKGTYPYGTEI
+1482 QSYTKGPYAYGTEV
-1497 TVALTD
+1497 TVSLTD
-1503 KPVVDWYYEMTSPS
+1503 KPVVDWYYEMKSPS
-1517 ATVAKKLFT
+1517 ATVAKKLYT
-1526 TADELTF
+1526 TTDELTF
-1533 VVRGETTLT
+1533 IVRGETTLT

-1556 YVNGVNSVIVEA
+1556 YVNGVNSSIVETN
-1568 DYVASGTTVTLDANK
+1568 YVASGTTVTLDALK
-1583 APKLAYYTFD
+1583 APKLPYYTFN
-1593 SFNVNGK
+1593 SFEVNGK
-1600 TMKAGE
+1600 TMKDGD
-1606 TVKITD
+1606 TVTITD
-1612 NTNITFVYKSQ
+1612 NTYITLVYDFS
-1623 YNETDKKPAE
+1623 NEKA
-1633 YTVYVCDSSYGWGYD
+1633 YTVYVCDTTYGWGGQ
-1648 FKIENLRYNDEVVFT
+1648 FKIQNLKYNDEVVFT
-1663 RGQQDGEGYYGYDF
+1663 RGQKEGEGYYGYDLH
-1677 NYSVNSENK
+1677 YTVNRGNESNSYEVK
-1686 STPHTVTDAGRDLA
+1686 DAGRALD

-1712 CADDLDTW
+1712 CADDLDAW
-1720 FSHACATTSD
+1720 FKKAWANTEGD
-1730 FENGGYLYGTAPDK
+1730 GGYLFGTEPDK
-1744 RAWNPAAATDANGNP
+1744 RAWDPAAAA

-1782 IPLDEATYK
+1782 IPLDEPTYRDAIQK
-1791 KGIEM
+1791 

-1809 VDTRSDLVISE
+1809 VDTKSDLVIAQ
-1820 GKATIISQFVLPQ
+1820 GTKASIISQFVLPQ
-1833 GCKMVE
+1833 GCEMVE

-1847 TNGAVEGDGKDL
+1847 KNGAVQGDGSDL

-1871 IKSNYTTSGNQFV
+1871 LKSNYTTSGNQFV
-1884 ISINTSSFAGK
+1884 ISIKTSDLAGK
-1895 SVSEVGL
+1895 SVSDVGL
-1902 QWVAYCTYKV
+1902 QWKAYFTYRKADG
-1912 TDETGN
+1912 T
-1918 EKLVTQYSPVKMP
+1918 LVTEYSPVTMP
-1931 TNTTDKF
+1931 TNTTDTF

>member
-37 VVTKTLT
+37 VVNKTVT

-53 HDANRYQNSYYEI
+53 NQGGRYKDSYYEI
-66 VNDSTNGSF
+66 VNDSQDSSF

-100 INFQEKVFADKTD
+100 ISFQNPAFANETD
-113 TNISLSVYYAT
+113 TGLSLSVYYVT
-124 NGKADSYKGGST
+124 NNAADNYTGLST
-136 KSENYG
+136 NVSSG
-142 ELATYIFTGSN
+142 IFTGSN
-153 HIANATSYYGLTKI
+153 HIANAVSYYKLTKI
-167 KDIARSEITSN
+167 KDIARSEITN
-178 GTVTVDVKDAVNYA
+178 GGTVTVDVKDAVNFA
-192 VSQKLPYVTIMVM
+192 VSQKLKYVTIMVM
-205 CSAASPDGADWSDIY
+205 CSAASPDGSPWSDVY
-220 VKASTP
+220 VKASKP

-256 AKVGTNGLVYKNM
+256 SQVGTNGLVYKNM

-290 HDAPTEKELNT
+290 HDAPSEAELNT
-301 ASEDLAAKSA
+301 ASEDLASKSA
-311 SMEEWVDEVTGKYKS
+311 SMEPWVDEVTGQYKS
-326 KQPVFTN
+326 KQPTFTN
-333 NSGTSVVQNSTSDTY
+333 NKGQLSVNNTTEYTY
-348 YSNIIYTGACVGKNN
+348 YNNIIYTEDCVGKNSDK
-363 GTSGGDSSGMAI
+363 SGGDSSGMAI
-375 EFDLA
+375 EFDKA
-380 GDVYVQVYY
+380 GDTYVQVYY

-402 IMPIMFMAKKNT
+402 IMPIMFMAKRDINKA
-414 SKDRY
+414 RY

-424 PAQQLNPTDMGNK
+424 PAQQLPVTDITNK
-437 TYATK
+437 TYATT
-442 KPGNDPQFKCRS
+442 KPGNDPSFKGRS
-454 TFTGSKN
+454 TFTTKQA
-461 DTWGGKDGTNNLDFH
+461 DTWKGGDGSGKGLNHLDF
-476 NCRNNASAR
+476 NACRNNGTNY
-485 VGAEVSNEYGTCSS
+485 VGTEVSNEFSTVSAK
-499 QLGRAWGNNY
+499 LGYSLGGY

-514 ASFQVHNDQ
+514 AAFQVHNDQ

-539 WAFYGGSSSK
+539 WAWYGGSSDTYDS
-549 AEDIA
+549 A
-554 KIDENIY
+554 IDQNMY
-561 GYTYSKETT
+561 GYNYSKQTT

-608 LGTLIAAFD
+608 LETLITAFD
-617 TATEYATYANI
+617 TATAYATYANI
-628 DAITSDTVSAA
+628 DAITISTISQS

-667 LKSAITSAKKI
+667 LKSAISSAKKI
-678 YTAGNDNYEKYTQA
+678 YTAGNQNYEKYTKE
-692 VWDPFDKA
+692 VWDPFDTA
-700 YKDAIN
+700 YKNAIN

-713 NDLVMADAEQYIEP
+713 NDLVMADAEQYIQP

-770 VDAVTLEA
+770 VDAAALDA
-778 LVKEIKTK
+778 LVKEIKTA
-786 IWVSEDNYGFDTEK
+786 IWVSEENYGFDTEK
-800 IDLSDENQAKVD
+800 IDLNDANQAKVD
-812 AYVEQLCAEIVKAE
+812 NYVEQLCAEIVKAE
-826 INFDHETTSGYSL
+826 INFEHETTSGYSL

-880 FNGRVENIVENAITN
+880 FNGRVANIVENAITN
-895 YTTVVD
+895 YTTVVN

-924 KGTPYKTEFQSS
+924 KGSNYKTEFQSS
-936 ARGDQYKFYWEYT
+936 ARGDNYKFYWEYT

-973 YNKQTG
+973 YNVQTG

-984 CVDSIILDASKV
+984 CVDALILDASKV
-996 QSGELSSTS
+996 QSGELSSEWAS
-1005 TAGLGWPKNNAIGSD
+1005 GFGWPQNNAIGAD

-1027 QLNLSAGMKMEID
+1027 QLNLSGGMKMEID
-1040 NITVTKSTG
+1040 SIKVTKSTG
-1049 KALGVDSQGNYI
+1049 KALGVDSQGNPI
-1061 TDPTHNFVTELG
+1061 TDPTHDFITELG
-1073 VTDNHASQ
+1073 VTDNHAGE

-1089 NGWTEFD
+1089 DGWTEFD
-1096 TKTKITVDPD
+1096 TKTKLTVDPD
-1106 AYILSAETTPSS
+1106 AYILSEKSTPSS
-1118 MSKRLDLA
+1118 MSKRLNLA
-1126 STNAYFGVVYFW
+1126 NSNAYFGVVYYW
-1138 KYAPTNVV
+1138 KYADNVFR
-1146 TWAGYGFERAKYSF
+1146 TYAGYGFERAKYNF

-1180 DFLDTSNQYTTSS
+1180 DFLATSNQYTTSS
-1193 WQKLIDATKD
+1193 WDKLIKATEA
-1203 ANANFKY
+1203 ANKNLKY
-1210 NEMTYKEILTEC
+1210 NEMTYDQIIAEC
-1222 DRRYTN
+1222 DNRYTT
-1228 LWDARANLKKAAN
+1228 LWNARKNLKKAAN
-1241 NTKLKEALA
+1241 NTQLKEALA
-1250 AAKNAYENDQA
+1250 ATKSAFENDQA
-1261 KVRPTSWTAF
+1261 KVKASSWTAF

-1305 ATALTDAFNNLV
+1305 ATALTEAFNALV
-1317 YQIDFA
+1317 YQINFT
-1323 PLKKAAEDL
+1323 PLKEAAETL

-1353 NALTYLNMTTVE
+1353 NALTYLNMSTVE

-1372 ETEVVDAVNAEKTAI
+1372 ETEVVNAVNAEKTAI
-1387 KGYSALLKEST
+1387 EGFKSLLKEST
-1398 ADTSVLEAEKNKN
+1398 ADTTALEGCKKDN

-1458 AIKAAIEGVQLKTYT
+1458 AVKKALEGVQLKTYT
-1473 VTIVPNGDK
+1473 VKIVPNGDEG
-1482 TQSYTKGTYPYGTEI
+1482 QSYTKGTYAYGTEV
-1497 TVALTD
+1497 TVSLPN
-1503 KPVVDWYYEMTSPS
+1503 KPVVDWYYEMKSPS
-1517 ATVAKKLFT
+1517 ATVAKKLYT
-1526 TADELTF
+1526 TTDELTF
-1533 VVRGETTLT
+1533 IVRGETTLT

-1556 YVNGVNSVIVEA
+1556 YVNGVNSSIVA
-1568 DYVASGTTVTLDANK
+1568 TDYVASGTAVTLDASK
-1583 APKLAYYTFD
+1583 APKLPYYTFN
-1593 SFNVNGK
+1593 SFEVNGK

-1606 TVKITD
+1606 TVTITD
-1612 NTNITFVYKSQ
+1612 NTYITLVYDFS
-1623 YNETDKKPAE
+1623 NEKA
-1633 YTVYVCDSSYGWGYD
+1633 YTVYVCDTSYGYD
-1648 FKIENLRYNDEVVFT
+1648 YKFKVEQLRYNDEVVFT
-1663 RGQQDGEGYYGYDF
+1663 RGQKDGEGYYGYDLH
-1677 NYSVNSENK
+1677 YTVNRGNESNSYEVK
-1686 STPHTVTDAGRDLA
+1686 DAGRYLE

-1712 CADDLDTW
+1712 CADDLNAW
-1720 FSHACATTSD
+1720 FNKSCADSPGD
-1730 FENGGYLYGTAPDK
+1730 GGYLFGTEPDK
-1744 RAWNPAAATDANGNP
+1744 REWDPAAAA

-1782 IPLDEATYK
+1782 IPLDEPTYRDAIQK
-1791 KGIEM
+1791 
-1796 GIITEPGNDDGAR
+1796 GIITEPGNEDGAR
-1809 VDTRSDLVISE
+1809 VDTKSDLVIAQ
-1820 GKATIISQFVLPQ
+1820 GTKASIISQFVLPQ
-1833 GCKMVE
+1833 GCEMVE

-1847 TNGAVEGDGKDL
+1847 KNGAVQGDGKDL

-1871 IKSNYTTSGNQFV
+1871 LKSNYTTSGNQFV
-1884 ISINTSSFAGK
+1884 ISIKTSDLAGK
-1895 SVSEVGL
+1895 SVSDVGL
-1902 QWVAYCTYKV
+1902 QWKAYFTYRKADG
-1912 TDETGN
+1912 T
-1918 EKLVTQYSPVKMP
+1918 LVTEYSPVTMP
-1931 TNTTDKF
+1931 TNTTDTF

>member
-37 VVTKTLT
+37 VVNKTVT

-53 HDANRYQNSYYEI
+53 HAASRYKDSYYEI
-66 VNDSTNGSF
+66 VNDSTDSSF
-75 SIGYWQYDTSDF
+75 SIGYWQYNTSDF

-100 INFQEKVFADKTD
+100 INFESSAFAGETD
-113 TNISLSVYYAT
+113 TGLSLSVYYSTNNAADNYTGAST
-124 NGKADSYKGGST
+124 NGPGSVF
-136 KSENYG
+136 S
-142 ELATYIFTGSN
+142 GSN

-167 KDIARSEITSN
+167 KDIARSEITN
-178 GTVTVDVKDAVNYA
+178 GGTVTVDVKEAVNYA
-192 VSQKLPYVTIMVM
+192 VSQKLKYVTIMVM
-205 CSAASPDGADWSDIY
+205 CSAASPDGSPWSDIY

-256 AKVGTNGLVYKNM
+256 AQVGTNGLVYKNM

-290 HDAPTEKELNT
+290 HDAPSEAELN
-301 ASEDLAAKSA
+301 AVSEDLASKSA
-311 SMEEWVDEVTGKYKS
+311 SMEAWVDEVTGQYKS
-326 KQPVFTN
+326 KQPTFTN
-333 NSGTSVVQNSTSDTY
+333 NKGQLTVNNTTEYTY
-348 YSNIIYTGACVGKNN
+348 YNNIIYTEDCVGKNN
-363 GTSGGDSSGMAI
+363 DKSGGDSSGMAI
-375 EFDLA
+375 EFDKA

-402 IMPIMFMAKKNT
+402 IMPIMFMAKKDVN
-414 SKDRY
+414 KNRY

-424 PAQQLNPTDMGNK
+424 PAQQLPVTDITNK
-437 TYATK
+437 TYATT
-442 KPGNDPQFKCRS
+442 KPGNDPSFKGRS
-454 TFTGSKN
+454 TFTTKQF
-461 DTWGGKDGTNNLDFH
+461 DTWKGGNGSNKGLNHLDF
-476 NCRNNASAR
+476 NACRNNGTNY
-485 VGAEVSNEYGTCSS
+485 VGTEVSNEYSTVSAN
-499 QLGRAWGNNY
+499 LGYSLGGW

-514 ASFQVHNDQ
+514 AAFQVHNDQ

-539 WAFYGGSSSK
+539 WAWYGGSSDTYNS
-549 AEDIA
+549 AVDQSM
-554 KIDENIY
+554 Y
-561 GYTYSKETT
+561 GYNYSKQTT

-608 LGTLIAAFD
+608 LETLITAFD

-628 DAITSDTVSAA
+628 DAITSSTISQA

-667 LKSAITSAKKI
+667 LKSAISSAKKI
-678 YTAGNDNYEKYTQA
+678 YTAGNDNYEKYTKE
-692 VWDPFDKA
+692 VWDPFDTA
-700 YKDAIN
+700 YKNAIN

-738 MLRKVVDTET
+738 MLRKVVNTET

-754 NAEALI
+754 NADALI

-770 VDAVTLEA
+770 VDAAALDA
-778 LVKEIKTK
+778 LVKEIKTA
-786 IWVSEDNYGFDTEK
+786 IWVSEENYGFDTEK
-800 IDLSDENQAKVD
+800 IDLNDANQAKVD
-812 AYVEQLCAEIVKAE
+812 NYVEQLCAEIVKAE

-880 FNGRVENIVENAITN
+880 FDGRVADIVENAITN
-895 YTTVVD
+895 YTTVVN

-924 KGTPYKTEFQSS
+924 KGSNYKTEFQSS

-949 TDSVLFKTKP
+949 TNSILFKTKP

-973 YNKQTG
+973 YNKQKG

-984 CVDSIILDASKV
+984 CVDALILDASKV

-1005 TAGLGWPKNNAIGSD
+1005 TAGTGWPKNNAIGAD
-1020 KIENYQA
+1020 KIDDYKA
-1027 QLNLSAGMKMEID
+1027 QLNLSAGIKMEID

-1049 KALGVDSQGNYI
+1049 KALGIDSQGNYI
-1061 TDPTHNFVTELG
+1061 TDPSHNFVTELG

-1096 TKTKITVDPD
+1096 TKTKLTVDPD
-1106 AYILSAETTPSS
+1106 AYILSEKTTPSS

-1146 TWAGYGFERAKYSF
+1146 TWAGYGFERAKYNF

-1168 PLFDLIAECTAK
+1168 PLFDLIAQCTDK
-1180 DFLDTSNQYTTSS
+1180 DFLATSNQYTTSS
-1193 WQKLIDATKD
+1193 WKKLIDATEA
-1203 ANANFKY
+1203 ANKNFNY
-1210 NEMTYKEILTEC
+1210 NEMSYSDILREC
-1222 DRRYTN
+1222 DDRYTT
-1228 LWDARANLKKAAN
+1228 LWNAKKNLKKAAN

-1250 AAKNAYENDQA
+1250 ATKNAYENDQA
-1261 KVRPTSWTAF
+1261 KVKASSWTAF

-1290 ITDVAATEQS
+1290 ITDVAASEQS

-1305 ATALTDAFNNLV
+1305 ATALTEAFNALV
-1317 YQIDFA
+1317 YQINFT
-1323 PLKKAAEDL
+1323 PLKEAAETL

-1353 NALTYLNMTTVE
+1353 NALTYLNMSTVE

-1372 ETEVVDAVNAEKTAI
+1372 ETEVVNAVNAEKTAI
-1387 KGYSALLKEST
+1387 EGFKSLLKEST
-1398 ADTSVLEAEKNKN
+1398 ADTSALQGCKDKN

-1458 AIKAAIEGVQLKTYT
+1458 AVKNALEGLQLKTYT
-1473 VTIVPNGDK
+1473 VKIVPNGDEN
-1482 TQSYTKGTYPYGTEI
+1482 QSYTKGTYAYGTEV
-1497 TVALTD
+1497 TVSLTD
-1503 KPVVDWYYEMTSPS
+1503 KPVVDWYYEMKSPS
-1517 ATVAKKLFT
+1517 ATVAKKLYT
-1526 TADELTF
+1526 TTDELTF
-1533 VVRGETTLT
+1533 IVRGETTLT

-1556 YVNGVNSVIVEA
+1556 YVNGVNSSIVET
-1568 DYVASGTTVTLDANK
+1568 DYVASGTTVTLDASK
-1583 APKLAYYTFD
+1583 APKLPYYTFN
-1593 SFNVNGK
+1593 SFEVNGK

-1606 TVKITD
+1606 TVTITD
-1612 NTNITFVYKSQ
+1612 NTYITLVYDFSK
-1623 YNETDKKPAE
+1623 ETA
-1633 YTVYVCDSSYGWGYD
+1633 YTVYVCDTSYGYD
-1648 FKIENLRYNDEVVFT
+1648 YKFKVEQLRYNDEVVFT
-1663 RGQQDGEGYYGYDF
+1663 RGQKDGEGYYGYDL
-1677 NYSVNSENK
+1677 YYTVNRGNESNSYEVK
-1686 STPHTVTDAGRDLA
+1686 DAGRALD

-1712 CADDLDTW
+1712 CADDLNAW
-1720 FSHACATTSD
+1720 FNKSCANSPGD
-1730 FENGGYLYGTAPDK
+1730 GGYLFGTEPDK
-1744 RAWNPAAATDANGNP
+1744 REWDPAAAA

-1782 IPLDEATYK
+1782 IPLDEPTYRDAIQK
-1791 KGIEM
+1791 
-1796 GIITEPGNDDGAR
+1796 GIITEPGNEDGAR
-1809 VDTRSDLVISE
+1809 VDTKSDLVIAQ
-1820 GKATIISQFVLPQ
+1820 GTKASIISQFVLPQ
-1833 GCKMVE
+1833 GCEMVE

-1847 TNGAVEGDGKDL
+1847 KNGAVQGDGSDL

-1871 IKSNYTTSGNQFV
+1871 LKSNYTTSGNQFV
-1884 ISINTSSFAGK
+1884 ISIKTSDLAGK

-1902 QWVAYCTYKV
+1902 QWKAYFTYRKADG
-1912 TDETGN
+1912 T
-1918 EKLVTQYSPVKMP
+1918 LVTEYSPVTMP
-1931 TNTTDKF
+1931 TNTTDTF

>member
-37 VVTKTLT
+37 VVNKTVT

-53 HDANRYQNSYYEI
+53 HAASRYKDSYYEI
-66 VNDSTNGSF
+66 VNDSTDSSF
-75 SIGYWQYDTSDF
+75 SIGYWQYNTSDF

-92 EFTNAPFD
+92 EFTSAPFD
-100 INFQEKVFADKTD
+100 ISFQNPAFANETD
-113 TNISLSVYYAT
+113 TGLSLSVYYSTNNAADNYTGAST
-124 NGKADSYKGGST
+124 NGPGSVF
-136 KSENYG
+136 SR
-142 ELATYIFTGSN
+142 SN

-167 KDIARSEITSN
+167 KDIARSEITN
-178 GTVTVDVKDAVNYA
+178 GGTVTVDVKEAVNYA
-192 VSQKLPYVTIMVM
+192 VSQKLKYVTIMVM
-205 CSAASPDGADWSDIY
+205 CSAASPDGSPWSDIY

-256 AKVGTNGLVYKNM
+256 AQVGTNGLVYKNM

-290 HDAPTEKELNT
+290 HDAPSEAELN
-301 ASEDLAAKSA
+301 AVSEDLASKSA
-311 SMEEWVDEVTGKYKS
+311 SMEAWVDEVTGQYKS
-326 KQPVFTN
+326 KQPTFTN
-333 NSGTSVVQNSTSDTY
+333 NKGQLTVNNTTEYTY
-348 YSNIIYTGACVGKNN
+348 YNNIIYTEDCVGKNN
-363 GTSGGDSSGMAI
+363 DKSGGDSSGMAI
-375 EFDLA
+375 EFDKA

-402 IMPIMFMAKKNT
+402 IMPIMFMAKKDVN
-414 SKDRY
+414 KNRY

-424 PAQQLNPTDMGNK
+424 PAQQLPVTDITNK
-437 TYATK
+437 TYATT
-442 KPGNDPQFKCRS
+442 KPGNDPSFKGRS
-454 TFTGSKN
+454 TFTTKQF
-461 DTWGGKDGTNNLDFH
+461 DTWKGGNGSNKGLNHLDF
-476 NCRNNASAR
+476 NACRNNGTNY
-485 VGAEVSNEYGTCSS
+485 VGTEVSNEYSTVSAN
-499 QLGRAWGNNY
+499 LGYSLGGW

-514 ASFQVHNDQ
+514 AAFQVHNDQ

-539 WAFYGGSSSK
+539 WAWYGGSSDTYNS
-549 AEDIA
+549 AVDQSM
-554 KIDENIY
+554 Y
-561 GYTYSKETT
+561 GYNYSKQTT

-608 LGTLIAAFD
+608 LETLITAFD

-628 DAITSDTVSAA
+628 DAITTSTISQA

-667 LKSAITSAKKI
+667 LKSAISSAKKI
-678 YTAGNDNYEKYTQA
+678 YTAGNDNYEKYTKE
-692 VWDPFDKA
+692 VWDPFDTA
-700 YKDAIN
+700 YKNAIN

-738 MLRKVVDTET
+738 MLRKVVNTET

-754 NAEALI
+754 NADALI

-770 VDAVTLEA
+770 VDAAALDA
-778 LVKEIKTK
+778 LVKEIKTA
-786 IWVSEDNYGFDTEK
+786 IWVSEENYGFDTEK
-800 IDLSDENQAKVD
+800 IDLNDANQAKVD
-812 AYVEQLCAEIVKAE
+812 NYVEQLCAEIVKAE

-880 FNGRVENIVENAITN
+880 FDGRVADIVENAITN
-895 YTTVVD
+895 YTTVVN

-918 NGQPAN
+918 NGQPAS
-924 KGTPYKTEFQSS
+924 KGTPYKTELQSS
-936 ARGDQYKFYWEYT
+936 KRPDQYKFYWEYT
-949 TDSVLFKTKP
+949 TDSILFKTKP

-973 YNKQTG
+973 YNKQKG

-984 CVDSIILDASKV
+984 CVDALILDASKV
-996 QSGELSSTS
+996 QSGELSSEWTGG
-1005 TAGLGWPKNNAIGSD
+1005 TGWPKNNAIGAD
-1020 KIENYQA
+1020 KIDDYKA
-1027 QLNLSAGMKMEID
+1027 QLNLSAGIKMEID

-1049 KALGVDSQGNYI
+1049 KALGIDSQGNYI
-1061 TDPTHNFVTELG
+1061 TDPSHNFVTELG

-1106 AYILSAETTPSS
+1106 AYILSEKTTPSS

-1138 KYAPTNVV
+1138 KYAPTTAA
-1146 TWAGYGFERAKYSF
+1146 TWAGYGFERAKYNF

-1168 PLFDLIAECTAK
+1168 PLFDLIAQCTAK
-1180 DFLDTSNQYTTSS
+1180 DFLATSNQYTTSS
-1193 WQKLIDATKD
+1193 WKTLIDATRA
-1203 ANANFKY
+1203 ANENFSY
-1210 NEMTYKEILTEC
+1210 NEMSYSDILREC
-1222 DRRYTN
+1222 DNRYTT
-1228 LWDARANLKKAAN
+1228 LWNAKKNLKKAAN
-1241 NTKLKEALA
+1241 NTQLKEALA
-1250 AAKNAYENDQA
+1250 ATKNAYENDQA
-1261 KVRPTSWTAF
+1261 KVKASSWTAF

-1290 ITDVAATEQS
+1290 ITDVAASEQS

-1305 ATALTDAFNNLV
+1305 ATALTEAFNALV
-1317 YQIDFA
+1317 YQINFT
-1323 PLKKAAEDL
+1323 PLKEAAETL

-1353 NALTYLNMTTVE
+1353 NALTYLNMSTVE

-1372 ETEVVDAVNAEKTAI
+1372 ETEVVNAVNAEKTAI
-1387 KGYSALLKEST
+1387 EGFKSLLKVST
-1398 ADTSVLEAEKNKN
+1398 ADTTALEGCKKDN

-1458 AIKAAIEGVQLKTYT
+1458 AVKNALEGLQLKTYT
-1473 VTIVPNGDK
+1473 VKIVPNGDEN
-1482 TQSYTKGTYPYGTEI
+1482 QSYTKGTYAYGTEV
-1497 TVALTD
+1497 TVSLTD
-1503 KPVVDWYYEMTSPS
+1503 KPVVDWYYEMKSPS
-1517 ATVAKKLFT
+1517 ATVAKKLYT
-1526 TADELTF
+1526 TTDELTF
-1533 VVRGETTLT
+1533 IVRGETTLT

-1556 YVNGVNSVIVEA
+1556 YVNGVNSSIVET
-1568 DYVASGTTVTLDANK
+1568 DYVASGTVVTLDASK
-1583 APKLAYYTFD
+1583 APKLPYYTFN
-1593 SFNVNGK
+1593 SFEVNGK

-1606 TVKITD
+1606 TVTITD
-1612 NTNITFVYKSQ
+1612 NTYITLVYDFSK
-1623 YNETDKKPAE
+1623 ETA
-1633 YTVYVCDSSYGWGYD
+1633 YTVYVCDTTYGWGGQ
-1648 FKIENLRYNDEVVFT
+1648 FKVQNLRYNDEVVFT
-1663 RGQQDGEGYYGYDF
+1663 RGQKDGEGYYGYDLH
-1677 NYSVNSENK
+1677 YTVNRGNESNSYEVK
-1686 STPHTVTDAGRDLA
+1686 DAGRALD

-1712 CADDLDTW
+1712 CADDLEDW
-1720 FSHACATTSD
+1720 FNHSCANSPGD
-1730 FENGGYLYGTAPDK
+1730 GGYLFGTEADK
-1744 RAWNPAAATDANGNP
+1744 RAWDPAAAA

-1782 IPLDEATYK
+1782 IPLDEPTYRDAIQK
-1791 KGIEM
+1791 

-1809 VDTRSDLVISE
+1809 VDTKSDLVIAQ
-1820 GKATIISQFVLPQ
+1820 GTKASIISQFVLPQ
-1833 GCKMVE
+1833 GCEMVE

-1847 TNGAVEGDGKDL
+1847 KNGAVQGDGSDL

-1871 IKSNYTTSGNQFV
+1871 LKSNYTTSGNQFV
-1884 ISINTSSFAGK
+1884 ISIKTSDLAGK
-1895 SVSEVGL
+1895 SVSDVGL
-1902 QWVAYCTYKV
+1902 QWKAYFTYRKADG
-1912 TDETGN
+1912 T
-1918 EKLVTQYSPVKMP
+1918 LVTEYSPVTMP
-1931 TNTTDKF
+1931 TNTTDTF

>member
-37 VVTKTLT
+37 VVNKTVT

-53 HDANRYQNSYYEI
+53 NQGSRYKDSYYQI
-66 VNDSTNGSF
+66 VNDSTDSSF

-100 INFQEKVFADKTD
+100 INFESSAFAGETD
-113 TNISLSVYYAT
+113 TGLSLSVYYVT
-124 NGKADSYKGGST
+124 NNAADNYTGAST
-136 KSENYG
+136 NVSSG
-142 ELATYIFTGSN
+142 IFTGSN
-153 HIANATSYYGLTKI
+153 HIANAVSYYKLTKI
-167 KDIARSEITSN
+167 KDIARSEITN
-178 GTVTVDVKDAVNYA
+178 GGTVTVDVKDAVNFA
-192 VSQKLPYVTIMVM
+192 VSQKLKYVTLMVM
-205 CSAASPDGADWSDIY
+205 CSAASPDGSPWSDIY
-220 VKASTP
+220 VTASTP

-256 AKVGTNGLVYKNM
+256 AQVGTNGLVYKNM

-290 HDAPTEKELNT
+290 HDAPSEKELN
-301 ASEDLAAKSA
+301 AVSEDLASKSA
-311 SMEEWVDEVTGKYKS
+311 SMEAWVDEVTGQYKS
-326 KQPVFTN
+326 KQPTFTN
-333 NSGTSVVQNSTSDTY
+333 NKGQLTVNNTTEYTY
-348 YSNIIYTGACVGKNN
+348 YNNIIYTEDCVGKNSDA
-363 GTSGGDSSGMAI
+363 SGGDSSGMAI
-375 EFDLA
+375 EFDKA
-380 GDVYVQVYY
+380 GDTWVQVYY

-402 IMPIMFMAKKNT
+402 IMPIMFMAKKDVN
-414 SKDRY
+414 KNRY

-424 PAQQLNPTDMGNK
+424 PAQQLPVTDITNK
-437 TYATK
+437 TYATT
-442 KPGNDPQFKCRS
+442 KPGNDPSFKGRS
-454 TFTGSKN
+454 TFTTKQFDTWKGGDNSKN
-461 DTWGGKDGTNNLDFH
+461 GLNHLDFNACRSNGTNY
-476 NCRNNASAR
+476 
-485 VGAEVSNEYGTCSS
+485 VGTEVSNEYSTVSAN
-499 QLGRAWGNNY
+499 LGYAWGKGY

-514 ASFQVHNDQ
+514 AAFQVHNDQ
-523 IKFNG
+523 IKFKG

-539 WAFYGGSSSK
+539 WAWYGGSSDTYNS
-549 AEDIA
+549 AVDQSM
-554 KIDENIY
+554 Y
-561 GYTYSKETT
+561 GYNYSKDTT

-608 LGTLIAAFD
+608 LETLITAFD
-617 TATEYATYANI
+617 TATKYATYANI
-628 DAITSDTVSAA
+628 DAITISTISES

-667 LKSAITSAKKI
+667 LKSAISSAKKI
-678 YTAGNDNYEKYTQA
+678 YTAGNDNYEKYTKE
-692 VWDPFDKA
+692 VWDPFDTA
-700 YKDAIN
+700 YKNAIN

-727 LNLAKENLKTG
+727 LNIAKENLKTG
-738 MLRKVVDTET
+738 MLRKVVNTET

-770 VDAVTLEA
+770 VDAAALDA
-778 LVKEIKTK
+778 LVKEIKTA
-786 IWVSEDNYGFDTEK
+786 IWASEENYGFDTEK
-800 IDLSDENQAKVD
+800 IDLNDANQAKVD
-812 AYVEQLCAEIVKAE
+812 NYGEQLCAEIVKAK

-880 FNGRVENIVENAITN
+880 FDGRVADIVENAITN
-895 YTTVVD
+895 YTTVVN

-924 KGTPYKTEFQSS
+924 KGSNYKTEFQSS

-949 TDSVLFKTKP
+949 TNSILFKTKP

-973 YNKQTG
+973 YNKQKG

-984 CVDSIILDASKV
+984 CVDALILDASKV

-1005 TAGLGWPKNNAIGSD
+1005 TAGTGWPKNNAIGAD
-1020 KIENYQA
+1020 KIDDYKA
-1027 QLNLSAGMKMEID
+1027 QLNLSAGIKMEID

-1049 KALGVDSQGNYI
+1049 KALGIDSQGNYI
-1061 TDPTHNFVTELG
+1061 TDPSHNFVTELG

-1096 TKTKITVDPD
+1096 TKTKLTVDPD
-1106 AYILSAETTPSS
+1106 AYILSEKTTPSS

-1138 KYAPTNVV
+1138 KYAPTNIV
-1146 TWAGYGFERAKYSF
+1146 TWAGYGFERAKYNF

-1168 PLFDLIAECTAK
+1168 PLFDLIAECTDK
-1180 DFLDTSNQYTTSS
+1180 TFLDTSNQYTTSS
-1193 WQKLIDATKD
+1193 WKNLIDATEA
-1203 ANANFKY
+1203 ANKNFNY
-1210 NEMTYKEILTEC
+1210 NEMSYSDILREC
-1222 DRRYTN
+1222 DNRYTT
-1228 LWDARANLKKAAN
+1228 LWNAKKNLKKAAN
-1241 NTKLKEALA
+1241 NTQLKEALA
-1250 AAKNAYENDQA
+1250 ATKNAYENDQA
-1261 KVRPTSWTAF
+1261 KVKASSWTAF

-1305 ATALTDAFNNLV
+1305 ATALTEAFNALV
-1317 YQIDFA
+1317 YQIDFI
-1323 PLKKAAEDL
+1323 PLKNAAETL

-1353 NALTYLNMTTVE
+1353 NALTYLNMSTVE

-1372 ETEVVDAVNAEKTAI
+1372 ETEVVNAVNAEKTAI
-1387 KGYSALLKEST
+1387 EGFKSLLKEST
-1398 ADTSVLEAEKNKN
+1398 ADTTVLEECKKVN

-1458 AIKAAIEGVQLKTYT
+1458 AVKNALEGVQLKTYT
-1473 VTIVPNGDK
+1473 VKIVPNGDEG
-1482 TQSYTKGTYPYGTEI
+1482 QSYTKGTYAYGTEV
-1497 TVALTD
+1497 TVSLPD
-1503 KPVVDWYYEMTSPS
+1503 KPVVDWYYEMKSPS
-1517 ATVAKKLFT
+1517 ATVAKKLYT
-1526 TADELTF
+1526 TTDELTF
-1533 VVRGETTLT
+1533 IVRGETTLT
-1542 TKSASSSSNQCKIS
+1542 TKSASSDSNQCKIS
-1556 YVNGVNSVIVEA
+1556 YVNGVNSSIVET
-1568 DYVASGTTVTLDANK
+1568 DYVASGASVTLDASV
-1583 APKLAYYTFD
+1583 APKLPYYTFN
-1593 SFNVNGK
+1593 SFKVNGK
-1600 TMKAGE
+1600 TMNAGE
-1606 TVKITD
+1606 KVTITD
-1612 NTNITFVYKSQ
+1612 NTYITLVYDFS
-1623 YNETDKKPAE
+1623 NEAT
-1633 YTVYVCDSSYGWGYD
+1633 YTVYVCDTSYGYGGE
-1648 FKIENLRYNDEVVFT
+1648 FKVENLRYNDEVVFT
-1663 RGQQDGEGYYGYDF
+1663 RGQKDGEGYYGL
-1677 NYSVNSENK
+1677 NLVYSVNRENE
-1686 STPHTVTDAGRDLA
+1686 STSYTAEGAGRDLA
-1700 GGTPEVY
+1700 NNTPEVY

-1712 CADDLDTW
+1712 CADNLDDW
-1720 FSHACATTSD
+1720 FKHVNSQSEGD
-1730 FENGGYLYGTAPDK
+1730 GNYLFGARPEDRK
-1744 RAWNPAAATDANGNP
+1744 WDPAAEA

-1769 TDYSFRVHEDALL
+1769 TDYSFRVHENALL
-1782 IPLDEATYK
+1782 IALDKPTYEDAIK
-1791 KGIEM
+1791 K

-1809 VDTRSDLVISE
+1809 VDTRSNLVIAQ
-1820 GKATIISQFVLPQ
+1820 GAKASIISQFALPQ
-1833 GCKMVE
+1833 GCEMVE

-1847 TNGAVEGDGKDL
+1847 KKGAVQGDGSDL
-1859 KLANAGKNGVNR
+1859 KLTNAGKNGVNR
-1871 IKSNYTTSGNQFV
+1871 LKSNYTTSGNQFV
-1884 ISINTSSFAGK
+1884 ISINTSALAGK

-1912 TDETGN
+1912 KDETGK
-1918 EKLVTQYSPVKMP
+1918 EKLITQYSPVTTP
-1931 TNTTDKF
+1931 TNTTDTF

>member
-37 VVTKTLT
+37 VVNKTVT

-53 HDANRYQNSYYEI
+53 HAASRYKDSYYEI
-66 VNDSTNGSF
+66 VNDSTNSSF
-75 SIGYWQYDTSDF
+75 SIGYWQYNTSDF

-100 INFQEKVFADKTD
+100 INFESSAFAGETD
-113 TNISLSVYYAT
+113 TGLSLSVYYSTNNAADNYTGAST
-124 NGKADSYKGGST
+124 NGPGSVF
-136 KSENYG
+136 S
-142 ELATYIFTGSN
+142 GSN

-167 KDIARSEITSN
+167 KDIARSEITN
-178 GTVTVDVKDAVNYA
+178 GGTVTVDVKDAVNYA
-192 VSQKLPYVTIMVM
+192 VSQKLKYVTIMVM
-205 CSAASPDGADWSDIY
+205 CSAASPDGSPWSDIY

-256 AKVGTNGLVYKNM
+256 AQVGTNGLVYKNM

-290 HDAPTEKELNT
+290 HDAPSEAELN
-301 ASEDLAAKSA
+301 AVSEDLASKSA
-311 SMEEWVDEVTGKYKS
+311 SMEAWVDEVTGQYKS
-326 KQPVFTN
+326 KQPTFTN
-333 NSGTSVVQNSTSDTY
+333 NKGQLTVNNTTEYTY
-348 YSNIIYTGACVGKNN
+348 YNNIIYTEDCVGKNN
-363 GTSGGDSSGMAI
+363 NKNGGDSSGMAI
-375 EFDLA
+375 EFDKA
-380 GDVYVQVYY
+380 GDTWVQVYY

-402 IMPIMFMAKKNT
+402 IMPIMFMAKRDINKA
-414 SKDRY
+414 RY

-424 PAQQLNPTDMGNK
+424 PAQQLPVTDITNK
-437 TYATK
+437 TYATT
-442 KPGNDPQFKCRS
+442 KPGNDPSFKGRS
-454 TFTGSKN
+454 TFTTKQA
-461 DTWGGKDGTNNLDFH
+461 DTWKGGDSDGNGLNHLDF
-476 NCRNNASAR
+476 NACRNNGTNY
-485 VGAEVSNEYGTCSS
+485 VGTEVSNEYSTVSAK
-499 QLGRAWGNNY
+499 LGYSLGGY

-514 ASFQVHNDQ
+514 AAFQVHNDQ

-539 WAFYGGSSSK
+539 WAWYGGSSDTYNS
-549 AEDIA
+549 AVDQ
-554 KIDENIY
+554 NMY
-561 GYTYSKETT
+561 GYNYSKQTT

-608 LGTLIAAFD
+608 LETLITAFD

-628 DAITSDTVSAA
+628 DAITISTISQA

-667 LKSAITSAKKI
+667 LKSAISSAKKI
-678 YTAGNDNYEKYTQA
+678 YTAGNDNYEKYTKE
-692 VWDPFDKA
+692 VWDPFDTA
-700 YKDAIN
+700 YKNAIN

-727 LNLAKENLKTG
+727 LNLAKESLKTG
-738 MLRKVVDTET
+738 MLRKVVNTET

-754 NAEALI
+754 NADALI

-770 VDAVTLEA
+770 VDAAALDA
-778 LVKEIKTK
+778 LVKEIKTA
-786 IWVSEDNYGFDTEK
+786 IWVSEENYGFDTEK
-800 IDLSDENQAKVD
+800 IDLNDANQAKVD
-812 AYVEQLCAEIVKAE
+812 NYVEQLCAEIVKAE

-880 FNGRVENIVENAITN
+880 FDGRVADIVENAITN
-895 YTTVVD
+895 YTTVVN

-924 KGTPYKTEFQSS
+924 KGSNYKTEFQSS

-949 TDSVLFKTKP
+949 TNSILFKTKP

-973 YNKQTG
+973 YNKQKG

-984 CVDSIILDASKV
+984 CVDALILDASKV

-1005 TAGLGWPKNNAIGSD
+1005 TAGTGWPKNNAIGAD
-1020 KIENYQA
+1020 KIDDYKA
-1027 QLNLSAGMKMEID
+1027 QLNLSAGIKMEID

-1049 KALGVDSQGNYI
+1049 KALGIDSQGNYI
-1061 TDPTHNFVTELG
+1061 TDPSHNFVTELG

-1096 TKTKITVDPD
+1096 TKTKLTVDPD
-1106 AYILSAETTPSS
+1106 AYILSEKTTPSS

-1146 TWAGYGFERAKYSF
+1146 TWAGYGFERAKYNF

-1168 PLFDLIAECTAK
+1168 PLFDLIAQCTDK
-1180 DFLDTSNQYTTSS
+1180 DFLATSNQYTTSS
-1193 WQKLIDATKD
+1193 WKKLIDATEA
-1203 ANANFKY
+1203 ANKNFNY
-1210 NEMTYKEILTEC
+1210 NEMSYSDILREC
-1222 DRRYTN
+1222 DDRYTT
-1228 LWDARANLKKAAN
+1228 LWNAKKNLKKAAN

-1250 AAKNAYENDQA
+1250 ATKNAYENDQA
-1261 KVRPTSWTAF
+1261 KVKASSWTAF

-1283 GAFSDLN
+1283 GSFSDLN

-1305 ATALTDAFNNLV
+1305 ATALTEAFNALV
-1317 YQIDFA
+1317 YQINFT
-1323 PLKKAAEDL
+1323 PLKEAAETL

-1353 NALTYLNMTTVE
+1353 NALTYLNMSTVE

-1372 ETEVVDAVNAEKTAI
+1372 ETEVVNAVNAEKTAI
-1387 KGYSALLKEST
+1387 EGFKSLLKVST
-1398 ADTSVLEAEKNKN
+1398 ADTTALEGCKKDN

-1458 AIKAAIEGVQLKTYT
+1458 AVKNALEGLQLKTYT
-1473 VTIVPNGDK
+1473 VKIVPNGDEN
-1482 TQSYTKGTYPYGTEI
+1482 QSYTKGPYTYGKEV
-1497 TVALTD
+1497 TVSLPD
-1503 KPVVDWYYEMTSPS
+1503 KPVVDWYYEMKSPS
-1517 ATVAKKLFT
+1517 ATVAKKLYT
-1526 TADELTF
+1526 TTDELTF
-1533 VVRGETTLT
+1533 IVRGETTLT

-1556 YVNGVNSVIVEA
+1556 YVNGVNSSIVA
-1568 DYVASGTTVTLDANK
+1568 TDYVASGKTVTLDASK
-1583 APKLAYYTFD
+1583 APKLPYYTFN
-1593 SFNVNGK
+1593 SFEVNGK

-1606 TVKITD
+1606 TVTITD
-1612 NTNITFVYKSQ
+1612 NTYITLVYDFS
-1623 YNETDKKPAE
+1623 NEKA
-1633 YTVYVCDSSYGWGYD
+1633 YTVYVCDTSYGYD
-1648 FKIENLRYNDEVVFT
+1648 YKFKVEQLRYNDEVVFT
-1663 RGQQDGEGYYGYDF
+1663 RGQKEGEGYYGYDL
-1677 NYSVNSENK
+1677 YYTVNRGNESNSYEVK
-1686 STPHTVTDAGRDLA
+1686 DAGRALD

-1712 CADDLDTW
+1712 CADDLNAW
-1720 FSHACATTSD
+1720 FNKSCANSPGD
-1730 FENGGYLYGTAPDK
+1730 GGYLFGTEPDK
-1744 RAWNPAAATDANGNP
+1744 REWDPAAAA

-1782 IPLDEATYK
+1782 IPLDEPTYRDAIQK
-1791 KGIEM
+1791 

-1809 VDTRSDLVISE
+1809 VDTKSDLVIAQ
-1820 GKATIISQFVLPQ
+1820 GTKASIISQFVLPQ
-1833 GCKMVE
+1833 GCEMVE

-1847 TNGAVEGDGKDL
+1847 KNGAVQGDGSDL

-1871 IKSNYTTSGNQFV
+1871 LKSNYTTSGNQFV
-1884 ISINTSSFAGK
+1884 ISIKTSDLAGK
-1895 SVSEVGL
+1895 SVSDVGL
-1902 QWVAYCTYKV
+1902 QWKAYFTYRKADG
-1912 TDETGN
+1912 T
-1918 EKLVTQYSPVKMP
+1918 LVTEYSPVTMP
-1931 TNTTDKF
+1931 TNTTDTF